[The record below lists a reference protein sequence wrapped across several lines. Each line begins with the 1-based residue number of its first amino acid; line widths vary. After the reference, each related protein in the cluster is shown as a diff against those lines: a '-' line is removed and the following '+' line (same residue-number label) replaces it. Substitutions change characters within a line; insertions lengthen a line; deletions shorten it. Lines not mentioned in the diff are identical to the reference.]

1 MKKINLLLLT
11 GLVLLPAIP
20 LSAQTFENVF
30 LRGGQAVPTFYD
42 DVNNDGKLEYLWTK
56 YTSISDKNEMQ
67 WLSIDGSLVMD
78 LKTIKDNGII
88 ASNIIVSRDLKLQK
102 LNAEPYFGFAFYG
115 VDYSSIKSKM
125 LIPRNGS
132 YVYREFGMENTTGAT
147 WADVNLDG
155 LEDLLYWDNS
165 DGTYRP
171 YFKLQK
177 KDGTFMT
184 QPVPVV
190 TDPEELKSA
199 QYAMVGNGAFTIRT
213 NGMTAFASPNS
224 GYYSKDPMTVVDL
237 NLDGYPD
244 FIDEKGYSL
253 ISLGNGKYYSAAFS
267 GRVKV
272 ADVNGDGL
280 TDLIVYSNGELKLK
294 LNTGAGFTEKS
305 LLNNNAVDGIHVL
318 DCNGDGLLDILVTVP
333 GKENSFIAFFKNQ
346 GDGTFKRTVKSFT
359 GEYKWTAPYF
369 INNNGLPS
377 LFTVGDFTFKKE
389 DSSVI
394 TIREGLVTIW
404 NWDSN
409 LKVTSSSINQNTSY
423 ALTLP
428 PRDIDGDGK
437 MEFSAF
443 IPENDWAAEKSGI
456 FRYAVD
462 KVNTAP
468 KKMKAPGLVL
478 DKSIGMLRA
487 EWEAGSDAENATGD
501 LSYEFEISSGGE
513 YLYRTYT
520 KSLFALAA
528 AGVWGKKSVSARV
541 RAIDACGMKGEWSD
555 YAQLNDISQLATFSI
570 DKKTVSTCDTVFVSG
585 LNGQNF
591 TLRGKPD
598 GTIVTSADGRQ
609 GIMFDTF
616 GKKQIEGTS
625 SAGLTFALDVDVLP
639 FRIVSIARNFGG
651 VFFDYFQEGRIL
663 GMNWGGLYVYNKE
676 AKPDYNNGTFEKL
689 PVFGLSDGVDSDRL
703 AVFDA
708 NMDGLPDVLCKPS
721 PTDDRFRT
729 QAVINLGDGDFEKST
744 DAYTYDGKKYYVWDS
759 YYYVDLNNDGL
770 LDYCSYDSDAS
781 KYKVYYNNGDGTFT
795 SQPLDFGD
803 YTLGGF
809 VSGSFADYDRD
820 GRIDALA
827 SLKNKNNKNCVAVAF
842 NNGNGKF
849 DVMEIKMPANSGLSS
864 DAKPYD
870 VDGDGYMDYV
880 SSYEIL
886 KNMGN
891 RTFEVQQIHSNNR
904 PVYID
909 FDLDGKLDY
918 QSSNRMEFTIS
929 NNGSPVTFENL
940 QPKCFIGTAKMNIV
954 DIDNDGVPDCED
966 GVFLTKQKCINTP
979 PTAPTT
985 VYANQKNGEVVI
997 SWSGATDKES
1007 TNAQL
1012 RYNIS
1017 IKKKGETGEGSYVW
1031 SPLNADDDNAKMAG
1045 TGIQTYYR
1053 QATTLPMPISRFEA
1067 GKTYEI
1073 RIQTLDPWMAHSP
1086 FSKVIEFTP
1095 TETTLVSLPEKAGV
1109 GQAVKASVE
1118 SNVGEITLTTDDG
1131 EVRNDGTIVWSTP
1144 GLKTVQA
1151 VSTANSQVKGTAR
1164 IMIYEQ
1170 PSLELNIPEK
1180 VLAGQTIVVN
1190 MPECF
1195 RNEDAKVSVSADN
1208 AEVSYDKKSNQAV
1221 VAISEDAAFCS
1232 LKLNYSDD
1240 VWNPAVKKNY
1250 GIEVVGAGWQPQL
1263 TQVTVADG
1271 HNVLEWNAGQAL
1283 PDASI
1288 FTGKVNVYRETNV
1301 ADSYEKI
1308 GEIALANGR
1317 FVDTDSR
1324 PDVKSNRYMI
1334 TLPTVYGV
1342 ESAPSRVHASV
1353 HLMVNK
1359 GMGNDIN
1366 LHWTPYEGADISQYM
1381 IFAGATP
1388 DNMQVVETLS
1398 GYSRSYVHHRS
1409 SDDVTYYAIGMK
1421 QKSGAMKSR
1430 GMRAEAKQENVTS
1443 NVISSKEAYAV
1454 KLVTHIEIQTE
1465 ETDAT
1470 ISETQTTLHL
1480 KAWVTPV
1487 LATIANV
1494 EWSIVEGAEFAAI
1507 DKNGV
1512 FTVNMGSK
1520 AGSVVVQAKA
1530 IDGSEVVALRT
1541 FDIPQSTGISAVTDG
1556 ASAVTILSGYG
1567 NILVKYAAGLMRIT
1581 TANGAVVHSSVV
1593 DGERKVYLPAGIY
1606 IVKIGKTVRKVVV
1619 R

>member
-1 MKKINLLLLT
+1 MKKNNLLLLT

-20 LSAQTFENVF
+20 LSAQTFEEVF
-30 LRGGQAVPTFYD
+30 GGGKVVPTFYD

-56 YTSISDKNEMQ
+56 NTGISDKNGYHIYEMK

-88 ASNIIVSRDLKLQK
+88 ASNIIGSRDLKLQK

-115 VDYSSIKSKM
+115 VDYSSTKSKM

-132 YVYREFGMENTTGAT
+132 YVYHEFDMKNTTGAT

-199 QYAMVGNGAFTIRT
+199 QYAMAGNGAFTIRT

-244 FIDEKGYSL
+244 FIDENGNSL

-294 LNTGAGFTEKS
+294 LNTGTDFKET
-305 LLNNNAVDGIHVL
+305 LLLSNNAVDGIHVL
-318 DCNGDGLLDILVTVP
+318 DCNGDGLLDVLVTVP
-333 GKENSFIAFFKNQ
+333 GKENSFIAFLKNQ
-346 GDGTFKRTVKSFT
+346 GNGTFRKSVKSFT
-359 GEYKWTAPYF
+359 GEHKWSAPYF

-377 LFTVGDFTFKKE
+377 LFTFGDFTYKK
-389 DSSVI
+389 DDTSVS
-394 TIREGLVTIW
+394 TVYGGLVTIW

-409 LKVTSSSINQNTSY
+409 FKVTSSSINQDTPYSL
-423 ALTLP
+423 AFP

-437 MEFSAF
+437 MEFSAYM
-443 IPENDWAAEKSGI
+443 PNSSWDLQKSGI

-468 KKMKAPGLVL
+468 KKMKVPGLVL

-501 LSYEFEISSGGE
+501 LSYEFEISSDGE

-570 DKKTVSTCDTVFVSG
+570 DKKTVSTCDTVFVSS
-585 LNGQNF
+585 LNGQDF

-616 GKKQIEGTS
+616 GKKQIEAVS
-625 SAGLTFALDVDVLP
+625 SDGLTFALDVDVLP
-639 FRIVSIARNFGG
+639 FRIENIDRNFGD
-651 VFFDYFQEGRIL
+651 VFFDYFQEGRML
-663 GMNWGGLYVYNKE
+663 GMESRGLYVYNKG
-676 AKPDYNNGTFEKL
+676 KFEKQ
-689 PVFGLSDGVDSDRL
+689 PVFGLSDGVKNDLL
-703 AVFDA
+703 AAFDA
-708 NMDGLPDVLCKPS
+708 NMDGLPDVLCLTHS
-721 PTDDRFRT
+721 DDRYRT

-744 DAYTYDGKKYYVWDS
+744 DVYTYDGKERSVS
-759 YYYVDLNNDGL
+759 APYYYVDLNNDGL

-795 SQPLDFGD
+795 SQSLDFGD

-809 VSGSFADYDRD
+809 ISGAFADYDRD

-827 SLKNKNNKNCVAVAF
+827 SLTNNKNNKNCYAVAF
-842 NNGNGKF
+842 NKGNGKF
-849 DVMEIKMPANSGLSS
+849 DVVEIKMPANSSLSS
-864 DAKPYD
+864 DSKSYD
-870 VDGDGYMDYV
+870 IDGDGYMDIM
-880 SSYEIL
+880 SYYPVRN
-886 KNMGN
+886 KGN
-891 RTFEVQQIHSNNR
+891 RTFEVQQIHSQNN
-904 PVYID
+904 PVYMD
-909 FDLDGKLDY
+909 LDLDGKLDY
-918 QSSNRMEFTIS
+918 QSSNRMEFRVS

-940 QPKCFIGTAKMNIV
+940 QPKGYIGGTDRFADV
-954 DIDNDGVPDCED
+954 DNDGVPDCTSAD
-966 GVFLTKQKCINTP
+966 LYLIKQKCINTP

-1012 RYNIS
+1012 LYNIS
-1017 IKKKGETGEGSYVW
+1017 IRKKGESGDGSYIW
-1031 SPLNADDDNAKMAG
+1031 SPLNANDDKAKMAG

-1073 RIQTLDPWMAHSP
+1073 CVQALDPWMAHSP

-1095 TETTLVSLPEKAGV
+1095 TETTLISMPEKAGV

-1131 EVRNDGTIVWSTP
+1131 EVRNDGTIVWNTP
-1144 GLKTVQA
+1144 GLKTVRA
-1151 VSTANSQVKGTAR
+1151 VSAANSQVQSTAR

-1170 PSLELNIPEK
+1170 PSLEVSMPEK
-1180 VLAGQTIVVN
+1180 VLAGQTVVVN

-1208 AEVSYDKKSNQAV
+1208 AEVSYDANTNQAV
-1221 VAISEDAAFCS
+1221 VAISDNATSCS

-1250 GIEVVGAGWQPQL
+1250 DVEVVGAGWQPQL
-1263 TQVTVADG
+1263 AQVTVADG
-1271 HNVLEWNAGQAL
+1271 HNVLEWNAGQVL

-1288 FTGKVNVYRETNV
+1288 FTGKVNIYRETNV

-1308 GEIALANGR
+1308 GEIALENGR

-1342 ESAPSRVHASV
+1342 ESAPSRIHASV

-1366 LHWTPYEGADISQYM
+1366 LHWTPYEGADISQYV

-1398 GYSRSYVHHRS
+1398 GYSRSYVHRRS

-1430 GMRAEAKQENVTS
+1430 SMRAEAKQEVVSS

-1454 KLVTHIEIQTE
+1454 KLVTNIEIQTE

-1470 ISETQTTLHL
+1470 ISEAQTTLHL

-1494 EWSIVEGAEFAAI
+1494 EWSIVEGAEFATI

-1512 FTVNMGSK
+1512 FTANMGSK

-1530 IDGSEVVALRT
+1530 IDGSGVVAKRT
-1541 FDIPQSTGISAVTDG
+1541 FDIPQSTGVSAVTEG
-1556 ASAVTILSGYG
+1556 TSAVTILSGYG
-1567 NILVKYAAGLMRIT
+1567 NIFVKNASGLMTIT
-1581 TANGAVVHSSVV
+1581 TASGAVVHRSVV

-1606 IVKIGKTVRKVVV
+1606 IVKTGKTVKKVVV

>member
-1 MKKINLLLLT
+1 MRRYSGGGGK
-11 GLVLLPAIP
+11 VVH
-20 LSAQTFENVF
+20 TFF
-30 LRGGQAVPTFYD
+30 D
-42 DVNNDGKLEYLWTK
+42 DVKNDGKLEYLWTK
-56 YTSISDKNEMQ
+56 NTNISDKNEMQ

-88 ASNIIVSRDLKLQK
+88 ASNIIGSRDLKLQK

-115 VDYSSIKSKM
+115 VDYSSTKSKM

-132 YVYREFGMENTTGAT
+132 YVYHEFDMKNTTGAT

-199 QYAMVGNGAFTIRT
+199 QYAMAGNGAFTIRT

-244 FIDEKGYSL
+244 FIDENGNSL

-294 LNTGAGFTEKS
+294 LNTGTDFKET
-305 LLNNNAVDGIHVL
+305 LLLSNNAVDGIHVL
-318 DCNGDGLLDILVTVP
+318 DCNGDGLLDVLVTVP
-333 GKENSFIAFFKNQ
+333 GKENSFIAFLKNQ
-346 GDGTFKRTVKSFT
+346 GNGTFRKSVKSFT
-359 GEYKWTAPYF
+359 GDHKWSAPYF

-377 LFTVGDFTFKKE
+377 LFTFGDFTYKK
-389 DSSVI
+389 DDTSVS
-394 TIREGLVTIW
+394 TVYGGLVTIW

-409 LKVTSSSINQNTSY
+409 FKVTSSSINQDTPYSL
-423 ALTLP
+423 AFP

-437 MEFSAF
+437 MEFPACMPNSSW
-443 IPENDWAAEKSGI
+443 DLQKSGI

-468 KKMKAPGLVL
+468 KKMKVPGLVL

-528 AGVWGKKSVSARV
+528 AGVWGKNSVSARV

-555 YAQLNDISQLATFSI
+555 YAQLDGISQLATFTI
-570 DKKTVSTCDTVFVSG
+570 DKKTVSTCDTVFVSS
-585 LNGQNF
+585 LNGQDF

-616 GKKQIEGTS
+616 GKKQIEGIS
-625 SAGLTFALDVDVLP
+625 SDGLTFALDVDVLP
-639 FRIVSIARNFGG
+639 FRIEIVDRNFGG
-651 VFFDYFQEGRIL
+651 VFFDYFQEGRML
-663 GMNWGGLYVYNKE
+663 SMNWGGLYVYNKE
-676 AKPDYNNGTFEKL
+676 AKSDYNNGTFEKL
-689 PVFGLSDGVDSDRL
+689 PVFGLSDGVKGDKL

-708 NMDGLPDVLCKPS
+708 NMDGLPDVLCAPS
-721 PTDDRFRT
+721 PNDDRFRT

-744 DAYTYDGKKYYVWDS
+744 DAYTYDGKERSGIYT

-781 KYKVYYNNGDGTFT
+781 RYKVYYNNGDGTFT
-795 SQPLDFGD
+795 SKPLDFGD

-809 VSGSFADYDRD
+809 ISESFADYDRD

-827 SLKNKNNKNCVAVAF
+827 SLTNNKNGKKCNAVVF

-849 DVMEIKMPANSGLSS
+849 DVVELATSISDWYANV
-864 DAKPYD
+864 YD

-880 SSYEIL
+880 INSYEIL

-891 RTFEVQQIHSNNR
+891 RTFEVQALGQLR

-940 QPKCFIGTAKMNIV
+940 QSKCFIGTTKKNIV
-954 DIDNDGVPDCED
+954 DIDNDGVPDSED
-966 GVFLTKQKCINTP
+966 GDYTCLTKQKCINTP

-1031 SPLNADDDNAKMAG
+1031 SPLNANDDNAKMAG

-1073 RIQTLDPWMAHSP
+1073 CVQTLDPWMAHSP
-1086 FSKVIEFTP
+1086 FSKVVEFTP
-1095 TETTLVSLPEKAGV
+1095 TETTLISMPEKAGV

-1131 EVRNDGTIVWSTP
+1131 ELKKDGTIVWNTP

-1151 VSTANSQVKGTAR
+1151 VSAANSQVKGTVR

-1170 PSLELNIPEK
+1170 PSLEVNMPDK

-1208 AEVSYDKKSNQAV
+1208 AEVSYDANTNQAV
-1221 VAISEDAAFCS
+1221 VAISENATSCS

-1240 VWNPAVKKNY
+1240 VWNPAVKKSY
-1250 GIEVVGAGWQPQL
+1250 DVEVVGAGWQPQL
-1263 TQVTVADG
+1263 AQVTVADG

-1288 FTGKVNVYRETNV
+1288 FIGMVNIYRETNV

-1308 GEIALANGR
+1308 GEIALSNGR

-1342 ESAPSRVHASV
+1342 ESAPSRIHASV

-1366 LHWTPYEGADISQYM
+1366 LHWTPYEGADIAQYV

-1388 DNMQVVETLS
+1388 ENMQVVETLS
-1398 GYSRSYVHHRS
+1398 GYSRSYVHRRT

-1430 GMRAEAKQENVTS
+1430 GMRAEAKQEVVSS
-1443 NVISSKEAYAV
+1443 NVISSNEAYAV

-1480 KAWVTPV
+1480 KAWVTPI

-1494 EWSIVEGAEFAAI
+1494 EWSIVEGEEFATI
-1507 DKNGV
+1507 NKDGV
-1512 FTVNMGSK
+1512 LTANMGAK
-1520 AGSVVVQAKA
+1520 AGAVVVQAKA

-1567 NILVKYAAGLMRIT
+1567 NILVKYATGLMRIT

>member
-1 MKKINLLLLT
+1 
-11 GLVLLPAIP
+11 
-20 LSAQTFENVF
+20 
-30 LRGGQAVPTFYD
+30 
-42 DVNNDGKLEYLWTK
+42 
-56 YTSISDKNEMQ
+56 MQ
-67 WLSIDGSLVMD
+67 WYSIDGSLVMD
-78 LKTIKDNGII
+78 LNANGIM
-88 ASNIIVSRDLKLQK
+88 ASNIATSRDLKLQM
-102 LNAEPYFGFAFYG
+102 LNAEPYSGFAFYG
-115 VDYSSIKSKM
+115 VDYSSIKGKV

-132 YVYREFGMENTTGAT
+132 YVYHEFDMKNTTGAT

-177 KDGTFMT
+177 KDGTFST

-199 QYAMVGNGAFTIRT
+199 QYAMAGNGAFTIRT

-294 LNTGAGFTEKS
+294 LNTGTDFKET
-305 LLNNNAVDGIHVL
+305 LLLSNNAVDGIHVL
-318 DCNGDGLLDILVTVP
+318 DCNGDGLLDVLVTVP
-333 GKENSFIAFFKNQ
+333 GKENSFIAFLKNQ
-346 GDGTFKRTVKSFT
+346 GNGTFKRTVKSFT
-359 GEYKWTAPYF
+359 GEYKWSAPYF

-377 LFTVGDFTFKKE
+377 LFTLGDFTYKKD
-389 DSSVI
+389 DSSVS
-394 TIREGLVTIW
+394 TVYEGLVTIW

-437 MEFSAF
+437 MEFSAYM
-443 IPENDWAAEKSGI
+443 PNNSWDLQKSGI

-462 KVNTAP
+462 KVNSAP

-528 AGVWGKKSVSARV
+528 AGGWGKNSVSARV

-555 YAQLNDISQLATFSI
+555 YAQLDGISQLATFSI
-570 DKKTVSTCDTVFVSG
+570 DKKTVSTCDTVFVSS

-591 TLRGKPD
+591 TLRGTPD

-616 GKKQIEGTS
+616 GKKQIEGVS
-625 SAGLTFALDVDVLP
+625 SDGLTFALDVDVLP
-639 FRIVSIARNFGG
+639 FRIVSIDRYFGG
-651 VFFDYFQEGRIL
+651 VFFDYFQEGRML
-663 GMNWGGLYVYNKE
+663 GMESRGLWVYNKE

-708 NMDGLPDVLCKPS
+708 NMDGLPDVLCAPR
-721 PTDDRFRT
+721 PNDDRYRT

-744 DAYTYDGKKYYVWDS
+744 DAYTYDGKERS
-759 YYYVDLNNDGL
+759 GIGTYYYVDLNNDGL

-809 VSGSFADYDRD
+809 ISEFFADYDRD

-827 SLKNKNNKNCVAVAF
+827 SLTNNKNGKKCAAVVF
-842 NNGNGKF
+842 NKGNGKF
-849 DVMEIKMPANSGLSS
+849 DVVELATSISDWYANV
-864 DAKPYD
+864 YD

-880 SSYEIL
+880 MSDKIL

-891 RTFEVQQIHSNNR
+891 RTFEEQALGQLR

-940 QPKCFIGTAKMNIV
+940 QSKCFIGTTKKNIV
-954 DIDNDGVPDCED
+954 DIDNDGVPDSEGGEYTC
-966 GVFLTKQKCINTP
+966 LTKQKCINTP

-1012 RYNIS
+1012 LYNIS
-1017 IKKKGETGEGSYVW
+1017 IRKKGESGDGSYIW
-1031 SPLNADDDNAKMAG
+1031 SPLNANDDNAKMAG
-1045 TGIQTYYR
+1045 TGILTYYR

-1073 RIQTLDPWMAHSP
+1073 CVQTLDPWMAHSP

-1109 GQAVKASVE
+1109 GQAVKTSVE

-1131 EVRNDGTIVWSTP
+1131 EVKNDGTIVWSTP

-1151 VSTANSQVKGTAR
+1151 VSAANSQVKGTAR

-1170 PSLELNIPEK
+1170 PSLEVNMPEK

-1195 RNEDAKVSVSADN
+1195 RNEDAKVLVSADN
-1208 AEVSYDKKSNQAV
+1208 AEVSYDANTNQAV
-1221 VAISEDAAFCS
+1221 VAISDNATSCS

-1250 GIEVVGAGWQPQL
+1250 DIEVVGAGWQPQL

-1512 FTVNMGSK
+1512 FTANMGSK

-1567 NILVKYAAGLMRIT
+1567 NILVKYATGLMRIT

>member
-30 LRGGQAVPTFYD
+30 LRGGQVVPTFYD
-42 DVNNDGKLEYLWTK
+42 DVNNDGKLEYLWN
-56 YTSISDKNEMQ
+56 YQDKMQ
-67 WLSIDGSLVMD
+67 WYSIDGSLVMD
-78 LKTIKDNGII
+78 LNAIKDNGMP
-88 ASNIIVSRDLKLQK
+88 SNIANSRDLKLQK
-102 LNAEPYFGFAFYG
+102 LNAEPYSGFAFYG
-115 VDYSSIKSKM
+115 VDYSSTKSKM

-132 YVYREFGMENTTGAT
+132 YVYHEFDMKNTTGAT

-177 KDGTFMT
+177 KDGTFTT

-199 QYAMVGNGAFTIRT
+199 QYAMAGNGAFTIRT

-244 FIDEKGYSL
+244 FIDENGNSL

-318 DCNGDGLLDILVTVP
+318 DCNGDGLLDILVTIP
-333 GKENSFIAFFKNQ
+333 GKENSFIAFLKNQ

-359 GEYKWTAPYF
+359 GEYKWSAPYF

-377 LFTVGDFTFKKE
+377 LFTVDDFIYNKE
-389 DSSVI
+389 NPSYGTLI
-394 TIREGLVTIW
+394 GGLVTIW
-404 NWDSN
+404 NWDSGF
-409 LKVTSSSINQNTSY
+409 KVTPYSVNQDTPY
-423 ALTLP
+423 ALKLP

-437 MEFSAF
+437 MVFPAF
-443 IPENDWAAEKSGI
+443 IPKSDGAAEKSGI

-468 KKMKAPGLVL
+468 KKMKSPGLVL

-570 DKKTVSTCDTVFVSG
+570 DKKTVSTCDTVFVSS
-585 LNGQNF
+585 LNGQDF

-616 GKKQIEGTS
+616 GKKQIEGIS
-625 SAGLTFALDVDVLP
+625 SDGLTFALEVDVLP
-639 FRIVSIARNFGG
+639 FRIENVAPSFMCGA
-651 VFFDYFQEGRIL
+651 FFDYFQEGRML
-663 GMNWGGLYVYNKE
+663 GMSSRGLFAYNKE
-676 AKPDYNNGTFEKL
+676 AKYDYSNGKFEKL
-689 PVFGLSDGVDSDRL
+689 PVFGLSDGVSNDVL
-703 AVFDA
+703 AAFDA
-708 NMDGLPDVLCKPS
+708 NMDGLPDVLCS
-721 PTDDRFRT
+721 PFNTYRT
-729 QAVINLGDGDFEKST
+729 QTVINQGDGDFEKST
-744 DAYTYDGKKYYVWDS
+744 DAYTYDGKECYVRYP

-795 SQPLDFGD
+795 SKPLDFGD

-809 VSGSFADYDRD
+809 ISGSFADYDRD

-827 SLKNKNNKNCVAVAF
+827 SLTNKKNNKNCYAVAF
-842 NNGNGKF
+842 NKGNGKF
-849 DVMEIKMPANSGLSS
+849 DVVELATSISDWNANV
-864 DAKPYD
+864 YD

-880 SSYEIL
+880 MSDKIL
-886 KNMGN
+886 KNNGN
-891 RTFEVQQIHSNNR
+891 RTFEVQQVHSQNI
-904 PVYID
+904 PVYMD
-909 FDLDGKLDY
+909 LDLDGKLDY
-918 QSSNRMEFTIS
+918 QSSNRMEFTTS

-940 QPKCFIGTAKMNIV
+940 QPQKYISEKSDFV
-954 DIDNDGVPDCED
+954 DFVDVDNDGVPDRVYGEIN
-966 GVFLTKQKCINTP
+966 LIKQKCINTP

-1012 RYNIS
+1012 LYNIS
-1017 IKKKGETGEGSYVW
+1017 IRKKGETGDGSYIW
-1031 SPLNADDDNAKMAG
+1031 SPLNANDDNAKMAR

-1073 RIQTLDPWMAHSP
+1073 CVQTLDPWMAHSP
-1086 FSKVIEFTP
+1086 FSKVVEFTP
-1095 TETTLVSLPEKAGV
+1095 TETTLISMPEKAGV

-1131 EVRNDGTIVWSTP
+1131 EVRNDGSIVWNTP

-1170 PSLELNIPEK
+1170 PSLEVNIPDK

-1250 GIEVVGAGWQPQL
+1250 DIELVGAGWQPQL

-1308 GEIALANGR
+1308 GEIALENGR

-1494 EWSIVEGAEFAAI
+1494 EWSIVEGAEFATI

-1512 FTVNMGSK
+1512 FTANMGSK

-1567 NILVKYAAGLMRIT
+1567 NIFVKNASGLMSIT
-1581 TANGAVVHSSVV
+1581 TASGAVVHRSVV
-1593 DGERKVYLPAGIY
+1593 EGERKVYLPAGIY

>member
-1 MKKINLLLLT
+1 MKKFNLLLLT

-20 LSAQTFENVF
+20 LSAQTFEDVF
-30 LRGGQAVPTFYD
+30 KKGAYMVPTFFD
-42 DVNNDGKLEYLWTK
+42 DVNNDGKLEYLWNYNK
-56 YTSISDKNEMQ
+56 DKIQ
-67 WLSIDGSLVMD
+67 WLSIDGSLVLD
-78 LKTIKDNGII
+78 LNAIKDNGIC
-88 ASNIIVSRDLKLQK
+88 ADNIRNNRYLKLQK
-102 LNAEPYFGFAFYG
+102 LNAEPYSGFAYYG
-115 VDYSSIKSKM
+115 VDYSSIKCKV

-132 YVYREFGMENTTGAT
+132 YVYHEFRMENTTGAT

-155 LEDLLYWDNS
+155 LEDLLYWNNS

-199 QYAMVGNGAFTIRT
+199 QYAMAGNGAFTIRT

-244 FIDEKGYSL
+244 FIDENGNSL

-294 LNTGAGFTEKS
+294 LNTGTDFKET
-305 LLNNNAVDGIHVL
+305 LLLSNNAVDGIHVL
-318 DCNGDGLLDILVTVP
+318 DCNGDGLLDVLVTVP
-333 GKENSFIAFFKNQ
+333 GKENSFIAFLKNQ
-346 GDGTFKRTVKSFT
+346 GNGTFKRTVKSFT
-359 GEYKWTAPYF
+359 GEYKWSAPYF

-377 LFTVGDFTFKKE
+377 LFTLGDFTFKKD

-404 NWDSN
+404 NWNSN
-409 LKVTSSSINQNTSY
+409 FKVTPTSINQDTSY

-437 MEFSAF
+437 MVFPAY

-468 KKMKAPGLVL
+468 KKMKVPGLVL

-570 DKKTVSTCDTVFVSG
+570 DKKTVSTCDTVFVSS

-616 GKKQIEGTS
+616 GKKQIEGIS
-625 SAGLTFALDVDVLP
+625 SDGLTFALEVDVLP
-639 FRIVSIARNFGG
+639 FRIENVAPSFMCGA
-651 VFFDYFQEGRIL
+651 FFDYFQEGRML
-663 GMNWGGLYVYNKE
+663 GMSSRGLFAYNKE
-676 AKPDYNNGTFEKL
+676 AKYDYSNGKFEKL
-689 PVFGLSDGVDSDRL
+689 PVFGLSDGVSNDVL
-703 AVFDA
+703 AAFDA
-708 NMDGLPDVLCKPS
+708 NMDGLPDVLCS
-721 PTDDRFRT
+721 PFNTYRT
-729 QAVINLGDGDFEKST
+729 QTVINLGDGDFEKST
-744 DAYTYDGKKYYVWDS
+744 DAYTYDGKEYYVRYP

-781 KYKVYYNNGDGTFT
+781 KHKVYYNNGDGTFT
-795 SQPLDFGD
+795 SKPLDFGD
-803 YTLGGF
+803 YTLDE
-809 VSGSFADYDRD
+809 VYYKAFADYDRD
-820 GRIDALA
+820 GRIDALVR
-827 SLKNKNNKNCVAVAF
+827 LKNNNNKKCYAVAF
-842 NNGNGKF
+842 NKGNGKF
-849 DVMEIKMPANSGLSS
+849 DVVEIKLPANSELSS
-864 DAKPYD
+864 DSKPYD
-870 VDGDGYMDYV
+870 IDGDGYMDIM
-880 SSYEIL
+880 SYYPVMN
-886 KNMGN
+886 KGN
-891 RTFEVQQIHSNNR
+891 RTFEVQQVHSQNI
-904 PVYID
+904 PVYMD
-909 FDLDGKLDY
+909 LDLDGKLDY
-918 QSSNRMEFTIS
+918 QSSNRMEFTTS

-940 QPKCFIGTAKMNIV
+940 QPQKYISGKSDFV
-954 DIDNDGVPDCED
+954 DFVDVDNDGVPDRVYGEIN
-966 GVFLTKQKCINTP
+966 LIKQKCINTP

-1012 RYNIS
+1012 LYNIS
-1017 IKKKGETGEGSYVW
+1017 IRKKGETGDGSYIW
-1031 SPLNADDDNAKMAG
+1031 SPLNANDDNAKMAR
-1045 TGIQTYYR
+1045 TGIRTYYR

-1073 RIQTLDPWMAHSP
+1073 CVQALDPWMAHSA

-1109 GQAVKASVE
+1109 GQAVKVFVE

-1131 EVRNDGTIVWSTP
+1131 EVRNDGTIVWNTP

-1151 VSTANSQVKGTAR
+1151 VSAASSQVQSTVY

-1170 PSLELNIPEK
+1170 PSLEVSMPGK

-1208 AEVSYDKKSNQAV
+1208 AEVAYDANTNQAV
-1221 VAISEDAAFCS
+1221 VAISENATSCS

-1240 VWNPAVKKNY
+1240 VWSSVVKKNY
-1250 GIEVVGAGWQPQL
+1250 EVEVVGVGWQPQL
-1263 TQVTVADG
+1263 AQVTVADG
-1271 HNVLEWNAGQAL
+1271 HNVLEWNAGQTL

-1308 GEIALANGR
+1308 GEIALGNGR

-1342 ESAPSRVHASV
+1342 ESAPSHVHASV

-1366 LHWTPYEGADISQYM
+1366 LHWTPYEGADISQYV

-1398 GYSRSYVHHRS
+1398 GYSRSYVHHRT

-1430 GMRAEAKQENVTS
+1430 GMRAEAKQEVVSS

-1454 KLVTHIEIQTE
+1454 KLVTNIEIQTE

-1494 EWSIVEGAEFAAI
+1494 EWSIVEGAEFATI

-1512 FTVNMGSK
+1512 FTANMGSK

-1530 IDGSEVVALRT
+1530 IDGSGVVAKRT
-1541 FDIPQSTGISAVTDG
+1541 FDIPQSTGVSAVTDG
-1556 ASAVTILSGYG
+1556 ASAVTIISGYG
-1567 NILVKYAAGLMRIT
+1567 HIFVKNASGLITVT
-1581 TANGAVVHSSVV
+1581 TASGAVVHRSVA
-1593 DGERKVYLPAGIY
+1593 DGERKVCLPAGIY
-1606 IVKIGKTVRKVVV
+1606 IVKTGKTTRKVVV

>member
-1 MKKINLLLLT
+1 MKKNNLLLLT

-20 LSAQTFENVF
+20 LSAQTFEEVF
-30 LRGGQAVPTFYD
+30 GGGKVVPTFYD

-56 YTSISDKNEMQ
+56 NTGISDKNGYHIYEMK

-88 ASNIIVSRDLKLQK
+88 ASNIIGSRDLKLQK

-115 VDYSSIKSKM
+115 VDYSSTKSKM

-132 YVYREFGMENTTGAT
+132 YVYHEFDMKNTTGAT

-199 QYAMVGNGAFTIRT
+199 QYAMAGNGAFTIRT

-244 FIDEKGYSL
+244 FIDENGNSL

-294 LNTGAGFTEKS
+294 LNTGTDFKET
-305 LLNNNAVDGIHVL
+305 LLLSNNAVDGIHVL
-318 DCNGDGLLDILVTVP
+318 DCNGDGLLDVLVTVP
-333 GKENSFIAFFKNQ
+333 GKENSFIAFLKNQ
-346 GDGTFKRTVKSFT
+346 GNGTFRKSVKSFT
-359 GEYKWTAPYF
+359 GEHKWSAPYF

-377 LFTVGDFTFKKE
+377 LFTFGDFTYKK
-389 DSSVI
+389 DDTSVS
-394 TIREGLVTIW
+394 TVYGGLVTIW

-409 LKVTSSSINQNTSY
+409 FKVTSSSINQDTPYSL
-423 ALTLP
+423 AFP

-437 MEFSAF
+437 MEFSAYM
-443 IPENDWAAEKSGI
+443 PNSSWDLQKSGI

-468 KKMKAPGLVL
+468 KKMKVPGLVL

-501 LSYEFEISSGGE
+501 LSYEFEISSDGE

-570 DKKTVSTCDTVFVSG
+570 DKKTVSTCDTVFVSS
-585 LNGQNF
+585 LNGQDF

-616 GKKQIEGTS
+616 GKKQIEAVS
-625 SAGLTFALDVDVLP
+625 SDGLTFALDVDVLP
-639 FRIVSIARNFGG
+639 FRIENIDRNFGD
-651 VFFDYFQEGRIL
+651 VFFDYFQEGRML
-663 GMNWGGLYVYNKE
+663 GMESRGLYVYNKG
-676 AKPDYNNGTFEKL
+676 KFEKQ
-689 PVFGLSDGVDSDRL
+689 PVFGLSDGVKNDLL
-703 AVFDA
+703 AAFDA
-708 NMDGLPDVLCKPS
+708 NMDGLPDVLCLTHS
-721 PTDDRFRT
+721 DDRYRT

-744 DAYTYDGKKYYVWDS
+744 DVYTYDGKERSVS
-759 YYYVDLNNDGL
+759 APYYYVDLNNDGL

-795 SQPLDFGD
+795 SQSLDFGD

-809 VSGSFADYDRD
+809 ISGAFADYDRD

-827 SLKNKNNKNCVAVAF
+827 SLTNNKNNKNCYAVAF
-842 NNGNGKF
+842 NKGNGKF
-849 DVMEIKMPANSGLSS
+849 DVVEIKMPANSSLSS
-864 DAKPYD
+864 DSKSYD
-870 VDGDGYMDYV
+870 IDGDGYMDIM
-880 SSYEIL
+880 SYYPVRN
-886 KNMGN
+886 KGN
-891 RTFEVQQIHSNNR
+891 RTFEVQQIHSQNN
-904 PVYID
+904 PVYMD
-909 FDLDGKLDY
+909 LDLDGKLDY
-918 QSSNRMEFTIS
+918 QSSNRMEFRVS

-940 QPKCFIGTAKMNIV
+940 QPKGYIGGTDRFADV
-954 DIDNDGVPDCED
+954 DNDGVPDCTSAD
-966 GVFLTKQKCINTP
+966 LYLIKQKCINTP

-1012 RYNIS
+1012 LYNIS
-1017 IKKKGETGEGSYVW
+1017 IRKKGESGDGSYIW
-1031 SPLNADDDNAKMAG
+1031 SPLNANDDKAKMAG

-1073 RIQTLDPWMAHSP
+1073 CVQALDPWMAHSP

-1095 TETTLVSLPEKAGV
+1095 TETTLISMPEKAGV

-1131 EVRNDGTIVWSTP
+1131 EVRNDGTIVWNTP
-1144 GLKTVQA
+1144 GLKTVRA
-1151 VSTANSQVKGTAR
+1151 VSAANSQVQSTAR

-1170 PSLELNIPEK
+1170 PSLEVSMPEK
-1180 VLAGQTIVVN
+1180 VLAGQTVVVN

-1208 AEVSYDKKSNQAV
+1208 AEVSYDANTNQAV
-1221 VAISEDAAFCS
+1221 VAISENATSCS

-1250 GIEVVGAGWQPQL
+1250 DVEVVGAGWQPQL
-1263 TQVTVADG
+1263 AQVTVADG
-1271 HNVLEWNAGQAL
+1271 HNVLEWNAGQTL

-1308 GEIALANGR
+1308 GEVALESGR

-1342 ESAPSRVHASV
+1342 ESDPSRVHASV

-1366 LHWTPYEGADISQYM
+1366 LHWTPYEGADISQYV

-1398 GYSRSYVHHRS
+1398 GYSRSYVHHRT

-1430 GMRAEAKQENVTS
+1430 GMRAEAKQEVVSS

-1454 KLVTHIEIQTE
+1454 KLVTNIEIQTE

-1494 EWSIVEGAEFAAI
+1494 EWSIVEGAEFATI

-1512 FTVNMGSK
+1512 FTANMGSK

-1530 IDGSEVVALRT
+1530 IDGSGVVAKRT
-1541 FDIPQSTGISAVTDG
+1541 FDIPQSTGVSAVTDG

-1567 NILVKYAAGLMRIT
+1567 HIFVKNASGLITVT
-1581 TANGAVVHSSVV
+1581 TASGAVVHRSVA
-1593 DGERKVYLPAGIY
+1593 DGERKVCLPAGIY
-1606 IVKIGKTVRKVVV
+1606 IVKTGKTARKVVV

>member
-1 MKKINLLLLT
+1 
-11 GLVLLPAIP
+11 
-20 LSAQTFENVF
+20 
-30 LRGGQAVPTFYD
+30 
-42 DVNNDGKLEYLWTK
+42 
-56 YTSISDKNEMQ
+56 MQ
-67 WLSIDGSLVMD
+67 WYSIDGSLVMD
-78 LKTIKDNGII
+78 LNAIKDNGII
-88 ASNIIVSRDLKLQK
+88 AILDSRDVKLQK
-102 LNAEPYFGFAFYG
+102 LNAEPYSGFAFYG
-115 VDYSSIKSKM
+115 VYRDSRKKSKM

-132 YVYREFGMENTTGAT
+132 YVYHEFDMKNTTGAT

-177 KDGTFMT
+177 KDGTFTT

-199 QYAMVGNGAFTIRT
+199 QYAMAGNGAFTIRT

-280 TDLIVYSNGELKLK
+280 TDLIVYSNGELILK

-359 GEYKWTAPYF
+359 GEYKWSAPYF

-377 LFTVGDFTFKKE
+377 LFTLGDFTFKKE

-394 TIREGLVTIW
+394 TRREGLVTIW

-409 LKVTSSSINQNTSY
+409 FKVTSSSINQNTSY

-437 MEFSAF
+437 MVFPAF
-443 IPENDWAAEKSGI
+443 IPRRNDGAAEKSGI

-513 YLYRTYT
+513 FLYRTYT

-528 AGVWGKKSVSARV
+528 VGVWGKKSVSARV

-570 DKKTVSTCDTVFVSG
+570 DKKTVSTCDTVFVSS
-585 LNGQNF
+585 LNGQDF
-591 TLRGKPD
+591 TLRGTPD
-598 GTIVTSADGRQ
+598 GTIVTSADGRR

-886 KNMGN
+886 KNMSN

-918 QSSNRMEFTIS
+918 QSSNSMEFTIS

-1067 GKTYEI
+1067 GQTYEI

-1131 EVRNDGTIVWSTP
+1131 ELKNDGTIVWNTP

-1151 VSTANSQVKGTAR
+1151 VSAANSQVKGTVR

-1170 PSLELNIPEK
+1170 PSLELNIPDK

-1250 GIEVVGAGWQPQL
+1250 DIEVVGAGWQPQL

-1398 GYSRSYVHHRS
+1398 GYSRSYVHHRT

-1421 QKSGAMKSR
+1421 QKSEAMKSR
-1430 GMRAEAKQENVTS
+1430 ANRAEAKQENVTS

-1454 KLVTHIEIQTE
+1454 KLVTNIEIQTE

-1512 FTVNMGSK
+1512 FTANMGSK

-1556 ASAVTILSGYG
+1556 ASDVTILSGYG
-1567 NILVKYAAGLMRIT
+1567 NIFVKNASGLMTIT
-1581 TANGAVVHSSVV
+1581 TASGAVVHRSVV
-1593 DGERKVYLPAGIY
+1593 EGERKVYLPAGIY

>member
-11 GLVLLPAIP
+11 GLMLLPAIP
-20 LSAQTFENVF
+20 LSAQTFEDVF
-30 LRGGQAVPTFYD
+30 KKGAYRVPTFFD
-42 DVNNDGKLEYLWTK
+42 DVNNDGKLEYLWN
-56 YTSISDKNEMQ
+56 YQDKMQ
-67 WLSIDGSLVMD
+67 WLSIDGSLVLD
-78 LKTIKDNGII
+78 LNAIKDNGI
-88 ASNIIVSRDLKLQK
+88 RGLKLQK
-102 LNAEPYFGFAFYG
+102 LNAEPYSGFAYYG
-115 VDYSSIKSKM
+115 VDYSSIKCKV
-125 LIPRNGS
+125 LIPRDGS
-132 YVYREFGMENTTGAT
+132 YVYHEFGMKNTTGAT

-165 DGTYRP
+165 DCTYRP
-171 YFKLQK
+171 YFKIQK
-177 KDGTFMT
+177 RDGTFTT

-199 QYAMVGNGAFTIRT
+199 QYAMAGNGAFTIRT

-244 FIDEKGYSL
+244 FIDENGNSL

-294 LNTGAGFTEKS
+294 LNTGTDFKET
-305 LLNNNAVDGIHVL
+305 LLLSNNAVDGIHVL
-318 DCNGDGLLDILVTVP
+318 DCNGDGLLDVLVTVP
-333 GKENSFIAFFKNQ
+333 GKENSFIAFLKNQ
-346 GDGTFKRTVKSFT
+346 GNGTFKRTVKSFT
-359 GEYKWTAPYF
+359 GEYKWSAPYF

-377 LFTVGDFTFKKE
+377 LFTLGDFTFKKD

-409 LKVTSSSINQNTSY
+409 FKVTSSSINQDTPYSL
-423 ALTLP
+423 AFP

-437 MEFSAF
+437 MEFSAYM
-443 IPENDWAAEKSGI
+443 PNSSWDLQKSGI

-468 KKMKAPGLVL
+468 KKMKVPGLVL

-555 YAQLNDISQLATFSI
+555 YAQLNDISQLATFTI
-570 DKKTVSTCDTVFVSG
+570 DKKTVSTCDTVFVSS
-585 LNGQNF
+585 LNGQDF

-616 GKKQIEGTS
+616 GKKQIEAVS
-625 SAGLTFALDVDVLP
+625 SDGLTFALDVDVLP
-639 FRIVSIARNFGG
+639 FRIENIDRNFGD
-651 VFFDYFQEGRIL
+651 VFFDYFQEGRML
-663 GMNWGGLYVYNKE
+663 GMESRGLYVYN
-676 AKPDYNNGTFEKL
+676 NGKFDKL
-689 PVFGLSDGVDSDRL
+689 PVFGLSDGVKNDLL
-703 AVFDA
+703 AAFDA
-708 NMDGLPDVLCKPS
+708 NMDGLPDVLCLTHS
-721 PTDDRFRT
+721 DDRYRT

-744 DAYTYDGKKYYVWDS
+744 DVYTYDGKERSVS
-759 YYYVDLNNDGL
+759 APYYYVDLNNDGL

-795 SQPLDFGD
+795 SKPLDFGD
-803 YTLGGF
+803 YTLDG
-809 VSGSFADYDRD
+809 VYYKAFADYDRD
-820 GRIDALA
+820 GRIDALVR
-827 SLKNKNNKNCVAVAF
+827 LKNKNNKKCYAVAF
-842 NNGNGKF
+842 NKGNGKF
-849 DVMEIKMPANSGLSS
+849 DVVEIKLPANSELSS
-864 DAKPYD
+864 DSKPYD
-870 VDGDGYMDYV
+870 IDGDGYMDIM
-880 SSYEIL
+880 SYYPVMN
-886 KNMGN
+886 KGN
-891 RTFEVQQIHSNNR
+891 RTFEMQQIHSQNN
-904 PVYID
+904 PVYMD
-909 FDLDGKLDY
+909 LDLDGKLDY
-918 QSSNRMEFTIS
+918 QSSNRMEFTVS

-940 QPKCFIGTAKMNIV
+940 QPKGYIGGTDRFADV
-954 DIDNDGVPDCED
+954 DNDGVPDCTYAD
-966 GVFLTKQKCINTP
+966 LYLIKQKCINTP

-1012 RYNIS
+1012 LYNIS
-1017 IKKKGETGEGSYVW
+1017 IRKKGESGDGSYIW
-1031 SPLNADDDNAKMAG
+1031 SPLNANDDNAKMAR

-1073 RIQTLDPWMAHSP
+1073 CVQTLDPWMAHSA

-1109 GQAVKASVE
+1109 GQAVKVSVE

-1131 EVRNDGTIVWSTP
+1131 EVRNDGTIVWNTP

-1151 VSTANSQVKGTAR
+1151 VSAANSQVQGTVR

-1170 PSLELNIPEK
+1170 PSLEVNIPDK

-1190 MPECF
+1190 TPECF

-1208 AEVSYDKKSNQAV
+1208 AEVAYDANTNQAV
-1221 VAISEDAAFCS
+1221 VAISENATSCS

-1240 VWNPAVKKNY
+1240 VWSSVVKKNY
-1250 GIEVVGAGWQPQL
+1250 DVEVVGVGWQPQL
-1263 TQVTVADG
+1263 AQVTVADG
-1271 HNVLEWNAGQAL
+1271 HNVLEWNAGQTL

-1308 GEIALANGR
+1308 GEIALENGR

-1366 LHWTPYEGADISQYM
+1366 LHWTPYEGADISQYV

-1398 GYSRSYVHHRS
+1398 GYSRSYVHHRT

-1421 QKSGAMKSR
+1421 QKSGAMKNR
-1430 GMRAEAKQENVTS
+1430 GMRAEAKQEVVSS

-1454 KLVTHIEIQTE
+1454 KLVTNIEIQTE

-1494 EWSIVEGAEFAAI
+1494 EWSIVEGTEFATI

-1512 FTVNMGSK
+1512 FTANMGSK

-1530 IDGSEVVALRT
+1530 IDGSVVVAKRT
-1541 FDIPQSTGISAVTDG
+1541 FDIPQSTGVSAVTDG

-1567 NILVKYAAGLMRIT
+1567 HIFVKTASGLITVT
-1581 TANGAVVHSSVV
+1581 TASGAVVHRSVA
-1593 DGERKVYLPAGIY
+1593 DGERKVCLPAGIY
-1606 IVKIGKTVRKVVV
+1606 IVKTGKTARNVVV

>member
-20 LSAQTFENVF
+20 LSSQTFENVF

-42 DVNNDGKLEYLWTK
+42 DVNNDGKLEYLF
-56 YTSISDKNEMQ
+56 YGSDKMQ
-67 WLSIDGSLVMD
+67 WYSIDGSLVMD
-78 LKTIKDNGII
+78 LNAIEDNGFA
-88 ASNIIVSRDLKLQK
+88 ASNISGRDVKLQK
-102 LNAEPYFGFAFYG
+102 LNAEPYSGFAFYG
-115 VDYSSIKSKM
+115 VDYSSIKGKV

-132 YVYREFGMENTTGAT
+132 YVYHEFDMKNTTGAT

-177 KDGTFMT
+177 KDGTFTT

-199 QYAMVGNGAFTIRT
+199 QYAMAGNGAFSIRT

-280 TDLIVYSNGELKLK
+280 TDLIVYTNGELKLK
-294 LNTGAGFTEKS
+294 LNTGTDFKEKS

-318 DCNGDGLLDILVTVP
+318 DCNADGLLDILVTVP

-346 GDGTFKRTVKSFT
+346 GDGTFKRTVKSFA
-359 GEYKWTAPYF
+359 GEYKWSAPYF

-377 LFTVGDFTFKKE
+377 LFTVDDFIYNKE
-389 DSSVI
+389 NPSYGTLI
-394 TIREGLVTIW
+394 GGLVTIW
-404 NWDSN
+404 NWDTGF
-409 LKVTSSSINQNTSY
+409 KVTPYSVNQDTPY
-423 ALTLP
+423 ALKLP

-437 MEFSAF
+437 MVFPAF
-443 IPENDWAAEKSGI
+443 IPNSYGAAEKSGI

-513 YLYRTYT
+513 FLYRTYT

-528 AGVWGKKSVSARV
+528 AGGWGKNSVSARV

-555 YAQLNDISQLATFSI
+555 YAQLDGISQLATFSI
-570 DKKTVSTCDTVFVSG
+570 DKKTVSTCDTVFVSS

-591 TLRGKPD
+591 TLRGTPD

-616 GKKQIEGTS
+616 GKKQIEGVS
-625 SAGLTFALDVDVLP
+625 SDGLTFALDVDVLP
-639 FRIVSIARNFGG
+639 FRIVSIDRYFGG
-651 VFFDYFQEGRIL
+651 VFFDYFQEGRML
-663 GMNWGGLYVYNKE
+663 GMESRGLWVYNKE

-708 NMDGLPDVLCKPS
+708 NMDGLPDVLCGPS
-721 PTDDRFRT
+721 PNDDRFRT

-744 DAYTYDGKKYYVWDS
+744 DAYTYDGKEYYVRYP

-803 YTLGGF
+803 YTLSGF

-849 DVMEIKMPANSGLSS
+849 DVVEIKMPANSGLSS

-891 RTFEVQQIHSNNR
+891 RTFEVQQIYSNNR

-918 QSSNRMEFTIS
+918 QSSNRMEFTVS

-940 QPKCFIGTAKMNIV
+940 QSKCFIGTTKENIV
-954 DIDNDGVPDCED
+954 DIDNDGVPDSEGGEYTC
-966 GVFLTKQKCINTP
+966 LTKQKCINTP

-1073 RIQTLDPWMAHSP
+1073 CVQTLDPWMAHSP
-1086 FSKVIEFTP
+1086 FSKVVEFTP
-1095 TETTLVSLPEKAGV
+1095 TETTLISMPEKAGV

-1118 SNVGEITLTTDDG
+1118 SNVGEITLTTGDG

-1151 VSTANSQVKGTAR
+1151 VSTANSQVKSTVR

-1170 PSLELNIPEK
+1170 PSLELNIPDK

-1208 AEVSYDKKSNQAV
+1208 AEVSYDANTNQAV
-1221 VAISEDAAFCS
+1221 VAISEDAASCS

-1240 VWNPAVKKNY
+1240 VWNPAVKKSY
-1250 GIEVVGAGWQPQL
+1250 DVEVVGAGWQPQL
-1263 TQVTVADG
+1263 AQVTVADG

-1308 GEIALANGR
+1308 GEIALENGR

-1342 ESAPSRVHASV
+1342 ESAPSRIHASV

-1398 GYSRSYVHHRS
+1398 GYSRSYVHHRT

-1421 QKSGAMKSR
+1421 QKSEAMKSR
-1430 GMRAEAKQENVTS
+1430 ANRAEAKQENVTS

-1512 FTVNMGSK
+1512 FTANMGSK
-1520 AGSVVVQAKA
+1520 AGSAVVQAKA

-1567 NILVKYAAGLMRIT
+1567 NILVKNATGLMRIT

>member
-1 MKKINLLLLT
+1 MKKFNLLLLT

-20 LSAQTFENVF
+20 LSAQTFEDVF
-30 LRGGQAVPTFYD
+30 KKGAYRVPTFFD
-42 DVNNDGKLEYLWTK
+42 DVNNDGKLEYLWN
-56 YTSISDKNEMQ
+56 YQDKMQ
-67 WLSIDGSLVMD
+67 WLSIDGSLVLD
-78 LKTIKDNGII
+78 LNAIKDNGI
-88 ASNIIVSRDLKLQK
+88 RGLKLQK
-102 LNAEPYFGFAFYG
+102 LNAEPYSGFAYYG
-115 VDYSSIKSKM
+115 VDYSSIKCKM

-132 YVYREFGMENTTGAT
+132 YVYHEFRMENTTGAT

-155 LEDLLYWDNS
+155 LEDLLYWNNS

-199 QYAMVGNGAFTIRT
+199 QYAMAGNGAFTIRT

-294 LNTGAGFTEKS
+294 LNTGTDFKET
-305 LLNNNAVDGIHVL
+305 LLLSNNAVDGIHVL
-318 DCNGDGLLDILVTVP
+318 DCNGDGLLDVLVTVP
-333 GKENSFIAFFKNQ
+333 GKENSFIAFLKNQ
-346 GDGTFKRTVKSFT
+346 GNGTFKRTVKSFT
-359 GEYKWTAPYF
+359 GEYKWSAPYF

-377 LFTVGDFTFKKE
+377 LFTLGDFTFKKD

-404 NWDSN
+404 NWNSN
-409 LKVTSSSINQNTSY
+409 FKVTPTSINQDTSY

-437 MEFSAF
+437 MVFPAY

-468 KKMKAPGLVL
+468 KKMKVPGLVL

-528 AGVWGKKSVSARV
+528 AGVWGKNSVSARV

-555 YAQLNDISQLATFSI
+555 YAQLTDISQLATFTI
-570 DKKTVSTCDTVFVSG
+570 DKKTVSTCDTVFVSS

-616 GKKQIEGTS
+616 GKKQIEGIS
-625 SAGLTFALDVDVLP
+625 SDGLTFALEVDVLP
-639 FRIVSIARNFGG
+639 FRIENVAPSFMCGA
-651 VFFDYFQEGRIL
+651 FFDYFQEGRML
-663 GMNWGGLYVYNKE
+663 GMSSRGLFAYNKE
-676 AKPDYNNGTFEKL
+676 AKYDYSNGKFEKL
-689 PVFGLSDGVDSDRL
+689 PVFGLSDGVSNDVL
-703 AVFDA
+703 AAFDA
-708 NMDGLPDVLCKPS
+708 NMDGLPDVLCS
-721 PTDDRFRT
+721 PFNTYRT
-729 QAVINLGDGDFEKST
+729 QTVINLGDGDFEKST
-744 DAYTYDGKKYYVWDS
+744 DAYTYDGKEYYVRYP

-781 KYKVYYNNGDGTFT
+781 KHKVYYNNGDGTFT
-795 SQPLDFGD
+795 SKPLDFGD
-803 YTLGGF
+803 YTLDE
-809 VSGSFADYDRD
+809 VYYKAFADYDRD
-820 GRIDALA
+820 GRIDALVR
-827 SLKNKNNKNCVAVAF
+827 LKNNNNKKCYAVAF
-842 NNGNGKF
+842 NKGNGKF
-849 DVMEIKMPANSGLSS
+849 DVVEIKLPANSELSS
-864 DAKPYD
+864 DSKPYD
-870 VDGDGYMDYV
+870 IDGDGYMDIM
-880 SSYEIL
+880 SYYPVMN
-886 KNMGN
+886 KGN
-891 RTFEVQQIHSNNR
+891 RTFEVQQIYSNNR

-918 QSSNRMEFTIS
+918 QSRNGMEFTVS

-940 QPKCFIGTAKMNIV
+940 QPKGYIGETSDYAYNFADV
-954 DIDNDGVPDCED
+954 DNDGVPDRTYAD
-966 GVFLTKQKCINTP
+966 LYLIKQKCINTS

-1012 RYNIS
+1012 LYNIS
-1017 IKKKGETGEGSYVW
+1017 IRKKGETGDGSYIW
-1031 SPLNADDDNAKMAG
+1031 SPLNANDDNAKMAR

-1073 RIQTLDPWMAHSP
+1073 CVQTLDPWMAHSA

-1095 TETTLVSLPEKAGV
+1095 TETTLVSLPEEAGV

-1118 SNVGEITLTTDDG
+1118 SNVGEISLTTDDG
-1131 EVRNDGTIVWSTP
+1131 EVRNDGTIVWNTP

-1151 VSTANSQVKGTAR
+1151 VSAANSQVQSTVY

-1170 PSLELNIPEK
+1170 PSLEVSMPGK

-1208 AEVSYDKKSNQAV
+1208 AEVSYDANTNQAV
-1221 VAISEDAAFCS
+1221 VAISENATSCS

-1240 VWNPAVKKNY
+1240 VWSSVVKKNY
-1250 GIEVVGAGWQPQL
+1250 DVEVVGVGWQPQL
-1263 TQVTVADG
+1263 AQVTVADG
-1271 HNVLEWNAGQAL
+1271 HNVLEWNAGQTL

-1288 FTGKVNVYRETNV
+1288 FTGKVNIYRETNV

-1308 GEIALANGR
+1308 GEIALENGR

-1366 LHWTPYEGADISQYM
+1366 LHWTPYEGADISQYV

-1398 GYSRSYVHHRS
+1398 GYSRSYVHHRT

-1430 GMRAEAKQENVTS
+1430 GMRAEAKQEVVSS

-1454 KLVTHIEIQTE
+1454 KLVTNIEIQTE

-1470 ISETQTTLHL
+1470 ISETHTTLHL

-1494 EWSIVEGAEFAAI
+1494 EWSIVEGAEFATI

-1512 FTVNMGSK
+1512 FTANMGSK

-1530 IDGSEVVALRT
+1530 IDGSGVVAKRT
-1541 FDIPQSTGISAVTDG
+1541 FDIPQSTGVSAVTDG

-1567 NILVKYAAGLMRIT
+1567 HIFVKNASGLITVT
-1581 TANGAVVHSSVV
+1581 TASGAVVHRSVA
-1593 DGERKVYLPAGIY
+1593 DGERKVCLPAGIY
-1606 IVKIGKTVRKVVV
+1606 IVKTGKTARKVVV

>member
-1 MKKINLLLLT
+1 
-11 GLVLLPAIP
+11 
-20 LSAQTFENVF
+20 
-30 LRGGQAVPTFYD
+30 
-42 DVNNDGKLEYLWTK
+42 
-56 YTSISDKNEMQ
+56 MQ

-88 ASNIIVSRDLKLQK
+88 ASNIIGSRDLKLQK

-115 VDYSSIKSKM
+115 VDYSSTKSKM

-132 YVYREFGMENTTGAT
+132 YVYHEFDMKNTTGAT

-199 QYAMVGNGAFTIRT
+199 QYAMAGNGAFTIRT

-244 FIDEKGYSL
+244 FIDDNGNSL

-294 LNTGAGFTEKS
+294 LNTGTDFKET
-305 LLNNNAVDGIHVL
+305 LLLSNNAVDGIHVL
-318 DCNGDGLLDILVTVP
+318 DCNGDGLLDVLVTVP
-333 GKENSFIAFFKNQ
+333 GKENSFIAFLKNQ
-346 GDGTFKRTVKSFT
+346 GNGTFKRTVKSFA
-359 GEYKWTAPYF
+359 GEYKWSAPYF

-377 LFTVGDFTFKKE
+377 LFTFGDFTYKK
-389 DSSVI
+389 DDTGINSNN
-394 TIREGLVTIW
+394 TIYGGLVMIW

-409 LKVTSSSINQNTSY
+409 FKVTSSSINQDTPYSL
-423 ALTLP
+423 AFP

-437 MEFSAF
+437 MEFPACMPNSSW
-443 IPENDWAAEKSGI
+443 DLQKSGI
-456 FRYAVD
+456 FRFAVD

-570 DKKTVSTCDTVFVSG
+570 DKKTVSTCDTVFVSS
-585 LNGQNF
+585 LNGQDF

-616 GKKQIEGTS
+616 GKKQIEAVS
-625 SAGLTFALDVDVLP
+625 SDGLTFALDVDVLP
-639 FRIVSIARNFGG
+639 FRIENIGPSFMSG
-651 VFFDYFQEGRIL
+651 VFFDYFQEGRML
-663 GMNWGGLYVYNKE
+663 DMTSDGLYVYNKE
-676 AKPDYNNGTFEKL
+676 AKYDYNKGKFEKL
-689 PVFGLSDGVDSDRL
+689 PVFGLSDGVKGDKL
-703 AVFDA
+703 AAFDA
-708 NMDGLPDVLCKPS
+708 NMDGLPDVLCGPS
-721 PTDDRFRT
+721 PNDDRFRT

-744 DAYTYDGKKYYVWDS
+744 DAYTYDGKEYYVRYP

-770 LDYCSYDSDAS
+770 LDYCSYDSDES

-795 SQPLDFGD
+795 SKPLDFDD
-803 YTLGGF
+803 YTLDE
-809 VSGSFADYDRD
+809 VYYKAFADYDRD
-820 GRIDALA
+820 GRIDALVR
-827 SLKNKNNKNCVAVAF
+827 LKNKNNKNCYAVAF
-842 NNGNGKF
+842 NKGNGKF
-849 DVMEIKMPANSGLSS
+849 DVVEIKMPANSSLSS
-864 DAKPYD
+864 DSKSYD
-870 VDGDGYMDYV
+870 IDGDGYMDIM
-880 SSYEIL
+880 SYYPVMN
-886 KNMGN
+886 KGN
-891 RTFEVQQIHSNNR
+891 RTFEVQQIHSQNN
-904 PVYID
+904 PVYMD
-909 FDLDGKLDY
+909 LDLDGKLDY

-940 QPKCFIGTAKMNIV
+940 QSKGYIGETSDYSDKFADV
-954 DIDNDGVPDCED
+954 DNDGVPDRTYAD
-966 GVFLTKQKCINTP
+966 LYLIKQKCINTP

-1012 RYNIS
+1012 LYNIS
-1017 IKKKGETGEGSYVW
+1017 IRKKGESGDGSYIW
-1031 SPLNADDDNAKMAG
+1031 SPLNANDDNAKMAR

-1073 RIQTLDPWMAHSP
+1073 CVQTLDPWMAHSP

-1151 VSTANSQVKGTAR
+1151 VSTANSQVKGTVR

-1170 PSLELNIPEK
+1170 PSLEVNMPEK

-1208 AEVSYDKKSNQAV
+1208 AEVSYDANTNQAV
-1221 VAISEDAAFCS
+1221 VAISDNATSCS

-1250 GIEVVGAGWQPQL
+1250 DIEVVGAGWQPQL
-1263 TQVTVADG
+1263 AQVTVADG
-1271 HNVLEWNAGQAL
+1271 HNVLEWNAGQTL

-1308 GEIALANGR
+1308 GEIALAHGR

-1454 KLVTHIEIQTE
+1454 KLVTNIEIQTE
-1465 ETDAT
+1465 EADAA
-1470 ISETQTTLHL
+1470 ISDTQTTLHL
-1480 KAWVTPV
+1480 KAWVTPI
-1487 LATIANV
+1487 LATITNV
-1494 EWSIVEGAEFAAI
+1494 EWSIVEGAEFATI

-1512 FTVNMGSK
+1512 FTANMGSK

-1530 IDGSEVVALRT
+1530 IDGSGVVAKRT
-1541 FDIPQSTGISAVTDG
+1541 FDIPQSTGVSAVTDG
-1556 ASAVTILSGYG
+1556 ASTVTILSGYG
-1567 NILVKYAAGLMRIT
+1567 HIFVKNASGLITVT
-1581 TANGAVVHSSVV
+1581 TASGAVVHRSVA
-1593 DGERKVYLPAGIY
+1593 DGERKVCLPAGIY
-1606 IVKIGKTVRKVVV
+1606 IVKTGKTARKVVV

>member
-30 LRGGQAVPTFYD
+30 LRGGQVVPTFYD
-42 DVNNDGKLEYLWTK
+42 DVNNDGKLEYLWI
-56 YTSISDKNEMQ
+56 YQDKMQ
-67 WLSIDGSLVMD
+67 WYSIDGSLVMD
-78 LKTIKDNGII
+78 LNANGIM
-88 ASNIIVSRDLKLQK
+88 ASNIATSRDLKLQK
-102 LNAEPYFGFAFYG
+102 LNAEPYSGFAFYG
-115 VDYSSIKSKM
+115 VDYSSIKGM
-125 LIPRNGS
+125 VLIPRNGS
-132 YVYREFGMENTTGAT
+132 YVYHEFGMENTTGAT

-199 QYAMVGNGAFTIRT
+199 QYAMAGNGAFTIRT

-280 TDLIVYSNGELKLK
+280 TDLIVYTNGELKLK
-294 LNTGAGFTEKS
+294 LNTGTDFKEKS

-318 DCNGDGLLDILVTVP
+318 DCNADGLLDILVTVP

-346 GDGTFKRTVKSFT
+346 GDGTFKRTVKSFA
-359 GEYKWTAPYF
+359 GEYKWSAPYF

-377 LFTVGDFTFKKE
+377 LFTVDDFIYNKE
-389 DSSVI
+389 NPSYGTLI
-394 TIREGLVTIW
+394 GGLVTIW
-404 NWDSN
+404 NWDTGF
-409 LKVTSSSINQNTSY
+409 KVTPYSVNQDTPY
-423 ALTLP
+423 ALKLP

-437 MEFSAF
+437 MVFPAF
-443 IPENDWAAEKSGI
+443 IPNSYGAAEKSGI

-513 YLYRTYT
+513 FLYRTYT

-528 AGVWGKKSVSARV
+528 AGGWGKNSVSARV

-555 YAQLNDISQLATFSI
+555 YAQLDGISQLATFTI
-570 DKKTVSTCDTVFVSG
+570 DKKTVSTCDTVFVSS
-585 LNGQNF
+585 LNGQDF

-598 GTIVTSADGRQ
+598 GSIVTSADGRQ

-616 GKKQIEGTS
+616 GKKQIEGVS
-625 SAGLTFALDVDVLP
+625 SDGLTFALDVDVLP
-639 FRIVSIARNFGG
+639 FRIENIGPSFMSG
-651 VFFDYFQEGRIL
+651 VFFDYFQEGRML
-663 GMNWGGLYVYNKE
+663 DMTSDGLYVYNKE
-676 AKPDYNNGTFEKL
+676 AKYDYNKGKFEKL

-721 PTDDRFRT
+721 PTDERYLT

-803 YTLGGF
+803 YTLSGF

-849 DVMEIKMPANSGLSS
+849 DVVEIKMPANSGLSS

-940 QPKCFIGTAKMNIV
+940 QPKCFIGTTKKNIV

-1031 SPLNADDDNAKMAG
+1031 SPLNANDDNAKMAG

-1073 RIQTLDPWMAHSP
+1073 CVQTLDPWMAHSP
-1086 FSKVIEFTP
+1086 FSKVVEFTP
-1095 TETTLVSLPEKAGV
+1095 TETTLISMPEKAGV

-1151 VSTANSQVKGTAR
+1151 VSTANSQVKGTVR

-1170 PSLELNIPEK
+1170 PSLEVNIPDK
-1180 VLAGQTIVVN
+1180 VLAGQAVVVN

-1195 RNEDAKVSVSADN
+1195 RNENAKVSVSADN
-1208 AEVSYDKKSNQAV
+1208 AEVSYDANTNQAV
-1221 VAISEDAAFCS
+1221 VAISENATSCS

-1240 VWNPAVKKNY
+1240 VWNPAVKKSY
-1250 GIEVVGAGWQPQL
+1250 DVEVVGAGWQPQL
-1263 TQVTVADG
+1263 AQVTVADG

-1308 GEIALANGR
+1308 GEIAMANGR

-1398 GYSRSYVHHRS
+1398 GYSRSYVHHRT

-1421 QKSGAMKSR
+1421 QKSEAMKSR
-1430 GMRAEAKQENVTS
+1430 ANRAEAKQENVTS

-1512 FTVNMGSK
+1512 FTANMGSK

-1567 NILVKYAAGLMRIT
+1567 NIFVKNASGLMTIT
-1581 TANGAVVHSSVV
+1581 TANGAVVHRSVV
-1593 DGERKVYLPAGIY
+1593 EGERKVYLPAGIY

>member
-1 MKKINLLLLT
+1 MKW
-11 GLVLLPAIP
+11 
-20 LSAQTFENVF
+20 
-30 LRGGQAVPTFYD
+30 Y
-42 DVNNDGKLEYLWTK
+42 
-56 YTSISDKNEMQ
+56 
-67 WLSIDGSLVMD
+67 SIDGSLVMD
-78 LKTIKDNGII
+78 LKAVKDNGII
-88 ASNIIVSRDLKLQK
+88 ASNIINSRDLKLQK

-115 VDYSSIKSKM
+115 VDYSSTKSKM

-132 YVYREFGMENTTGAT
+132 YVYHEFDMKNTTGAT

-199 QYAMVGNGAFTIRT
+199 QYAMAGNGAFTIRT

-244 FIDEKGYSL
+244 FIDENGNSL

-280 TDLIVYSNGELKLK
+280 TDLIVYNNGELKLK

-318 DCNGDGLLDILVTVP
+318 DCNRDGLLDILVTIP
-333 GKENSFIAFFKNQ
+333 GKENSFIAFLKNQ

-359 GEYKWTAPYF
+359 GEYKWSAPYF

-377 LFTVGDFTFKKE
+377 LFTLGDFTFKKD

-409 LKVTSSSINQNTSY
+409 FKVTSSSINQDTSY

-437 MEFSAF
+437 MEFSAY

-456 FRYAVD
+456 FRYTVD

-570 DKKTVSTCDTVFVSG
+570 DKKTVSTCDTVFVSS
-585 LNGQNF
+585 LNGQDF

-616 GKKQIEGTS
+616 GKKQIEAVS
-625 SAGLTFALDVDVLP
+625 SDGLTFALDVDVLP
-639 FRIVSIARNFGG
+639 FRIENIDRNFGD
-651 VFFDYFQEGRIL
+651 VFFDYFQEGRML
-663 GMNWGGLYVYNKE
+663 GMESRGLYVYN
-676 AKPDYNNGTFEKL
+676 NGKFDKL
-689 PVFGLSDGVDSDRL
+689 PVFGLSDGVKNDLL
-703 AVFDA
+703 AAFDA
-708 NMDGLPDVLCKPS
+708 NMDGLPDVLCLTHS
-721 PTDDRFRT
+721 DDRYRT

-744 DAYTYDGKKYYVWDS
+744 DVYTYDGKERSVS
-759 YYYVDLNNDGL
+759 APYYYVDLNNDGL

-795 SQPLDFGD
+795 SKPLDFGD
-803 YTLGGF
+803 YTLDG
-809 VSGSFADYDRD
+809 VYDKAFADYDRD
-820 GRIDALA
+820 GRIDALVL
-827 SLKNKNNKNCVAVAF
+827 LKNKNNKKCYAVAF
-842 NNGNGKF
+842 NKGNGKF
-849 DVMEIKMPANSGLSS
+849 DVVEIKLPANSNLSS
-864 DAKPYD
+864 DSKPYD
-870 VDGDGYMDYV
+870 IDGDGYMDIM
-880 SSYEIL
+880 SYYPVMN
-886 KNMGN
+886 KGN
-891 RTFEVQQIHSNNR
+891 RTFEMQQIHSQNN
-904 PVYID
+904 PVYMD
-909 FDLDGKLDY
+909 LDLDGKLDY
-918 QSSNRMEFTIS
+918 QSSNRMEFTVS

-940 QPKCFIGTAKMNIV
+940 QSKGYIGETIDYSDKFADV
-954 DIDNDGVPDCED
+954 DNDGVPDRTYAD
-966 GVFLTKQKCINTP
+966 LYLIKQKCINTP

-1012 RYNIS
+1012 LYNIS
-1017 IKKKGETGEGSYVW
+1017 IRKKGETGDGSYIW
-1031 SPLNADDDNAKMAG
+1031 SPLNANDDNAKMAR

-1073 RIQTLDPWMAHSP
+1073 CVQTLDPWMAHSP
-1086 FSKVIEFTP
+1086 FSKVVEFTP
-1095 TETTLVSLPEKAGV
+1095 TETTLISMPEKAGV

-1131 EVRNDGTIVWSTP
+1131 EVRNDGSIVWNTP

-1170 PSLELNIPEK
+1170 PSLEVNIPDK

-1250 GIEVVGAGWQPQL
+1250 DIELVGAGWQPQL

-1421 QKSGAMKSR
+1421 PKSGAMKSR

-1443 NVISSKEAYAV
+1443 NVISSKEAYVV

-1494 EWSIVEGAEFAAI
+1494 EWSIVEGEEFATI
-1507 DKNGV
+1507 NKDGV
-1512 FTVNMGSK
+1512 LTANMGVK
-1520 AGSVVVQAKA
+1520 AGAVVVQAKA

-1567 NILVKYAAGLMRIT
+1567 NILVKYATGLMRIT

>member
-30 LRGGQAVPTFYD
+30 LRGGQVVPTFYD
-42 DVNNDGKLEYLWTK
+42 DVNNDGKLEYLWI
-56 YTSISDKNEMQ
+56 YQDKMQ
-67 WLSIDGSLVMD
+67 WYSIDGSLVMD
-78 LKTIKDNGII
+78 LNANGIM
-88 ASNIIVSRDLKLQK
+88 ASNIANSRDLKLQK
-102 LNAEPYFGFAFYG
+102 LNAEPYSGFAFYG
-115 VDYSSIKSKM
+115 VDYSSTKSKM

-132 YVYREFGMENTTGAT
+132 YVYHEFDMKNTTGAT

-155 LEDLLYWDNS
+155 MEDLLYWDNS

-177 KDGTFMT
+177 RDGTFTT

-199 QYAMVGNGAFTIRT
+199 QYAMAGNGAFTIRT

-244 FIDEKGYSL
+244 FIDENGNSL

-305 LLNNNAVDGIHVL
+305 LLSNNAVDGIHVL
-318 DCNGDGLLDILVTVP
+318 DCNGDGLLDILVTIP
-333 GKENSFIAFFKNQ
+333 GKENSFIAFLKNQ

-359 GEYKWTAPYF
+359 GEYKWSAPYF

-377 LFTVGDFTFKKE
+377 LFTLGDFTFKKE
-389 DSSVI
+389 NSSVI
-394 TIREGLVTIW
+394 TRHEGLVTIW

-409 LKVTSSSINQNTSY
+409 FKVTSSSINQNTSY

-501 LSYEFEISSGGE
+501 LSYEIEISSGGE

-570 DKKTVSTCDTVFVSG
+570 GKKTVSTCDTVFVSS
-585 LNGQNF
+585 LNGQDF
-591 TLRGKPD
+591 TLRGTPD

-616 GKKQIEGTS
+616 GKKQIEGIS
-625 SAGLTFALDVDVLP
+625 SDGLTFALDVDVLP
-639 FRIVSIARNFGG
+639 FRIVSIARYFGG

-663 GMNWGGLYVYNKE
+663 GMESRGLWVYNKE

-708 NMDGLPDVLCKPS
+708 NMDGLPDVLCGPS

-744 DAYTYDGKKYYVWDS
+744 DAYTYDGKEYYVRYP

-795 SQPLDFGD
+795 SKPLDFGD

-827 SLKNKNNKNCVAVAF
+827 SLKNKNNKDCYAVAF
-842 NNGNGKF
+842 NKGNGKF
-849 DVMEIKMPANSGLSS
+849 DVVELATSISDWYANV
-864 DAKPYD
+864 YD

-880 SSYEIL
+880 INSYEIL

-891 RTFEVQQIHSNNR
+891 RTFEVQALGQLR

-940 QPKCFIGTAKMNIV
+940 QSKCFIGTTKKNIV
-954 DIDNDGVPDCED
+954 DIDNDGVPDSED
-966 GVFLTKQKCINTP
+966 GDYTCLTKQKCINTP

-1012 RYNIS
+1012 LYNIS
-1017 IKKKGETGEGSYVW
+1017 IRKKGESGDGSYIW
-1031 SPLNADDDNAKMAG
+1031 SPLNANDDNAKMAG

-1073 RIQTLDPWMAHSP
+1073 CVQTLDPWMAHSP

-1131 EVRNDGTIVWSTP
+1131 ELKNDGTIVWNTP

-1151 VSTANSQVKGTAR
+1151 VSAANSQVKGTAR

-1170 PSLELNIPEK
+1170 PSLELNIPDK

-1195 RNEDAKVSVSADN
+1195 RNEDAKMSVSADN
-1208 AEVSYDKKSNQAV
+1208 AEVSYDANTNQAV
-1221 VAISEDAAFCS
+1221 VAISENATSCS

-1240 VWNPAVKKNY
+1240 VWNPAVKKSY
-1250 GIEVVGAGWQPQL
+1250 DVEVVGAGWQPQL
-1263 TQVTVADG
+1263 AQVTVADG

-1308 GEIALANGR
+1308 GEIALENGR

-1480 KAWVTPV
+1480 KAWVTPI

-1494 EWSIVEGAEFAAI
+1494 EWSIVEGEEFATI
-1507 DKNGV
+1507 NKDGV
-1512 FTVNMGSK
+1512 LTANMGAK
-1520 AGSVVVQAKA
+1520 AGAVVVQAKA

-1567 NILVKYAAGLMRIT
+1567 NILVKYATGLMRIT

>member
-1 MKKINLLLLT
+1 M
-11 GLVLLPAIP
+11 
-20 LSAQTFENVF
+20 
-30 LRGGQAVPTFYD
+30 PTFFD
-42 DVNNDGKLEYLWTK
+42 DVNNDGKLEYLWN
-56 YTSISDKNEMQ
+56 YQDKMQ
-67 WLSIDGSLVMD
+67 WLSIDGSLVLD
-78 LKTIKDNGII
+78 LNAIKDNGI
-88 ASNIIVSRDLKLQK
+88 RGLKLQK
-102 LNAEPYFGFAFYG
+102 LNAEPYSGFAYYG
-115 VDYSSIKSKM
+115 VDYSSIKCKM

-132 YVYREFGMENTTGAT
+132 YVYHEFRMENTTGAT

-171 YFKLQK
+171 YFKIQK
-177 KDGTFMT
+177 RDGTFTT

-199 QYAMVGNGAFTIRT
+199 QYAMAGNGAFTIRT

-294 LNTGAGFTEKS
+294 LNTGTDFKET
-305 LLNNNAVDGIHVL
+305 LLLSNNAVDGIHVL
-318 DCNGDGLLDILVTVP
+318 DCNGDGLLDVLVTVP
-333 GKENSFIAFFKNQ
+333 GKENSFIAFLKNQ
-346 GDGTFKRTVKSFT
+346 GNGTFKRTVKSFT
-359 GEYKWTAPYF
+359 GEYKWSAPYF

-377 LFTVGDFTFKKE
+377 LFTVDNFIYNKE
-389 DSSVI
+389 NPSYGTLI
-394 TIREGLVTIW
+394 GGLVTIW
-404 NWDSN
+404 NWDSGF
-409 LKVTSSSINQNTSY
+409 KVTPYSVNQDTPY
-423 ALTLP
+423 ALELP

-437 MEFSAF
+437 MVFPAF
-443 IPENDWAAEKSGI
+443 IPRSDGAAEKSGI

-468 KKMKAPGLVL
+468 KKMKVPGLVL

-528 AGVWGKKSVSARV
+528 AGVWGKNSVSARV

-555 YAQLNDISQLATFSI
+555 YAQLNDISQLATFTI
-570 DKKTVSTCDTVFVSG
+570 DKKTVSTCDTVFVSS
-585 LNGQNF
+585 LNGQDF

-616 GKKQIEGTS
+616 GKKQIEAVS
-625 SAGLTFALDVDVLP
+625 PDGLTFALDVDVLP
-639 FRIVSIARNFGG
+639 FRIENIARNFGG
-651 VFFDYFQEGRIL
+651 VFFDYFQEGRML
-663 GMNWGGLYVYNKE
+663 SMNWNGLCV
-676 AKPDYNNGTFEKL
+676 YNNGKFDKL

-708 NMDGLPDVLCKPS
+708 NMDGLPDVLCS
-721 PTDDRFRT
+721 PFNTDRT
-729 QAVINLGDGDFEKST
+729 QTVINQGDGDFEKST
-744 DAYTYDGKKYYVWDS
+744 DAYTYDGKEYYVR
-759 YYYVDLNNDGL
+759 YPHYYVDLNNDGL

-781 KYKVYYNNGDGTFT
+781 KHKVYYNNGDGTFT
-795 SQPLDFGD
+795 SKPLDFGD
-803 YTLGGF
+803 YTLDE
-809 VSGSFADYDRD
+809 VYYKAFADYDRD
-820 GRIDALA
+820 GRIDALVR
-827 SLKNKNNKNCVAVAF
+827 LKNNNNKKCYAVAF
-842 NNGNGKF
+842 NKGNGKF
-849 DVMEIKMPANSGLSS
+849 DVVEIKLPANSELSS
-864 DAKPYD
+864 DSKPYD
-870 VDGDGYMDYV
+870 IDGDGYMDIM
-880 SSYEIL
+880 SYYPVMN
-886 KNMGN
+886 KGN
-891 RTFEVQQIHSNNR
+891 RTFEVQQIYSNNR

-918 QSSNRMEFTIS
+918 QSRNGMEFTVS

-940 QPKCFIGTAKMNIV
+940 QPKGYIGETSDYAYNFADV
-954 DIDNDGVPDCED
+954 DNDGVPDRTYAD
-966 GVFLTKQKCINTP
+966 LYLIKQKCINTS

-1012 RYNIS
+1012 LYNIS
-1017 IKKKGETGEGSYVW
+1017 IRKKGETGDGSYIW
-1031 SPLNADDDNAKMAG
+1031 SPLNANDDNAKMAR
-1045 TGIQTYYR
+1045 TGIRTYYR

-1073 RIQTLDPWMAHSP
+1073 CIQTLDPWMAHSS

-1109 GQAVKASVE
+1109 GQAVKVSVE

-1131 EVRNDGTIVWSTP
+1131 EVRNDGTIVWNTP

-1151 VSTANSQVKGTAR
+1151 VSAANSQVQGTVR

-1170 PSLELNIPEK
+1170 PSLEVNIPDK

-1208 AEVSYDKKSNQAV
+1208 AEVAYDANNNQAV
-1221 VAISEDAAFCS
+1221 VAISENATSCS

-1240 VWNPAVKKNY
+1240 VWSSVVKKNY
-1250 GIEVVGAGWQPQL
+1250 DVEVVGVGWQPQL
-1263 TQVTVADG
+1263 AQVVVANG
-1271 HNVLEWNAGQAL
+1271 HNVLEWNAGQTL

-1288 FTGKVNVYRETNV
+1288 FTGKVNIYRETNV

-1308 GEIALANGR
+1308 GEIALENGR

-1366 LHWTPYEGADISQYM
+1366 LHWTPYEGADISQYV

-1398 GYSRSYVHHRS
+1398 GYSRSYVHHRT

-1430 GMRAEAKQENVTS
+1430 GMRAEAKQEVVSS

-1454 KLVTHIEIQTE
+1454 KLVTNIEIQTE

-1494 EWSIVEGAEFAAI
+1494 EWSIVEGAEFATI

-1512 FTVNMGSK
+1512 FTANMGSK

-1530 IDGSEVVALRT
+1530 IDGSGVVAKRT
-1541 FDIPQSTGISAVTDG
+1541 FDIPQSTGVSAVTDG

-1567 NILVKYAAGLMRIT
+1567 HIFVKNASGLITVT
-1581 TANGAVVHSSVV
+1581 TASGAVVHRSVA
-1593 DGERKVYLPAGIY
+1593 DGERKVCLPAGIY
-1606 IVKIGKTVRKVVV
+1606 IVKTGKTARKVVV

>member
-1 MKKINLLLLT
+1 MRT
-11 GLVLLPAIP
+11 Y
-20 LSAQTFENVF
+20 FF
-30 LRGGQAVPTFYD
+30 GGQVVPTFYD
-42 DVNNDGKLEYLWTK
+42 DVNNDGKLEYLWN
-56 YTSISDKNEMQ
+56 YQDKMQ
-67 WLSIDGSLVMD
+67 WYSIDGSLVMD
-78 LKTIKDNGII
+78 LNAIKDNGMP
-88 ASNIIVSRDLKLQK
+88 SNIANSRDLKLQK

-115 VDYSSIKSKM
+115 VDYSSTKSKM

-132 YVYREFGMENTTGAT
+132 YVYHEFDMKNTTGAT

-199 QYAMVGNGAFTIRT
+199 QYAMAGNGAFTIRT

-244 FIDEKGYSL
+244 FIDENGYSL

-318 DCNGDGLLDILVTVP
+318 DCNGDGLLDVLVTVP
-333 GKENSFIAFFKNQ
+333 GKENSFIAFLKNQ

-359 GEYKWTAPYF
+359 GEYKWSAPYF

-377 LFTVGDFTFKKE
+377 LFTVDDFIYNKE
-389 DSSVI
+389 NPSYGTLI
-394 TIREGLVTIW
+394 GGLVTIW
-404 NWDSN
+404 NWDSGF
-409 LKVTSSSINQNTSY
+409 KVTPYSVNQDTPY
-423 ALTLP
+423 ALKLP

-437 MEFSAF
+437 MVFPAF
-443 IPENDWAAEKSGI
+443 IPKSDGAAEKSGI

-501 LSYEFEISSGGE
+501 LSYEIEISSGGE

-555 YAQLNDISQLATFSI
+555 YAQLDGISQLATFSI
-570 DKKTVSTCDTVFVSG
+570 DKKTVSTCDTVFVSS

-591 TLRGKPD
+591 TLRGTPD

-616 GKKQIEGTS
+616 GKKQIEGVS
-625 SAGLTFALDVDVLP
+625 SDGLTFALDVDVLP
-639 FRIVSIARNFGG
+639 FRIVSIDRYFGG
-651 VFFDYFQEGRIL
+651 VFFDYFQEGRML
-663 GMNWGGLYVYNKE
+663 GMESRGLWVYNKE

-708 NMDGLPDVLCKPS
+708 NMDGLPDVLCGPS
-721 PTDDRFRT
+721 PNDDRFRT

-744 DAYTYDGKKYYVWDS
+744 DAYTYDGKEYYVRYP

-809 VSGSFADYDRD
+809 VSGAFADYDRD

-849 DVMEIKMPANSGLSS
+849 DVVEIKMPANSGLSS

-940 QPKCFIGTAKMNIV
+940 QSKCFIGTTKKNIV
-954 DIDNDGVPDCED
+954 DIDNDGVPDSEGGDYTC
-966 GVFLTKQKCINTP
+966 LTKQKCINTP

-1012 RYNIS
+1012 LYNIS
-1017 IKKKGETGEGSYVW
+1017 IRKKGESGDGSYIW
-1031 SPLNADDDNAKMAG
+1031 SPLNANDDNAKMAG

-1073 RIQTLDPWMAHSP
+1073 CVQTLDPWMAHSP
-1086 FSKVIEFTP
+1086 FSKVVEFTP
-1095 TETTLVSLPEKAGV
+1095 TETTLISMPEKAGV

-1131 EVRNDGTIVWSTP
+1131 ELKNDGTIVWNTP

-1151 VSTANSQVKGTAR
+1151 VSAANSQVKGTAR

-1170 PSLELNIPEK
+1170 PSLELNIPDK

-1195 RNEDAKVSVSADN
+1195 RNEDAKVLVSADN
-1208 AEVSYDKKSNQAV
+1208 AEVSYDANTNQAV
-1221 VAISEDAAFCS
+1221 VAISENATSCS

-1240 VWNPAVKKNY
+1240 VWNPAVKKSY
-1250 GIEVVGAGWQPQL
+1250 DAEVVGAGWQPQL

-1480 KAWVTPV
+1480 KAWVTPI

-1494 EWSIVEGAEFAAI
+1494 EWSIVEGEEFATI
-1507 DKNGV
+1507 NKDGV
-1512 FTVNMGSK
+1512 LTANMGAK
-1520 AGSVVVQAKA
+1520 AGAVVVQAKA

-1567 NILVKYAAGLMRIT
+1567 NILVKNATGLMRIT

>member
-1 MKKINLLLLT
+1 
-11 GLVLLPAIP
+11 
-20 LSAQTFENVF
+20 
-30 LRGGQAVPTFYD
+30 
-42 DVNNDGKLEYLWTK
+42 
-56 YTSISDKNEMQ
+56 MQ

-88 ASNIIVSRDLKLQK
+88 ASNIIGSRDLKLQK

-115 VDYSSIKSKM
+115 VDYSSTKSKM

-132 YVYREFGMENTTGAT
+132 YVYHEFDMKNTTGAT

-199 QYAMVGNGAFTIRT
+199 QYAMAGNGAFTIRT

-244 FIDEKGYSL
+244 FIDENGNSL

-294 LNTGAGFTEKS
+294 LNTGTDFKET
-305 LLNNNAVDGIHVL
+305 LLLSNNAVDGIHVL
-318 DCNGDGLLDILVTVP
+318 DCNGDGLLDVLVTVP
-333 GKENSFIAFFKNQ
+333 GKENSFIAFLKNQ
-346 GDGTFKRTVKSFT
+346 GNGTFRKSVKSFT
-359 GEYKWTAPYF
+359 GEHKWSAPYF

-377 LFTVGDFTFKKE
+377 LFTFGDFTYKK
-389 DSSVI
+389 DDTSVS
-394 TIREGLVTIW
+394 TVYGGLVTIW

-409 LKVTSSSINQNTSY
+409 FKVTSSSINQDTPYSL
-423 ALTLP
+423 AFP

-437 MEFSAF
+437 MEFSAYM
-443 IPENDWAAEKSGI
+443 PNSSWDLQKSGI

-468 KKMKAPGLVL
+468 KKMKVPGLVL

-570 DKKTVSTCDTVFVSG
+570 DKKTVSTCDTVFVSS
-585 LNGQNF
+585 LNGQDF

-616 GKKQIEGTS
+616 GKKQIEAVS
-625 SAGLTFALDVDVLP
+625 SDGLTFALDVDVLP
-639 FRIVSIARNFGG
+639 FRIENIDRNFGD
-651 VFFDYFQEGRIL
+651 VFFDYFQEGRML
-663 GMNWGGLYVYNKE
+663 GMESRGLYVYNKG
-676 AKPDYNNGTFEKL
+676 KFEKQ
-689 PVFGLSDGVDSDRL
+689 PVFGLSDGVKNDLL
-703 AVFDA
+703 AAFDA
-708 NMDGLPDVLCKPS
+708 NMDGLPDVLCLTHS
-721 PTDDRFRT
+721 DDRYRT

-744 DAYTYDGKKYYVWDS
+744 DVYTYDGKERSVS
-759 YYYVDLNNDGL
+759 APYYYVDLNNDGL

-795 SQPLDFGD
+795 SQSLDFGD

-809 VSGSFADYDRD
+809 ISGAFADYDRD

-827 SLKNKNNKNCVAVAF
+827 SLTNNKNNKNCYAVAF
-842 NNGNGKF
+842 NKGNGKF
-849 DVMEIKMPANSGLSS
+849 DVVEIKMPANSSLSS
-864 DAKPYD
+864 DSKSYD
-870 VDGDGYMDYV
+870 IDGDGYMDIM
-880 SSYEIL
+880 SYYPVRN
-886 KNMGN
+886 KGN
-891 RTFEVQQIHSNNR
+891 RTFEVQQIHSQNN
-904 PVYID
+904 PVYMD
-909 FDLDGKLDY
+909 LDLDGKLDY
-918 QSSNRMEFTIS
+918 QSSNRMEFTVS

-940 QPKCFIGTAKMNIV
+940 QPKGYIGGTDRFADV
-954 DIDNDGVPDCED
+954 DNDGVPDCTSAD
-966 GVFLTKQKCINTP
+966 LYLIKQKCINTP

-1012 RYNIS
+1012 LYNIS
-1017 IKKKGETGEGSYVW
+1017 IRKKGESGDGSYIW
-1031 SPLNADDDNAKMAG
+1031 SPLNANDDNAKMAR

-1073 RIQTLDPWMAHSP
+1073 CVQALDPWMAHSP

-1118 SNVGEITLTTDDG
+1118 SNVGEITLKTDDG
-1131 EVRNDGTIVWSTP
+1131 EVRNDGTIVWNTP

-1151 VSTANSQVKGTAR
+1151 VSAANSQVQSMVR
-1164 IMIYEQ
+1164 IMIYDR
-1170 PSLELNIPEK
+1170 PSLEVNMPEK
-1180 VLAGQTIVVN
+1180 VLAGQTVVVN

-1208 AEVSYDKKSNQAV
+1208 AEVSYDANTNQAV
-1221 VAISEDAAFCS
+1221 VAISENATSCS

-1240 VWNPAVKKNY
+1240 VWTLAVKKSY
-1250 GIEVVGAGWQPQL
+1250 DVEVVGAGWQPQL
-1263 TQVTVADG
+1263 AQVTVADG
-1271 HNVLEWNAGQAL
+1271 HNVLEWNAGLVL

-1288 FTGKVNVYRETNV
+1288 FTGKVNIYRETNV

-1308 GEIALANGR
+1308 GEIALESGR

-1342 ESAPSRVHASV
+1342 ESAPSRIHASV

-1366 LHWTPYEGADISQYM
+1366 LHWTPYEGADISQYV

-1421 QKSGAMKSR
+1421 QKSVAMKGR
-1430 GMRAEAKQENVTS
+1430 GMRAEAKQEVVSS

-1454 KLVTHIEIQTE
+1454 KLVTNIEIQTE

-1470 ISETQTTLHL
+1470 ISEAQTTLHL

-1494 EWSIVEGAEFAAI
+1494 EWSIVEGAEFVTI

-1512 FTVNMGSK
+1512 FTANMGSK

-1530 IDGSEVVALRT
+1530 IDGSGVVAKRT
-1541 FDIPQSTGISAVTDG
+1541 FDIPQSTGVSAVTEG
-1556 ASAVTILSGYG
+1556 TSAVTILSGYG
-1567 NILVKYAAGLMRIT
+1567 NIFVKNASGLMTIT
-1581 TANGAVVHSSVV
+1581 TASGAVVHRSVV

-1606 IVKIGKTVRKVVV
+1606 IVKTGKTARKVVV

>member
-1 MKKINLLLLT
+1 M
-11 GLVLLPAIP
+11 
-20 LSAQTFENVF
+20 
-30 LRGGQAVPTFYD
+30 PTFFD
-42 DVNNDGKLEYLWTK
+42 DVNNDGKLEYLWI
-56 YTSISDKNEMQ
+56 YQDKMQ
-67 WLSIDGSLVMD
+67 WLSIDGSLVLD
-78 LKTIKDNGII
+78 LNAIKDNGI
-88 ASNIIVSRDLKLQK
+88 RGLKLQK
-102 LNAEPYFGFAFYG
+102 LNAEPYSGFAYYG
-115 VDYSSIKSKM
+115 VDYSSIKCKG
-125 LIPRNGS
+125 LIPRDGS
-132 YVYREFGMENTTGAT
+132 YVYHEFGMKNTTGAT

-171 YFKLQK
+171 YFKIQK
-177 KDGTFMT
+177 RDGTFTT

-199 QYAMVGNGAFTIRT
+199 QYAMAGNGAFTIRT

-237 NLDGYPD
+237 NLDRYPD
-244 FIDEKGYSL
+244 FIDDNGNSL

-294 LNTGAGFTEKS
+294 LNMGTDFKET
-305 LLNNNAVDGIHVL
+305 LLLSNNAVDGIHVL
-318 DCNGDGLLDILVTVP
+318 DCNGDGLLDVLVTVP
-333 GKENSFIAFFKNQ
+333 GKENSFIAFLKNQ
-346 GDGTFKRTVKSFT
+346 GNGTFKRTVKSFT
-359 GEYKWTAPYF
+359 GEYKWSAPYF

-377 LFTVGDFTFKKE
+377 LFTVDNFIYNKE
-389 DSSVI
+389 NPSYGTLI
-394 TIREGLVTIW
+394 GGLVTIW

-409 LKVTSSSINQNTSY
+409 FKVTPTSINQDTSY

-437 MEFSAF
+437 MVFPAF
-443 IPENDWAAEKSGI
+443 IPRSDGAAEKSGI

-468 KKMKAPGLVL
+468 KKMKVPGLVL

-528 AGVWGKKSVSARV
+528 AGVWGKNSVSARV

-555 YAQLNDISQLATFSI
+555 YAQLNDISQLATFTI
-570 DKKTVSTCDTVFVSG
+570 DKKTVSTCDTVFVSS

-616 GKKQIEGTS
+616 GKKQIEGIS
-625 SAGLTFALDVDVLP
+625 SDGLTYALDVDVLP
-639 FRIVSIARNFGG
+639 FRIENIARNFGG
-651 VFFDYFQEGRIL
+651 VFFDYFQEGRML
-663 GMNWGGLYVYNKE
+663 SMNWNGLCV
-676 AKPDYNNGTFEKL
+676 YNNGKFDKL

-708 NMDGLPDVLCKPS
+708 NMDGLPDVLCS
-721 PTDDRFRT
+721 PFNTDRT
-729 QAVINLGDGDFEKST
+729 QTVINQGDGDFEKST
-744 DAYTYDGKKYYVWDS
+744 DAYTYDGKEYYVR
-759 YYYVDLNNDGL
+759 YPHYYVDLNNDGL

-781 KYKVYYNNGDGTFT
+781 KHKVYYNNGDGTFT
-795 SQPLDFGD
+795 SKPLDFGD
-803 YTLGGF
+803 YTLDE
-809 VSGSFADYDRD
+809 VYYKAFADYDRD
-820 GRIDALA
+820 GRIDALVR
-827 SLKNKNNKNCVAVAF
+827 LKNNNNKKCYAVAF
-842 NNGNGKF
+842 NKGNGKF
-849 DVMEIKMPANSGLSS
+849 DVVEIKLPANSELSS
-864 DAKPYD
+864 DSKPYD
-870 VDGDGYMDYV
+870 IDGDGYMDIM
-880 SSYEIL
+880 SYYPVMN
-886 KNMGN
+886 KGN
-891 RTFEVQQIHSNNR
+891 RTFEVQQIYSNNR

-918 QSSNRMEFTIS
+918 QSRNGMEFTVS

-940 QPKCFIGTAKMNIV
+940 QPKGYIGETSDYAYNFADV
-954 DIDNDGVPDCED
+954 DNDGVPDRTYAD
-966 GVFLTKQKCINTP
+966 LYLIKQKCINTS

-1012 RYNIS
+1012 LYNIS
-1017 IKKKGETGEGSYVW
+1017 IRKKGETGDGSYIW
-1031 SPLNADDDNAKMAG
+1031 SPLNANDDNAKMAR

-1073 RIQTLDPWMAHSP
+1073 CVQTLDPWMAHSP

-1118 SNVGEITLTTDDG
+1118 SNVGEISLTTDDG
-1131 EVRNDGTIVWSTP
+1131 EVRNDGTIVWNTP

-1151 VSTANSQVKGTAR
+1151 VSAANSQVQSTVY

-1170 PSLELNIPEK
+1170 PSLEVSMPGK

-1208 AEVSYDKKSNQAV
+1208 AEVVYDANTNQAV
-1221 VAISEDAAFCS
+1221 VVISENATSCS
-1232 LKLNYSDD
+1232 LKLSYSDE
-1240 VWNPAVKKNY
+1240 VWNSAVKKNY
-1250 GIEVVGAGWQPQL
+1250 DVEVVGASWQPQL
-1263 TQVTVADG
+1263 ALVTVADG

-1288 FTGKVNVYRETNV
+1288 FTGKVNIYRETNV

-1308 GEIALANGR
+1308 GEIALENGR
-1317 FVDTDSR
+1317 LVDTDSR

-1366 LHWTPYEGADISQYM
+1366 LHWTPYEGADISQYV

-1398 GYSRSYVHHRS
+1398 GYSRSYVHHRT

-1430 GMRAEAKQENVTS
+1430 GMRAEAKQEVVSS

-1454 KLVTHIEIQTE
+1454 KLVTNIEIQTE

-1487 LATIANV
+1487 WATIANV
-1494 EWSIVEGAEFAAI
+1494 EWSIVEGAEFATI

-1512 FTVNMGSK
+1512 FTANMGSK

-1530 IDGSEVVALRT
+1530 IDGSGVVAKRT
-1541 FDIPQSTGISAVTDG
+1541 FDIPQSTGVSAVTDG
-1556 ASAVTILSGYG
+1556 ASAVTVLSGYG
-1567 NILVKYAAGLMRIT
+1567 HIFVKHASGLITVTAAS
-1581 TANGAVVHSSVV
+1581 GAVVHRSVA
-1593 DGERKVYLPAGIY
+1593 DGERKVCLPAGIY
-1606 IVKIGKTVRKVVV
+1606 IVKTGKTARKVVV

>member
-1 MKKINLLLLT
+1 MK
-11 GLVLLPAIP
+11 
-20 LSAQTFENVF
+20 
-30 LRGGQAVPTFYD
+30 
-42 DVNNDGKLEYLWTK
+42 
-56 YTSISDKNEMQ
+56 

-88 ASNIIVSRDLKLQK
+88 ASNIIGSRDLKLQK

-115 VDYSSIKSKM
+115 VDYSSTKSKM

-132 YVYREFGMENTTGAT
+132 YVYHEFDMKNTTGAT

-177 KDGTFMT
+177 RDGTFTT

-199 QYAMVGNGAFTIRT
+199 QYAMAGNGAFTIRT

-244 FIDEKGYSL
+244 FIDENGNSL

-294 LNTGAGFTEKS
+294 LNTGTDFKET
-305 LLNNNAVDGIHVL
+305 LLLSNNAVDGIHVL
-318 DCNGDGLLDILVTVP
+318 DCNGDGLLDVLVTVP
-333 GKENSFIAFFKNQ
+333 GKENSFIAFLKNQ
-346 GDGTFKRTVKSFT
+346 GNGTFRKSVKSFT
-359 GEYKWTAPYF
+359 GEHKWSAPYF

-377 LFTVGDFTFKKE
+377 LFTFGDFTYKK
-389 DSSVI
+389 DDTSVS
-394 TIREGLVTIW
+394 TVYGGLVTIW

-409 LKVTSSSINQNTSY
+409 FKVTSSSINQDTPYSL
-423 ALTLP
+423 AFP

-437 MEFSAF
+437 MEFSAYM
-443 IPENDWAAEKSGI
+443 PNSSWDLQKSGI

-468 KKMKAPGLVL
+468 KKMKVPGLVL

-501 LSYEFEISSGGE
+501 LSYEFEISSDGE

-570 DKKTVSTCDTVFVSG
+570 DKKTVSTCDTVFVSS
-585 LNGQNF
+585 LNGQDF

-616 GKKQIEGTS
+616 GKKQIEAVS
-625 SAGLTFALDVDVLP
+625 SDGLTFALDVDVLP
-639 FRIVSIARNFGG
+639 FRIENIDRNFGD
-651 VFFDYFQEGRIL
+651 VFFDYFQEGRML
-663 GMNWGGLYVYNKE
+663 GMESRGLYVYNKG
-676 AKPDYNNGTFEKL
+676 KFEKQ
-689 PVFGLSDGVDSDRL
+689 PVFGLSDGVKNDLL
-703 AVFDA
+703 AAFDA
-708 NMDGLPDVLCKPS
+708 NMDGLPDVLCLTHS
-721 PTDDRFRT
+721 DDRYRT

-744 DAYTYDGKKYYVWDS
+744 DVYTYDGKERSVS
-759 YYYVDLNNDGL
+759 APYYYVDLNNDGL

-795 SQPLDFGD
+795 SQSLDFGD

-809 VSGSFADYDRD
+809 ISGAFADYDRD

-827 SLKNKNNKNCVAVAF
+827 SLTNNKNNKNCYAVAF
-842 NNGNGKF
+842 NKGNGKF
-849 DVMEIKMPANSGLSS
+849 DVVEIKMPANSSLSS
-864 DAKPYD
+864 DSKSYD
-870 VDGDGYMDYV
+870 IDGDGYMDIM
-880 SSYEIL
+880 SYYPVRN
-886 KNMGN
+886 KGN
-891 RTFEVQQIHSNNR
+891 RTFEVQQIHSQNN
-904 PVYID
+904 PVYMD
-909 FDLDGKLDY
+909 LDLDGKLDY
-918 QSSNRMEFTIS
+918 QSSNRMEFRVS

-940 QPKCFIGTAKMNIV
+940 QPKGYIGGTDRFADV
-954 DIDNDGVPDCED
+954 DNDGVPDCTSAD
-966 GVFLTKQKCINTP
+966 LYLIKQKCINTP

-1012 RYNIS
+1012 LYNIS
-1017 IKKKGETGEGSYVW
+1017 IRKKGESGDGSYIW
-1031 SPLNADDDNAKMAG
+1031 SPLNANDDKAKMAG

-1073 RIQTLDPWMAHSP
+1073 CVQALDPWMAHSP

-1095 TETTLVSLPEKAGV
+1095 TETTLISMPEKAGV

-1131 EVRNDGTIVWSTP
+1131 EVRNDGTIVWNTP
-1144 GLKTVQA
+1144 GLKTVRA
-1151 VSTANSQVKGTAR
+1151 VSAANSQVQSTAR

-1170 PSLELNIPEK
+1170 PSLEVSMPEK
-1180 VLAGQTIVVN
+1180 VLAGQTVVVN

-1208 AEVSYDKKSNQAV
+1208 AEVSYDANTNQAV
-1221 VAISEDAAFCS
+1221 VAISDNATSCS

-1250 GIEVVGAGWQPQL
+1250 DVEVVGAGWQPQL
-1263 TQVTVADG
+1263 AQVTVADG
-1271 HNVLEWNAGQAL
+1271 HNVLEWNAGQVL

-1288 FTGKVNVYRETNV
+1288 FTGKVNIYRETNV

-1308 GEIALANGR
+1308 GEIALENGR

-1342 ESAPSRVHASV
+1342 ESAPSRIHASV

-1366 LHWTPYEGADISQYM
+1366 LHWTPYEGADISQYV

-1398 GYSRSYVHHRS
+1398 GYSRSYVHRRS

-1430 GMRAEAKQENVTS
+1430 SMRAEAKQEVVSS

-1454 KLVTHIEIQTE
+1454 KLVTNIEIQTE

-1470 ISETQTTLHL
+1470 ISEAQTTLHL

-1494 EWSIVEGAEFAAI
+1494 EWSIVEGAEFATI

-1512 FTVNMGSK
+1512 FTANMGSK

-1530 IDGSEVVALRT
+1530 IDGSGVVAKRT
-1541 FDIPQSTGISAVTDG
+1541 FDIPQSTGVSAVTEG
-1556 ASAVTILSGYG
+1556 TSAVTILSGYG
-1567 NILVKYAAGLMRIT
+1567 NIFVKNASGLMTIT
-1581 TANGAVVHSSVV
+1581 TASGAVVHRSVV

-1606 IVKIGKTVRKVVV
+1606 IVKTGKTVKKVVV

>member
-1 MKKINLLLLT
+1 MKKFNLLLLT

-20 LSAQTFENVF
+20 LSAQTFEDVF
-30 LRGGQAVPTFYD
+30 KKGAYRVPTFFD
-42 DVNNDGKLEYLWTK
+42 DVNNDGKLEYLWN
-56 YTSISDKNEMQ
+56 YQDKMQ
-67 WLSIDGSLVMD
+67 WLSIDGSLVLD
-78 LKTIKDNGII
+78 LNAIKDNGI
-88 ASNIIVSRDLKLQK
+88 RGLKLQK
-102 LNAEPYFGFAFYG
+102 LNAEPYSGFAYYG
-115 VDYSSIKSKM
+115 VDYSSIKCKM

-132 YVYREFGMENTTGAT
+132 YVYHEFRMENTTGAT

-171 YFKLQK
+171 YFKIQK
-177 KDGTFMT
+177 RDGTFTT

-199 QYAMVGNGAFTIRT
+199 QYAMAGNGAFTIRT

-244 FIDEKGYSL
+244 FIDENGNSL

-280 TDLIVYSNGELKLK
+280 TDLIVYTNGELKLK
-294 LNTGAGFTEKS
+294 LNTGTDFKEKS

-318 DCNGDGLLDILVTVP
+318 DCNADGLLDILVTVP

-346 GDGTFKRTVKSFT
+346 GDGTFRRTVKSFT
-359 GEYKWTAPYF
+359 GEYKWSAPYF

-377 LFTVGDFTFKKE
+377 LFTVDNFIYNKE
-389 DSSVI
+389 NPSYG
-394 TIREGLVTIW
+394 TLTGGLVTIW

-409 LKVTSSSINQNTSY
+409 FKVTSSSINQDTSY
-423 ALTLP
+423 ALKLP

-437 MEFSAF
+437 MEFSAY

-487 EWEAGSDAENATGD
+487 EWEAGSDAENAMGD

-528 AGVWGKKSVSARV
+528 AGVWGKNSVSARV

-555 YAQLNDISQLATFSI
+555 YAQLNDISQLATFVI
-570 DKKTVSTCDTVFVSG
+570 DKKTVSTCDTVFVSS

-616 GKKQIEGTS
+616 GKKQIEGVS
-625 SAGLTFALDVDVLP
+625 SDGLTFALDVDVLP
-639 FRIVSIARNFGG
+639 FRIENIASNFGA
-651 VFFDYFQEGRIL
+651 VFFDYFQEGRML
-663 GMNWGGLYVYNKE
+663 GMRWNGLCV
-676 AKPDYNNGTFEKL
+676 YNNGKFDKL

-708 NMDGLPDVLCKPS
+708 NMDGLPDVLCS
-721 PTDDRFRT
+721 PFNANRI
-729 QAVINLGDGDFEKST
+729 QAVINIGDGDFEKST
-744 DAYTYDGKKYYVWDS
+744 DAYTYDGKECYVRYP

-781 KYKVYYNNGDGTFT
+781 KHKVYYNNGDGTFT
-795 SQPLDFGD
+795 SKPLDFGD
-803 YTLGGF
+803 YTLDE
-809 VSGSFADYDRD
+809 VYYKAFADYDRD
-820 GRIDALA
+820 GRIDALVR
-827 SLKNKNNKNCVAVAF
+827 LKNNNNKKCYAVAF
-842 NNGNGKF
+842 NKGNGKF
-849 DVMEIKMPANSGLSS
+849 DVVEIKLPANSELSS
-864 DAKPYD
+864 DSKPYD
-870 VDGDGYMDYV
+870 IDGDGYMDIM
-880 SSYEIL
+880 SYYPVMN
-886 KNMGN
+886 KGN
-891 RTFEVQQIHSNNR
+891 RTFEVQQIYSNNR

-918 QSSNRMEFTIS
+918 QSRNGMEFTVS

-940 QPKCFIGTAKMNIV
+940 QPKGYIGETSYYADNFADV
-954 DIDNDGVPDCED
+954 DNDGVPDRTYAD
-966 GVFLTKQKCINTP
+966 LYLIKQKCINTS

-1012 RYNIS
+1012 LYNIS
-1017 IKKKGETGEGSYVW
+1017 IRKKGETGDGSYIW
-1031 SPLNADDDNAKMAG
+1031 SPLNANDDNAKMAR

-1073 RIQTLDPWMAHSP
+1073 CVQTLDPWMAHSP
-1086 FSKVIEFTP
+1086 FSKVVEFTP
-1095 TETTLVSLPEKAGV
+1095 TETTLISMPEKAGV
-1109 GQAVKASVE
+1109 GQTVKASVE

-1151 VSTANSQVKGTAR
+1151 VSAANSQVKGTAR

-1170 PSLELNIPEK
+1170 PSLELNIPDK

-1250 GIEVVGAGWQPQL
+1250 DIEVVGAGWQPQL
-1263 TQVTVADG
+1263 AQVTVADG

-1366 LHWTPYEGADISQYM
+1366 LHWTPYEGADISQYV

-1398 GYSRSYVHHRS
+1398 GYSRSYVHHRT

-1430 GMRAEAKQENVTS
+1430 GMRAEAKQEVVSS

-1454 KLVTHIEIQTE
+1454 KLVTNIEIQTE

-1494 EWSIVEGAEFAAI
+1494 EWSIVEGAEFATI

-1512 FTVNMGSK
+1512 FTANMGSK

-1530 IDGSEVVALRT
+1530 IDGSGVVAKRT
-1541 FDIPQSTGISAVTDG
+1541 FDIPQSTGVSAVTDG
-1556 ASAVTILSGYG
+1556 ASAVTIISGYG
-1567 NILVKYAAGLMRIT
+1567 HIFVKKASGLITVT
-1581 TANGAVVHSSVV
+1581 TASGAVVHRSVA
-1593 DGERKVYLPAGIY
+1593 DGERKVCLPAGIY
-1606 IVKIGKTVRKVVV
+1606 IVKTGKTTRKVVV

>member
-11 GLVLLPAIP
+11 GLMLLPAIP
-20 LSAQTFENVF
+20 LSAQTFEDVF
-30 LRGGQAVPTFYD
+30 KKGAYRVPTFFD
-42 DVNNDGKLEYLWTK
+42 DVNNDGKLEYLWN
-56 YTSISDKNEMQ
+56 YQDKMQ
-67 WLSIDGSLVMD
+67 WLSIDGSLVLD
-78 LKTIKDNGII
+78 LNAIKDNGI
-88 ASNIIVSRDLKLQK
+88 RGLKLQK
-102 LNAEPYFGFAFYG
+102 LNAEPYSGFAYYG
-115 VDYSSIKSKM
+115 VDYSSIKCKM

-132 YVYREFGMENTTGAT
+132 YVYHEFRMENTTGAT

-171 YFKLQK
+171 YFKIQK
-177 KDGTFMT
+177 RDGTFTT

-199 QYAMVGNGAFTIRT
+199 QYAMAGNGAFTIRT

-294 LNTGAGFTEKS
+294 LNTGTDFKET
-305 LLNNNAVDGIHVL
+305 LLLSNNAVDGIHVL
-318 DCNGDGLLDILVTVP
+318 DCNGDGLLDVLVTVP
-333 GKENSFIAFFKNQ
+333 GKENSFIAFLKNQ
-346 GDGTFKRTVKSFT
+346 GNGTFKRTVKSFT
-359 GEYKWTAPYF
+359 GEYKWSAPYF

-377 LFTVGDFTFKKE
+377 LFTLGDFTFKKD

-409 LKVTSSSINQNTSY
+409 FKVTSTSINQDTSY

-437 MEFSAF
+437 MEFSAY

-501 LSYEFEISSGGE
+501 LSYEIEISSGGE

-555 YAQLNDISQLATFSI
+555 YAQLNDISQLATFTI

-585 LNGQNF
+585 LNGQDF

-598 GTIVTSADGRQ
+598 GIIVTSADGRQ

-616 GKKQIEGTS
+616 GKKQIEGIS
-625 SAGLTFALDVDVLP
+625 SDGLTFALEVDVLP
-639 FRIVSIARNFGG
+639 FRIENIARNFGG
-651 VFFDYFQEGRIL
+651 VFFDYFQEGRML
-663 GMNWGGLYVYNKE
+663 SMNWNGLCV
-676 AKPDYNNGTFEKL
+676 YNNGKFDKL

-708 NMDGLPDVLCKPS
+708 NMDGLPDVLCS
-721 PTDDRFRT
+721 PFNTDRT
-729 QAVINLGDGDFEKST
+729 QTVINQGDGDFEKST
-744 DAYTYDGKKYYVWDS
+744 DAYTYDGKEYYVR
-759 YYYVDLNNDGL
+759 YPHYYVDLNNDGL

-781 KYKVYYNNGDGTFT
+781 KHKVYYNNGDGTFT
-795 SQPLDFGD
+795 SKPLDFGD
-803 YTLGGF
+803 YTLDE
-809 VSGSFADYDRD
+809 VYYKAFADYDRD
-820 GRIDALA
+820 GRIDALVR
-827 SLKNKNNKNCVAVAF
+827 LKNNNNKKCYAVAF
-842 NNGNGKF
+842 NKGNGKF
-849 DVMEIKMPANSGLSS
+849 DVVEIKLPANSELSS
-864 DAKPYD
+864 DSKPYD
-870 VDGDGYMDYV
+870 IDGDGYMDIM
-880 SSYEIL
+880 SYYPVMN
-886 KNMGN
+886 KGN
-891 RTFEVQQIHSNNR
+891 RTFEVQQIYSNNR

-918 QSSNRMEFTIS
+918 QSRNGMEFTVS

-940 QPKCFIGTAKMNIV
+940 QPKGYIGETSDYAYNFADV
-954 DIDNDGVPDCED
+954 DNDGVPDRTYAD
-966 GVFLTKQKCINTP
+966 LYLIKQKCINTS

-1012 RYNIS
+1012 LYNIS
-1017 IKKKGETGEGSYVW
+1017 IRKKGETGDGSYIW
-1031 SPLNADDDNAKMAG
+1031 SPLNANDDNAKMAR
-1045 TGIQTYYR
+1045 TGIRTYYR

-1073 RIQTLDPWMAHSP
+1073 CIQTLDPWMAHSS

-1109 GQAVKASVE
+1109 GQAVKVSVE

-1131 EVRNDGTIVWSTP
+1131 EVRNDGTIVWNTP

-1151 VSTANSQVKGTAR
+1151 VSAANSHVQGTVR

-1170 PSLELNIPEK
+1170 PSLEVNIPDK

-1208 AEVSYDKKSNQAV
+1208 AEVAYDANNNQAV
-1221 VAISEDAAFCS
+1221 VAISENATSCS

-1240 VWNPAVKKNY
+1240 VWSSVVKKNY
-1250 GIEVVGAGWQPQL
+1250 DVEVVGVGWQPQL
-1263 TQVTVADG
+1263 ALVTVADG

-1308 GEIALANGR
+1308 GEIALENGR

-1366 LHWTPYEGADISQYM
+1366 LHWTPYEGADISQYV

-1398 GYSRSYVHHRS
+1398 GYSRSYVHHRT

-1430 GMRAEAKQENVTS
+1430 GMRAEAKQEVVSS

-1454 KLVTHIEIQTE
+1454 KLVTNIEIQTE

-1494 EWSIVEGAEFAAI
+1494 EWSIVEGAEFATI

-1512 FTVNMGSK
+1512 FTANMGSK

-1530 IDGSEVVALRT
+1530 IDGSGVVAKRT
-1541 FDIPQSTGISAVTDG
+1541 FDIPQSTGVSAVTDG

-1567 NILVKYAAGLMRIT
+1567 HIFVKNASGLITVT
-1581 TANGAVVHSSVV
+1581 TASGAVVHRSVA
-1593 DGERKVYLPAGIY
+1593 DGERKVCLPAGIY
-1606 IVKIGKTVRKVVV
+1606 IVKTGKTARKVVV

>member
-1 MKKINLLLLT
+1 M
-11 GLVLLPAIP
+11 
-20 LSAQTFENVF
+20 
-30 LRGGQAVPTFYD
+30 
-42 DVNNDGKLEYLWTK
+42 EYLLN
-56 YTSISDKNEMQ
+56 YSDKMQ
-67 WLSIDGSLVMD
+67 WYSIDGSLVMD
-78 LKTIKDNGII
+78 LNAIKDNGIM
-88 ASNIIVSRDLKLQK
+88 ASNIANSRDLKLQK
-102 LNAEPYFGFAFYG
+102 LNAEPYSGFAFYG
-115 VDYSSIKSKM
+115 VDYSSTKSKM

-132 YVYREFGMENTTGAT
+132 YVYHEFDMKNTTGAT

-177 KDGTFMT
+177 KDGTFTT

-190 TDPEELKSA
+190 TDPEKLKSA
-199 QYAMVGNGAFTIRT
+199 QYAMAGNGAFTIRT

-244 FIDEKGYSL
+244 FIDENGNSL

-318 DCNGDGLLDILVTVP
+318 DCNGDGLLDILVTIP
-333 GKENSFIAFFKNQ
+333 GKENSFIAFLKNQ

-359 GEYKWTAPYF
+359 GEYKWSAPYF

-377 LFTVGDFTFKKE
+377 LFTLGDFTFKKD

-409 LKVTSSSINQNTSY
+409 FKVTSSSINQDTSY

-437 MEFSAF
+437 MEFSAY

-570 DKKTVSTCDTVFVSG
+570 DKKTVSTCDTVFVSS
-585 LNGQNF
+585 LNGQDF

-616 GKKQIEGTS
+616 GKKQIEAVS
-625 SAGLTFALDVDVLP
+625 SDGLTFALDVDVLP
-639 FRIVSIARNFGG
+639 FRIENIARNFGG
-651 VFFDYFQEGRIL
+651 VFFDYFQEGRML
-663 GMNWGGLYVYNKE
+663 SMNWDGLYVCNKE
-676 AKPDYNNGTFEKL
+676 AKSDYNNGTFEKL
-689 PVFGLSDGVDSDRL
+689 PIFGLSDGVKSDKL
-703 AVFDA
+703 AAFDA
-708 NMDGLPDVLCKPS
+708 NMDGLPDVLCG
-721 PTDDRFRT
+721 PTPNDDRFRT

-744 DAYTYDGKKYYVWDS
+744 DAYTYDGKEYYVRYP

-781 KYKVYYNNGDGTFT
+781 KHKVYYNNGDGTFT
-795 SQPLDFGD
+795 SKPLDFGD
-803 YTLGGF
+803 YTLDE
-809 VSGSFADYDRD
+809 VYYKAFADYDRD
-820 GRIDALA
+820 GRIDALVR
-827 SLKNKNNKNCVAVAF
+827 LKTINNKKCYAVAF
-842 NNGNGKF
+842 NKGNGKF
-849 DVMEIKMPANSGLSS
+849 DVVEIKLPANSELSS
-864 DAKPYD
+864 DSKPYD
-870 VDGDGYMDYV
+870 IDGDGYMDIM
-880 SSYEIL
+880 SYYPVMN
-886 KNMGN
+886 KGN
-891 RTFEVQQIHSNNR
+891 RTFEVQQVHSQNI
-904 PVYID
+904 PVYMD
-909 FDLDGKLDY
+909 LDLDGKLDY
-918 QSSNRMEFTIS
+918 QSSNRMEFTTS

-940 QPKCFIGTAKMNIV
+940 QPQKYISGKSDFV
-954 DIDNDGVPDCED
+954 DFVDVDNDGVQDRVYGEIN
-966 GVFLTKQKCINTP
+966 LIKQKCINTP

-1012 RYNIS
+1012 LYNIS
-1017 IKKKGETGEGSYVW
+1017 IRKKGETGDGSYIW
-1031 SPLNADDDNAKMAG
+1031 SPLNANDDNAKMAR

-1073 RIQTLDPWMAHSP
+1073 CVQTLDSWMAHSP

-1151 VSTANSQVKGTAR
+1151 VSTANSQVKGTVR

-1170 PSLELNIPEK
+1170 PSLEVNMPEK

-1195 RNEDAKVSVSADN
+1195 RNEDAKVLVSADN
-1208 AEVSYDKKSNQAV
+1208 AEVSYDANTNQAV
-1221 VAISEDAAFCS
+1221 VAISDNATSCS

-1250 GIEVVGAGWQPQL
+1250 DVEVVGAGWQPQL
-1263 TQVTVADG
+1263 AQVTVADG

-1398 GYSRSYVHHRS
+1398 GYSRSYVHHRT

-1454 KLVTHIEIQTE
+1454 KLVTNIEIQTE

-1480 KAWVTPV
+1480 KAWVTPI

-1494 EWSIVEGAEFAAI
+1494 EWSIVEGAEFATI

-1512 FTVNMGSK
+1512 FTANMGSK

-1567 NILVKYAAGLMRIT
+1567 NIFVKNASGLMSIT
-1581 TANGAVVHSSVV
+1581 TANGAVVHRSVV
-1593 DGERKVYLPAGIY
+1593 EGERKVYLPAGIY

>member
-1 MKKINLLLLT
+1 M
-11 GLVLLPAIP
+11 
-20 LSAQTFENVF
+20 
-30 LRGGQAVPTFYD
+30 
-42 DVNNDGKLEYLWTK
+42 
-56 YTSISDKNEMQ
+56 
-67 WLSIDGSLVMD
+67 
-78 LKTIKDNGII
+78 
-88 ASNIIVSRDLKLQK
+88 
-102 LNAEPYFGFAFYG
+102 
-115 VDYSSIKSKM
+115 
-125 LIPRNGS
+125 
-132 YVYREFGMENTTGAT
+132 
-147 WADVNLDG
+147 
-155 LEDLLYWDNS
+155 
-165 DGTYRP
+165 
-171 YFKLQK
+171 
-177 KDGTFMT
+177 
-184 QPVPVV
+184 
-190 TDPEELKSA
+190 
-199 QYAMVGNGAFTIRT
+199 
-213 NGMTAFASPNS
+213 
-224 GYYSKDPMTVVDL
+224 
-237 NLDGYPD
+237 
-244 FIDEKGYSL
+244 
-253 ISLGNGKYYSAAFS
+253 
-267 GRVKV
+267 
-272 ADVNGDGL
+272 
-280 TDLIVYSNGELKLK
+280 
-294 LNTGAGFTEKS
+294 
-305 LLNNNAVDGIHVL
+305 
-318 DCNGDGLLDILVTVP
+318 
-333 GKENSFIAFFKNQ
+333 
-346 GDGTFKRTVKSFT
+346 
-359 GEYKWTAPYF
+359 
-369 INNNGLPS
+369 PS
-377 LFTVGDFTFKKE
+377 LFTLGDFTFKKD

-404 NWDSN
+404 NWNSN
-409 LKVTSSSINQNTSY
+409 FKVTPTSINQDTSY

-437 MEFSAF
+437 MVFPAY

-468 KKMKAPGLVL
+468 KKMKVPGLVL

-528 AGVWGKKSVSARV
+528 AGVWGKNSVSARV

-555 YAQLNDISQLATFSI
+555 YAQLTDISQLATFTI
-570 DKKTVSTCDTVFVSG
+570 DKKTVSTCDTVFVSS

-616 GKKQIEGTS
+616 GKKQIEGIS
-625 SAGLTFALDVDVLP
+625 SDGLTFALEVDVLP
-639 FRIVSIARNFGG
+639 FRIENVAPSFMCGA
-651 VFFDYFQEGRIL
+651 FFDYFQEGRML
-663 GMNWGGLYVYNKE
+663 GMSSRGLFAYNKE
-676 AKPDYNNGTFEKL
+676 AKYDYSNGKFEKL
-689 PVFGLSDGVDSDRL
+689 PVFGLSDGVSNDVL
-703 AVFDA
+703 AAFDA
-708 NMDGLPDVLCKPS
+708 NMDGLPDVLCS
-721 PTDDRFRT
+721 PFNTYRT
-729 QAVINLGDGDFEKST
+729 QTVINLGDGDFEKST
-744 DAYTYDGKKYYVWDS
+744 DAYTYDGKEYYVRYP

-781 KYKVYYNNGDGTFT
+781 KHKVYYNNGDGTFT
-795 SQPLDFGD
+795 SKPLDFGD
-803 YTLGGF
+803 YTLDE
-809 VSGSFADYDRD
+809 VYYKAFADYDRD
-820 GRIDALA
+820 GRIDALVR
-827 SLKNKNNKNCVAVAF
+827 LKNNNNKKCYAVAF
-842 NNGNGKF
+842 NKGNGKF
-849 DVMEIKMPANSGLSS
+849 DVVEIKLPANSELSS
-864 DAKPYD
+864 DSKPYD
-870 VDGDGYMDYV
+870 IDGDGYMDIM
-880 SSYEIL
+880 SYYPVMN
-886 KNMGN
+886 KGN
-891 RTFEVQQIHSNNR
+891 RTFEVQQVHSQNI
-904 PVYID
+904 PVYMD
-909 FDLDGKLDY
+909 LDLDGKLDY
-918 QSSNRMEFTIS
+918 QSSNRMEFTTS

-940 QPKCFIGTAKMNIV
+940 QPQKYISGKSDFV
-954 DIDNDGVPDCED
+954 DFVDVDNDGVPDRVYGEIN
-966 GVFLTKQKCINTP
+966 LIKQKCINTP

-1012 RYNIS
+1012 LYNIS
-1017 IKKKGETGEGSYVW
+1017 IRKKGETGDGSYIW
-1031 SPLNADDDNAKMAG
+1031 SPLNANDDNAKMAR
-1045 TGIQTYYR
+1045 TGIRTYYR

-1073 RIQTLDPWMAHSP
+1073 CVQALDPWMAHSA

-1109 GQAVKASVE
+1109 GQAVKVFVE

-1131 EVRNDGTIVWSTP
+1131 EVRNDGTIVWNTP

-1151 VSTANSQVKGTAR
+1151 VSAANSQVQSTVY

-1170 PSLELNIPEK
+1170 PSLEVSMPGK

-1208 AEVSYDKKSNQAV
+1208 AEVSYDANTNQAV
-1221 VAISEDAAFCS
+1221 VAISENATSCS

-1240 VWNPAVKKNY
+1240 VWSSVVKKNY
-1250 GIEVVGAGWQPQL
+1250 DVEVVGVGWQPQL
-1263 TQVTVADG
+1263 AQVTVADG
-1271 HNVLEWNAGQAL
+1271 HNVLEWNAGQTL

-1308 GEIALANGR
+1308 GEVALENGR

-1366 LHWTPYEGADISQYM
+1366 LHWTPYEGADISQYV

-1398 GYSRSYVHHRS
+1398 GYSRSYVHHRT

-1430 GMRAEAKQENVTS
+1430 GMRAEAKQEVVSS

-1454 KLVTHIEIQTE
+1454 KLVTNIEIQTE

-1494 EWSIVEGAEFAAI
+1494 EWSIVEGAEFATI

-1512 FTVNMGSK
+1512 FTANMGSK

-1530 IDGSEVVALRT
+1530 IDGSGVVAKRT
-1541 FDIPQSTGISAVTDG
+1541 FDIPQSTGVSAVTDG

-1567 NILVKYAAGLMRIT
+1567 HIFVKNASGLITVT
-1581 TANGAVVHSSVV
+1581 TASGAVVHRSVA
-1593 DGERKVYLPAGIY
+1593 DGERKVCLPAGIY
-1606 IVKIGKTVRKVVV
+1606 IVKTGKTARKVVV

>member
-20 LSAQTFENVF
+20 LSAQTFEDVF
-30 LRGGQAVPTFYD
+30 KKGAYSVPTFFD
-42 DVNNDGKLEYLWTK
+42 DVNNDGKLEYLWNYNK
-56 YTSISDKNEMQ
+56 DKMQ
-67 WLSIDGSLVMD
+67 WLSIDGSLVLD
-78 LKTIKDNGII
+78 LNAIKDNGIC
-88 ASNIIVSRDLKLQK
+88 ADNIRNNRYLKLQK
-102 LNAEPYFGFAFYG
+102 LNAEPYSGFAFYG
-115 VDYSSIKSKM
+115 VDYSSIKCKV
-125 LIPRNGS
+125 LIPRDGS
-132 YVYREFGMENTTGAT
+132 YVYHEFGMKNTTGAT

-171 YFKLQK
+171 YFKIQK
-177 KDGTFMT
+177 RDGTFTT

-199 QYAMVGNGAFTIRT
+199 QYAMAGNGAFTIRT

-244 FIDEKGYSL
+244 FIDENGNSL

-294 LNTGAGFTEKS
+294 LNTGTDFKET
-305 LLNNNAVDGIHVL
+305 LLLSNNAVDGIHVL
-318 DCNGDGLLDILVTVP
+318 DCNGDGLLDVLVTVP
-333 GKENSFIAFFKNQ
+333 GKENSFIAFLKNQ
-346 GDGTFKRTVKSFT
+346 GNGTFKRTVKSFT
-359 GEYKWTAPYF
+359 GEHKWSAPYF

-377 LFTVGDFTFKKE
+377 LFTLGDFTFKKD

-409 LKVTSSSINQNTSY
+409 FKVTPTSINQDTSY

-437 MEFSAF
+437 MEFSAY

-501 LSYEFEISSGGE
+501 LNYEFEISSGGE

-528 AGVWGKKSVSARV
+528 AGVWGKNSVSARV

-555 YAQLNDISQLATFSI
+555 YAQLNDISQLATFTI

-585 LNGQNF
+585 LNGQDF

-598 GTIVTSADGRQ
+598 GIIVTSADGRQ

-616 GKKQIEGTS
+616 GKKQIEGIS
-625 SAGLTFALDVDVLP
+625 SDGLTFALDVDVLP
-639 FRIVSIARNFGG
+639 FRIENIARNFGG
-651 VFFDYFQEGRIL
+651 VFFDYFQEGRML
-663 GMNWGGLYVYNKE
+663 SMNWNGLCV
-676 AKPDYNNGTFEKL
+676 YNNGKFDKL

-708 NMDGLPDVLCKPS
+708 NMDGLPDVLCS
-721 PTDDRFRT
+721 PFNTDRT
-729 QAVINLGDGDFEKST
+729 QTVINQGDGDFEKST
-744 DAYTYDGKKYYVWDS
+744 DAYTYDGKEYYVR
-759 YYYVDLNNDGL
+759 YPHYYVDLNNDGL

-781 KYKVYYNNGDGTFT
+781 KHKVYYNNGDGTFT
-795 SQPLDFGD
+795 SKPLDFGD
-803 YTLGGF
+803 YTLDE
-809 VSGSFADYDRD
+809 VYYKAFADYDRD
-820 GRIDALA
+820 GRIDALVR
-827 SLKNKNNKNCVAVAF
+827 LKNNNNKKCYAVAF
-842 NNGNGKF
+842 NKGNGKF
-849 DVMEIKMPANSGLSS
+849 DVVEIKLPANSELSS
-864 DAKPYD
+864 DSKPYD
-870 VDGDGYMDYV
+870 IDGDGYMDIM
-880 SSYEIL
+880 SYYPVMN
-886 KNMGN
+886 KGN
-891 RTFEVQQIHSNNR
+891 RTFEVQQIYSNNR

-918 QSSNRMEFTIS
+918 QSRNGMEFTVS

-940 QPKCFIGTAKMNIV
+940 QPKGYIGETSDYAYNFADV
-954 DIDNDGVPDCED
+954 DNDGVPDRTYAD
-966 GVFLTKQKCINTP
+966 LYLIKQKCINTS

-1012 RYNIS
+1012 LYNIS
-1017 IKKKGETGEGSYVW
+1017 IRKKGETGDGSYIW
-1031 SPLNADDDNAKMAG
+1031 SPLNANDDNAKMAR
-1045 TGIQTYYR
+1045 TGIRTYYR

-1073 RIQTLDPWMAHSP
+1073 CIQTLDPWMAHSS

-1109 GQAVKASVE
+1109 GQAVKVSVE

-1131 EVRNDGTIVWSTP
+1131 EVRNDGTIVWNTP

-1151 VSTANSQVKGTAR
+1151 VSAANSQVQGTVR

-1170 PSLELNIPEK
+1170 PSLEVNIPDK

-1208 AEVSYDKKSNQAV
+1208 AEVAYDANNNQAV
-1221 VAISEDAAFCS
+1221 VAISENATSCS

-1240 VWNPAVKKNY
+1240 VWSSVVKKNY
-1250 GIEVVGAGWQPQL
+1250 DVEVVGVGWQPQL
-1263 TQVTVADG
+1263 AQVVVANG
-1271 HNVLEWNAGQAL
+1271 HNVLEWNAGQTL

-1288 FTGKVNVYRETNV
+1288 FTGKVNIYRETNV

-1308 GEIALANGR
+1308 GEIALENGR

-1366 LHWTPYEGADISQYM
+1366 LHWTPYEGADISQYV

-1398 GYSRSYVHHRS
+1398 GYSRSYVHHRT

-1430 GMRAEAKQENVTS
+1430 GMRAEAKQEVVSS

-1454 KLVTHIEIQTE
+1454 KLVTNIEIQTE

-1494 EWSIVEGAEFAAI
+1494 EWSIVDGAEFATI

-1512 FTVNMGSK
+1512 FTANMGSK

-1530 IDGSEVVALRT
+1530 IDGSGVVAKRT
-1541 FDIPQSTGISAVTDG
+1541 FDIPQSTGVSAVTDG

-1567 NILVKYAAGLMRIT
+1567 HIFVKNASGLITVT
-1581 TANGAVVHSSVV
+1581 TASGAVVHRSVA
-1593 DGERKVYLPAGIY
+1593 DGERKVCLPAGIY
-1606 IVKIGKTVRKVVV
+1606 IVKTGKTTRKVVV

>member
-1 MKKINLLLLT
+1 
-11 GLVLLPAIP
+11 
-20 LSAQTFENVF
+20 
-30 LRGGQAVPTFYD
+30 
-42 DVNNDGKLEYLWTK
+42 
-56 YTSISDKNEMQ
+56 MQ

-88 ASNIIVSRDLKLQK
+88 ASNIIGSRDLKLQK

-115 VDYSSIKSKM
+115 VDYSSTKSKM

-132 YVYREFGMENTTGAT
+132 YVYHEFDMKNTTGAT

-199 QYAMVGNGAFTIRT
+199 QYAMAGNGAFTIRT

-244 FIDEKGYSL
+244 FIDENGNSL

-294 LNTGAGFTEKS
+294 LNTGTDFKET
-305 LLNNNAVDGIHVL
+305 LLLSNNAVDGIHVL
-318 DCNGDGLLDILVTVP
+318 DCNGDGLLDVLVTVP
-333 GKENSFIAFFKNQ
+333 GKENSFIAFLKNQ
-346 GDGTFKRTVKSFT
+346 GNGTFRKSVKSFT
-359 GEYKWTAPYF
+359 GDHKWSAPYF

-377 LFTVGDFTFKKE
+377 LFTFGDFTYKK
-389 DSSVI
+389 DDTSVS
-394 TIREGLVTIW
+394 TVYGGLVTIW

-409 LKVTSSSINQNTSY
+409 FKVTSSSINQDTPYSL
-423 ALTLP
+423 AFP

-437 MEFSAF
+437 MEFPACMPNSSW
-443 IPENDWAAEKSGI
+443 DLQKSGI

-468 KKMKAPGLVL
+468 KKMKVPGLVL

-528 AGVWGKKSVSARV
+528 AGVWGKNSVSARV

-555 YAQLNDISQLATFSI
+555 YAQLDGISQLATFTI
-570 DKKTVSTCDTVFVSG
+570 DKKTVSTCDTVFVSS
-585 LNGQNF
+585 LNGQDF

-616 GKKQIEGTS
+616 GKKQIEGIS
-625 SAGLTFALDVDVLP
+625 SDGLTFALDVDVLP
-639 FRIVSIARNFGG
+639 FRIEIVDRNFGG
-651 VFFDYFQEGRIL
+651 VFFDYFQEGRML
-663 GMNWGGLYVYNKE
+663 SMNWGGLYVYNKE
-676 AKPDYNNGTFEKL
+676 AKSDYNNGTFEKL
-689 PVFGLSDGVDSDRL
+689 PVFGLSDGVKGDKL

-708 NMDGLPDVLCKPS
+708 NMDGLPDVLCAPS
-721 PTDDRFRT
+721 PNDDRFRT

-744 DAYTYDGKKYYVWDS
+744 DAYTYDGKERSGIYT

-781 KYKVYYNNGDGTFT
+781 RYKVYYNNGDGTFT
-795 SQPLDFGD
+795 SKPLDFGD

-809 VSGSFADYDRD
+809 ISESFADYDRD

-827 SLKNKNNKNCVAVAF
+827 SLTNNKNGKKCNAVVF

-849 DVMEIKMPANSGLSS
+849 DVVELATSISDWYANV
-864 DAKPYD
+864 YD

-880 SSYEIL
+880 INSYEIL

-891 RTFEVQQIHSNNR
+891 RTFEVQALGQLR

-940 QPKCFIGTAKMNIV
+940 QSKCFIGTTKKNIV
-954 DIDNDGVPDCED
+954 DIDNDGVPDSED
-966 GVFLTKQKCINTP
+966 GDYTCLTKQKCINTP

-1031 SPLNADDDNAKMAG
+1031 SPLNANDDNAKMAG

-1073 RIQTLDPWMAHSP
+1073 CVQTLDPWMAHSP
-1086 FSKVIEFTP
+1086 FSKVVEFTP
-1095 TETTLVSLPEKAGV
+1095 TETTLISMPEKAGV

-1131 EVRNDGTIVWSTP
+1131 ELKKDGTIVWNTP

-1151 VSTANSQVKGTAR
+1151 VSAANSQVKGTVR

-1170 PSLELNIPEK
+1170 PSLEVNMPDK

-1208 AEVSYDKKSNQAV
+1208 AEVSYDANTNQAV
-1221 VAISEDAAFCS
+1221 VAISENATSCS

-1240 VWNPAVKKNY
+1240 VWNPAVKKSY
-1250 GIEVVGAGWQPQL
+1250 DVEVVGAGWQPQL
-1263 TQVTVADG
+1263 AQVTVADG

-1288 FTGKVNVYRETNV
+1288 FIGMVNIYRETNV

-1308 GEIALANGR
+1308 GEIALSNGR

-1342 ESAPSRVHASV
+1342 ESAPSRIHASV

-1366 LHWTPYEGADISQYM
+1366 LHWTPYEGADIAQYV

-1388 DNMQVVETLS
+1388 ENMQVVETLS
-1398 GYSRSYVHHRS
+1398 GYSRSYVHRRT

-1430 GMRAEAKQENVTS
+1430 GMRAEAKQEVVSS
-1443 NVISSKEAYAV
+1443 NVISSNEAYAV

-1480 KAWVTPV
+1480 KAWVTPI

-1494 EWSIVEGAEFAAI
+1494 EWSIVEGEEFATI
-1507 DKNGV
+1507 NKDGV
-1512 FTVNMGSK
+1512 LTANMGAK
-1520 AGSVVVQAKA
+1520 AGAVVVQAKA

-1567 NILVKYAAGLMRIT
+1567 NILVKYATGLMRIT

>member
-1 MKKINLLLLT
+1 
-11 GLVLLPAIP
+11 
-20 LSAQTFENVF
+20 
-30 LRGGQAVPTFYD
+30 
-42 DVNNDGKLEYLWTK
+42 
-56 YTSISDKNEMQ
+56 MQ
-67 WLSIDGSLVMD
+67 WYSIDGSLVMD
-78 LKTIKDNGII
+78 LNAIKDNGIM
-88 ASNIIVSRDLKLQK
+88 ASNIANSRDLKLQK
-102 LNAEPYFGFAFYG
+102 LNAEPYSGFAFYG
-115 VDYSSIKSKM
+115 VDYSSTKSKM

-132 YVYREFGMENTTGAT
+132 YVYHEFDMKNTTGAT

-177 KDGTFMT
+177 RDGTFTT

-199 QYAMVGNGAFTIRT
+199 QYAMAGNGAFTIRT

-244 FIDEKGYSL
+244 FIDENGNSL

-294 LNTGAGFTEKS
+294 LNTGTDFKET
-305 LLNNNAVDGIHVL
+305 LLLSNNAVDGIHVL
-318 DCNGDGLLDILVTVP
+318 DCNGDGLLDVLVTVP
-333 GKENSFIAFFKNQ
+333 GKENSFIAFLKNQ
-346 GDGTFKRTVKSFT
+346 GNGTFRKSVKSFT
-359 GEYKWTAPYF
+359 GEHKWSAPYF

-377 LFTVGDFTFKKE
+377 LFTFGDFTYKK
-389 DSSVI
+389 DDTSVS
-394 TIREGLVTIW
+394 TVYGGLVTIW

-409 LKVTSSSINQNTSY
+409 FKVTSSSINQDTPYSL
-423 ALTLP
+423 AFP

-437 MEFSAF
+437 MEFSAYM
-443 IPENDWAAEKSGI
+443 PNSSWDLQKSGI

-468 KKMKAPGLVL
+468 KKMKVPGLVL

-501 LSYEFEISSGGE
+501 LSYEFEISSDGE

-570 DKKTVSTCDTVFVSG
+570 DKKTVSTCDTVFVSS
-585 LNGQNF
+585 LNGQDF

-616 GKKQIEGTS
+616 GKKQIEAVS
-625 SAGLTFALDVDVLP
+625 SDGLTFALDVDVLP
-639 FRIVSIARNFGG
+639 FRIENIDRNFGD
-651 VFFDYFQEGRIL
+651 VFFDYFQEGRML
-663 GMNWGGLYVYNKE
+663 GMESRGLYVYNKG
-676 AKPDYNNGTFEKL
+676 KFEKQ
-689 PVFGLSDGVDSDRL
+689 PVFGLSDGVKNDLL
-703 AVFDA
+703 AAFDA
-708 NMDGLPDVLCKPS
+708 NMDGLPDVLCLTHS
-721 PTDDRFRT
+721 DDRYRT

-744 DAYTYDGKKYYVWDS
+744 DVYTYDGKERSVS
-759 YYYVDLNNDGL
+759 APYYYVDLNNDGL

-795 SQPLDFGD
+795 SQSLDFGD

-809 VSGSFADYDRD
+809 ISGAFADYDRD

-827 SLKNKNNKNCVAVAF
+827 SLTNNKNNKNCYAVAF
-842 NNGNGKF
+842 NKGNGKF
-849 DVMEIKMPANSGLSS
+849 DVVEIKMPANSSLSS
-864 DAKPYD
+864 DSKSYD
-870 VDGDGYMDYV
+870 IDGDGYMDIM
-880 SSYEIL
+880 SYYPVRN
-886 KNMGN
+886 KGN
-891 RTFEVQQIHSNNR
+891 RTFEVQQIHSQNN
-904 PVYID
+904 PVYMD
-909 FDLDGKLDY
+909 LDLDGKLDY
-918 QSSNRMEFTIS
+918 QSSNRMEFRVS

-940 QPKCFIGTAKMNIV
+940 QPKGYIGGTDRFADV
-954 DIDNDGVPDCED
+954 DNDGVPDCTSAD
-966 GVFLTKQKCINTP
+966 LYLIKQKCINTP

-1012 RYNIS
+1012 LYNIS
-1017 IKKKGETGEGSYVW
+1017 IRKKGESGDGSYIW
-1031 SPLNADDDNAKMAG
+1031 SPLNANDDKAKMAG

-1073 RIQTLDPWMAHSP
+1073 CVQALDPWMAHSP

-1095 TETTLVSLPEKAGV
+1095 TETTLISMPEKAGV

-1131 EVRNDGTIVWSTP
+1131 EVRNDGTIVWNTP
-1144 GLKTVQA
+1144 GLKTVRA
-1151 VSTANSQVKGTAR
+1151 VSAANSQVQSTAR

-1170 PSLELNIPEK
+1170 PSLEVSMPEK
-1180 VLAGQTIVVN
+1180 VLAGQTVVVN

-1208 AEVSYDKKSNQAV
+1208 AEVSYDANTNQAV
-1221 VAISEDAAFCS
+1221 VAISDNATSCS

-1240 VWNPAVKKNY
+1240 VWNPAVKKSY
-1250 GIEVVGAGWQPQL
+1250 DVEVVGAGWQPQL
-1263 TQVTVADG
+1263 AQVTVADG

-1308 GEIALANGR
+1308 GEIALENGR

-1454 KLVTHIEIQTE
+1454 KLVAHIEIQTE

-1494 EWSIVEGAEFAAI
+1494 EWSIVEGEEFATI
-1507 DKNGV
+1507 NKDGV
-1512 FTVNMGSK
+1512 LTANMGAK
-1520 AGSVVVQAKA
+1520 AGAVVVQAKA
-1530 IDGSEVVALRT
+1530 IDGSEVMAERT

-1567 NILVKYAAGLMRIT
+1567 NILVKYATGLMRIT

-1619 R
+1619 K

>member
-1 MKKINLLLLT
+1 M
-11 GLVLLPAIP
+11 
-20 LSAQTFENVF
+20 
-30 LRGGQAVPTFYD
+30 
-42 DVNNDGKLEYLWTK
+42 EYLWN
-56 YTSISDKNEMQ
+56 YQDKMQ
-67 WLSIDGSLVMD
+67 WYSIDGSLVMD
-78 LKTIKDNGII
+78 LNAIKDNGIM
-88 ASNIIVSRDLKLQK
+88 ASNIANSRDLKLQK
-102 LNAEPYFGFAFYG
+102 LNAEPYSGFAFYG
-115 VDYSSIKSKM
+115 VDYSSTKSKV

-132 YVYREFGMENTTGAT
+132 YVYHEFDMKNTTGAT

-177 KDGTFMT
+177 KDGTFTT
-184 QPVPVV
+184 QPAPVV

-199 QYAMVGNGAFTIRT
+199 QYAMAGNGAFTIRT

-244 FIDEKGYSL
+244 FIDENGNSL

-318 DCNGDGLLDILVTVP
+318 DCNGDGLLDILVTIP

-359 GEYKWTAPYF
+359 GEYKWSAPYF

-377 LFTVGDFTFKKE
+377 LFTLGDFTYNKE
-389 DSSVI
+389 NPSYG
-394 TIREGLVTIW
+394 TLTGGLVTIW
-404 NWDSN
+404 NWDSGF
-409 LKVTSSSINQNTSY
+409 KVTPYSVNQDTPY
-423 ALTLP
+423 ALKLP

-437 MEFSAF
+437 MVFPAF
-443 IPENDWAAEKSGI
+443 IPRSDGAAEKSGI

-528 AGVWGKKSVSARV
+528 AGGWGKNSVSARV
-541 RAIDACGMKGEWSD
+541 RAIDACGMKGEWSN
-555 YAQLNDISQLATFSI
+555 YAQLDGISQLATFSI
-570 DKKTVSTCDTVFVSG
+570 DKKTVSTCDTVFVSS

-598 GTIVTSADGRQ
+598 GTIVTSSDGRQ

-616 GKKQIEGTS
+616 GKKQIEAVS
-625 SAGLTFALDVDVLP
+625 SDGLTFALDVDVLP
-639 FRIVSIARNFGG
+639 FRIENIARDFGA
-651 VFFDYFQEGRIL
+651 VFFDYFQEGRML
-663 GMNWGGLYVYNKE
+663 GMRWSGLFAYNKE
-676 AKPDYNNGTFEKL
+676 AKYDYSNGKFEKL

-708 NMDGLPDVLCKPS
+708 NMDGLPDVLCAPR
-721 PTDDRFRT
+721 PNDDRYRT

-744 DAYTYDGKKYYVWDS
+744 DAYTYDGKERS
-759 YYYVDLNNDGL
+759 GIGTYYYVDLNNDGL
-770 LDYCSYDSDAS
+770 LDFCSYDSDAS

-809 VSGSFADYDRD
+809 ISEFFADYDRD

-827 SLKNKNNKNCVAVAF
+827 SLTNNKNGKKCNAVVF

-849 DVMEIKMPANSGLSS
+849 DVVELSTSVSDWNANV
-864 DAKPYD
+864 YD

-880 SSYEIL
+880 NSYEIL

-891 RTFEVQQIHSNNR
+891 RTFELQQIQSNNR

-918 QSSNRMEFTIS
+918 QSSNGMEFMIS
-929 NNGSPVTFENL
+929 NNGTPVTFENL
-940 QPKCFIGTAKMNIV
+940 QSKYFVGTTKKAIV
-954 DIDNDGVPDCED
+954 DIDNDGVPDCEN
-966 GVFLTKQKCINTP
+966 GVCLTKQKCINTP

-1095 TETTLVSLPEKAGV
+1095 TEMTLVSLPEKAGV

-1118 SNVGEITLTTDDG
+1118 SNVGEITLATDDG
-1131 EVRNDGTIVWSTP
+1131 ELKNDGTIVWNTP

-1151 VSTANSQVKGTAR
+1151 VSATNSQVQSTAQ

-1170 PSLELNIPEK
+1170 PSLELNIPDK

-1208 AEVSYDKKSNQAV
+1208 AEVSYDANTNQAV
-1221 VAISEDAAFCS
+1221 VAISDNATSCS

-1240 VWNPAVKKNY
+1240 VWSPAVKKSY
-1250 GIEVVGAGWQPQL
+1250 DVEVVGVGWQPQL
-1263 TQVTVADG
+1263 AQVTVADG
-1271 HNVLEWNAGQAL
+1271 HNVLEWNAGQTL

-1398 GYSRSYVHHRS
+1398 GYSRSYVHHRT

-1421 QKSGAMKSR
+1421 QKSEAMKSR
-1430 GMRAEAKQENVTS
+1430 ANRAEAKQENVTS

-1494 EWSIVEGAEFAAI
+1494 EWSIVEGAEFATI

-1512 FTVNMGSK
+1512 FTANMGSK

-1541 FDIPQSTGISAVTDG
+1541 FDIPQSTGISAVTNG

-1567 NILVKYAAGLMRIT
+1567 NILVKYATGLMRIT

>member
-1 MKKINLLLLT
+1 M
-11 GLVLLPAIP
+11 
-20 LSAQTFENVF
+20 
-30 LRGGQAVPTFYD
+30 PTFFD
-42 DVNNDGKLEYLWTK
+42 DVNNDGKLEYLWN
-56 YTSISDKNEMQ
+56 YQDKMQ
-67 WLSIDGSLVMD
+67 WLSIDGSLVLD
-78 LKTIKDNGII
+78 LNAIKDNGI
-88 ASNIIVSRDLKLQK
+88 RGLKLQK
-102 LNAEPYFGFAFYG
+102 LNAEPYSGFAYYG
-115 VDYSSIKSKM
+115 VDYSSIKCKM

-132 YVYREFGMENTTGAT
+132 YVYHEFRMENTTGAT

-155 LEDLLYWDNS
+155 LEDLLYWNNS

-199 QYAMVGNGAFTIRT
+199 QYAMAGNGAFTIRT

-294 LNTGAGFTEKS
+294 LNTGTDFKET
-305 LLNNNAVDGIHVL
+305 LLLSNNAVDGIHVL
-318 DCNGDGLLDILVTVP
+318 DCNGDGLLDVLVTVP
-333 GKENSFIAFFKNQ
+333 GKENSFIAFLKNQ
-346 GDGTFKRTVKSFT
+346 GNGTFKRTVKSFT
-359 GEYKWTAPYF
+359 GEYKWSAPYF

-377 LFTVGDFTFKKE
+377 LFTLGDFTFKKD

-404 NWDSN
+404 NWNSN
-409 LKVTSSSINQNTSY
+409 FKVTPTSINQDTSY

-437 MEFSAF
+437 MVFPAY

-468 KKMKAPGLVL
+468 KKMKVPGLVL

-528 AGVWGKKSVSARV
+528 AGVWGKNSVSARV

-555 YAQLNDISQLATFSI
+555 YAQLTDISQLATFTI
-570 DKKTVSTCDTVFVSG
+570 DKKTVSTCDTVFVSS

-616 GKKQIEGTS
+616 GKKQIEGIS
-625 SAGLTFALDVDVLP
+625 SDGLTFALEVDVLP
-639 FRIVSIARNFGG
+639 FRIENVAPSFMCGA
-651 VFFDYFQEGRIL
+651 FFDYFQEGRML
-663 GMNWGGLYVYNKE
+663 GMSSRGLFAYNKE
-676 AKPDYNNGTFEKL
+676 AKYDYSNGKFEKL
-689 PVFGLSDGVDSDRL
+689 PVFGLSDGVSNDVL
-703 AVFDA
+703 AAFDA
-708 NMDGLPDVLCKPS
+708 NMDGLPDVLCS
-721 PTDDRFRT
+721 PFNTYRT
-729 QAVINLGDGDFEKST
+729 QTVINLGDGDFEKST
-744 DAYTYDGKKYYVWDS
+744 DAYTYDGKEYYVRYP

-781 KYKVYYNNGDGTFT
+781 KHKVYYNNGDGTFT
-795 SQPLDFGD
+795 SKPLDFGD
-803 YTLGGF
+803 YTLDE
-809 VSGSFADYDRD
+809 VYYKAFADYDRD
-820 GRIDALA
+820 GRIDALVR
-827 SLKNKNNKNCVAVAF
+827 LKNNNNKKCYAVAF
-842 NNGNGKF
+842 NKGNGKF
-849 DVMEIKMPANSGLSS
+849 DVVEIKLPANSELSS
-864 DAKPYD
+864 DSKPYD
-870 VDGDGYMDYV
+870 IDGDGYMDIM
-880 SSYEIL
+880 SYYPVMN
-886 KNMGN
+886 KGN
-891 RTFEVQQIHSNNR
+891 RTFEVQQIYSNNR

-918 QSSNRMEFTIS
+918 QSRNGMEFTVS

-940 QPKCFIGTAKMNIV
+940 QPKGYIGETSDYAYNFADV
-954 DIDNDGVPDCED
+954 DNDGVPDRTYAD
-966 GVFLTKQKCINTP
+966 LYLIKQKCINTS

-1012 RYNIS
+1012 LYNIS
-1017 IKKKGETGEGSYVW
+1017 IRKKGETGDGSYIW
-1031 SPLNADDDNAKMAG
+1031 SPLNANDDNAKMAR

-1073 RIQTLDPWMAHSP
+1073 CVQTLDPWMAHSA

-1095 TETTLVSLPEKAGV
+1095 TETTLVSLPEEAGV

-1118 SNVGEITLTTDDG
+1118 SNVGEISLTTDDG
-1131 EVRNDGTIVWSTP
+1131 EVRNDGTIVWNTP

-1151 VSTANSQVKGTAR
+1151 VSAANSQVQSTVY

-1170 PSLELNIPEK
+1170 PSLEVSMPGK

-1208 AEVSYDKKSNQAV
+1208 AEVSYDANTNQAV
-1221 VAISEDAAFCS
+1221 VAISENATSCS

-1240 VWNPAVKKNY
+1240 VWSSVVKKNY
-1250 GIEVVGAGWQPQL
+1250 DVEVVGVGWQPQL
-1263 TQVTVADG
+1263 AQVTVADG
-1271 HNVLEWNAGQAL
+1271 HNVLEWNAGQTL

-1288 FTGKVNVYRETNV
+1288 FTGKVNIYRETNV

-1308 GEIALANGR
+1308 GEIALENGR

-1366 LHWTPYEGADISQYM
+1366 LHWTPYEGADISQYV

-1398 GYSRSYVHHRS
+1398 GYSRSYVHHRT

-1430 GMRAEAKQENVTS
+1430 GMRAEAKQEVVSS

-1454 KLVTHIEIQTE
+1454 KLVTNIEIQTE

-1470 ISETQTTLHL
+1470 ISETHTTLHL

-1494 EWSIVEGAEFAAI
+1494 EWSIVEGAEFATI

-1512 FTVNMGSK
+1512 FTANMGSK

-1530 IDGSEVVALRT
+1530 IDGSGVVAKRT
-1541 FDIPQSTGISAVTDG
+1541 FDIPQSTGVSAVTDG

-1567 NILVKYAAGLMRIT
+1567 HIFVKNASGLITVT
-1581 TANGAVVHSSVV
+1581 TASGAVVHRSVA
-1593 DGERKVYLPAGIY
+1593 DGERKVCLPAGIY
-1606 IVKIGKTVRKVVV
+1606 IVKTGKTARKVVV

>member
-1 MKKINLLLLT
+1 
-11 GLVLLPAIP
+11 
-20 LSAQTFENVF
+20 
-30 LRGGQAVPTFYD
+30 
-42 DVNNDGKLEYLWTK
+42 
-56 YTSISDKNEMQ
+56 MQ
-67 WLSIDGSLVMD
+67 WYSIDGSLVMD
-78 LKTIKDNGII
+78 LNAIKDNGIM
-88 ASNIIVSRDLKLQK
+88 ASNIANSRDLKLQK
-102 LNAEPYFGFAFYG
+102 LNAEPYSGFAFYG
-115 VDYSSIKSKM
+115 VDYSSTKSKM

-132 YVYREFGMENTTGAT
+132 YVYHEFDMKNTTGAT

-155 LEDLLYWDNS
+155 MEDLLYWDNS

-177 KDGTFMT
+177 RDGTFTT

-199 QYAMVGNGAFTIRT
+199 QYAMAGNGAFTIRT

-244 FIDEKGYSL
+244 FIDENGYSL

-318 DCNGDGLLDILVTVP
+318 DCNGDGLLDILVTIP
-333 GKENSFIAFFKNQ
+333 GKENSFIAFLKNQ

-359 GEYKWTAPYF
+359 GEYKWSAPYF

-377 LFTVGDFTFKKE
+377 LFTLGDFTFKKD

-409 LKVTSSSINQNTSY
+409 FKVTSSSINQDTSY

-428 PRDIDGDGK
+428 PRDIEGDGK
-437 MEFSAF
+437 MEFSAY

-456 FRYAVD
+456 FRYTVD

-570 DKKTVSTCDTVFVSG
+570 DKKTVSTCDTVFVSS
-585 LNGQNF
+585 LNGQDF

-598 GTIVTSADGRQ
+598 GSIVISADGRQ

-616 GKKQIEGTS
+616 GKKQIEGIS
-625 SAGLTFALDVDVLP
+625 SDGLTVALDIDVLP
-639 FRIVSIARNFGG
+639 FRIENVGPSFMSG
-651 VFFDYFQEGRIL
+651 VFFDYFQEGRML
-663 GMNWGGLYVYNKE
+663 GMESRGLYVYN
-676 AKPDYNNGTFEKL
+676 NGKFDKL
-689 PVFGLSDGVDSDRL
+689 PVFGLSDGVKNDLL
-703 AVFDA
+703 AAFDA
-708 NMDGLPDVLCKPS
+708 NMDGLPDVLCLTHS
-721 PTDDRFRT
+721 DDRYRT

-744 DAYTYDGKKYYVWDS
+744 DVYTYDGKERSVS
-759 YYYVDLNNDGL
+759 APYYYVDLNNDGL

-827 SLKNKNNKNCVAVAF
+827 SLKNKNNKDCYAVAF
-842 NNGNGKF
+842 NKGNGKF
-849 DVMEIKMPANSGLSS
+849 DVVELATSISDWHANV
-864 DAKPYD
+864 YD

-880 SSYEIL
+880 MSDKIL

-891 RTFEVQQIHSNNR
+891 RTFDEQALGQLR

-940 QPKCFIGTAKMNIV
+940 QSKCFIGTTKKNIV
-954 DIDNDGVPDCED
+954 DIDNDGVPDSED
-966 GVFLTKQKCINTP
+966 GDYTCLTKQKCINTP

-1012 RYNIS
+1012 LYNIS
-1017 IKKKGETGEGSYVW
+1017 IRKKGESGDGSYIW
-1031 SPLNADDDNAKMAG
+1031 SPLNANDDNAKMAG

-1073 RIQTLDPWMAHSP
+1073 CVQTLDPWMAHSP

-1109 GQAVKASVE
+1109 GQSVKASVE

-1151 VSTANSQVKGTAR
+1151 VSTANSQVKGTVR

-1170 PSLELNIPEK
+1170 PSLEVNMPEK

-1195 RNEDAKVSVSADN
+1195 RNEDAKVLVSADN
-1208 AEVSYDKKSNQAV
+1208 AEVSYDANTNQAV
-1221 VAISEDAAFCS
+1221 VAISDNATSCS

-1250 GIEVVGAGWQPQL
+1250 DVEVVGAGWQPQL
-1263 TQVTVADG
+1263 AQVTVADG

-1288 FTGKVNVYRETNV
+1288 FTGMVNIYRETNV

-1342 ESAPSRVHASV
+1342 ESAPSRIHASV

-1421 QKSGAMKSR
+1421 QKSEAMKSR

-1454 KLVTHIEIQTE
+1454 KLVTNIEIQTE
-1465 ETDAT
+1465 EADAT

-1494 EWSIVEGAEFAAI
+1494 EWSIVEGAEFATI

-1512 FTVNMGSK
+1512 FTAIMGSK

-1567 NILVKYAAGLMRIT
+1567 NILVKNATGLMRIT

>member
-20 LSAQTFENVF
+20 LTAQTFENVF
-30 LRGGQAVPTFYD
+30 LRGGQVVPTFYD
-42 DVNNDGKLEYLWTK
+42 DVNNDGKLEYLWNYSGNMKWYST
-56 YTSISDKNEMQ
+56 
-67 WLSIDGSLVMD
+67 DGSLVMD
-78 LKTIKDNGII
+78 LNAIKDNGMP
-88 ASNIIVSRDLKLQK
+88 SNIANSRDLKLQK

-115 VDYSSIKSKM
+115 VDYSSTKSKM

-132 YVYREFGMENTTGAT
+132 YVYHEFDMKNTTGAT

-199 QYAMVGNGAFTIRT
+199 QYAMAGNGAFTIRT

-244 FIDEKGYSL
+244 FIDENGNSL

-280 TDLIVYSNGELKLK
+280 TDLIVYNNGELKLK

-318 DCNGDGLLDILVTVP
+318 DCNGDGLLDILVTIP
-333 GKENSFIAFFKNQ
+333 GKENSFIAFLKNQ

-359 GEYKWTAPYF
+359 GEYKWSAPYF

-377 LFTVGDFTFKKE
+377 LFTLGDFTFKKD

-409 LKVTSSSINQNTSY
+409 FKVTSSSINQDTSY

-437 MEFSAF
+437 MEFSAY

-570 DKKTVSTCDTVFVSG
+570 DKKTVSTCDTVFVSS
-585 LNGQNF
+585 LNGQDF

-598 GTIVTSADGRQ
+598 GSIVTSADGRQ

-616 GKKQIEGTS
+616 GKKQIEAVS
-625 SAGLTFALDVDVLP
+625 SDGLTFALDVDVLP
-639 FRIVSIARNFGG
+639 FRIENIARNFGG
-651 VFFDYFQEGRIL
+651 VFFDYFQEGRML
-663 GMNWGGLYVYNKE
+663 SMNWGGLYVYNKE
-676 AKPDYNNGTFEKL
+676 AKSDYNNGTFEKL
-689 PVFGLSDGVDSDRL
+689 PVFGLSDGVKSDKL
-703 AVFDA
+703 AAFDA
-708 NMDGLPDVLCKPS
+708 NMDGLPDVLCG
-721 PTDDRFRT
+721 PTPNDDRFRT

-744 DAYTYDGKKYYVWDS
+744 DAYTYDGKEYYVRYP

-795 SQPLDFGD
+795 SKPLDFGD
-803 YTLGGF
+803 YTLDG
-809 VSGSFADYDRD
+809 VYYKAFADYDRD
-820 GRIDALA
+820 GRIDALVR
-827 SLKNKNNKNCVAVAF
+827 LKNKNNKKCYAVAF
-842 NNGNGKF
+842 NKGNGKF
-849 DVMEIKMPANSGLSS
+849 DVVEIKLPANSELSS
-864 DAKPYD
+864 DSKPYD
-870 VDGDGYMDYV
+870 IDGDGYMDIM
-880 SSYEIL
+880 SYYPVMN
-886 KNMGN
+886 KGN
-891 RTFEVQQIHSNNR
+891 RTFEMQQIHSQNN
-904 PVYID
+904 PVYMD
-909 FDLDGKLDY
+909 LDLDGKLDY
-918 QSSNRMEFTIS
+918 QSSNRMEFTVS

-940 QPKCFIGTAKMNIV
+940 QPKGYIGGTDRFADV
-954 DIDNDGVPDCED
+954 DNDGVPDCTYAD
-966 GVFLTKQKCINTP
+966 LCLIKQKCINTP

-1012 RYNIS
+1012 LYNIS
-1017 IKKKGETGEGSYVW
+1017 IRKKGETGDGSYIW
-1031 SPLNADDDNAKMAG
+1031 SPLNANDDNAKMAR

-1073 RIQTLDPWMAHSP
+1073 CVQTLDPWMAHSP

-1151 VSTANSQVKGTAR
+1151 VSTANSQVKGTVR

-1170 PSLELNIPEK
+1170 PSLEVNMPEK

-1208 AEVSYDKKSNQAV
+1208 AEVSYDANTNQAV
-1221 VAISEDAAFCS
+1221 VAISDNATSCS

-1250 GIEVVGAGWQPQL
+1250 DVEVVGAGWQPQL
-1263 TQVTVADG
+1263 AQVTVADG

-1288 FTGKVNVYRETNV
+1288 FTGMVNIYRETNV

-1342 ESAPSRVHASV
+1342 ESAPSRIHASV

-1366 LHWTPYEGADISQYM
+1366 LHWTPYEGAGISQYM

-1421 QKSGAMKSR
+1421 QKSEAMKSR

-1480 KAWVTPV
+1480 KAWVTPI

-1494 EWSIVEGAEFAAI
+1494 EWSIVEGEEFATINKDGVLTAI
-1507 DKNGV
+1507 
-1512 FTVNMGSK
+1512 MGAK
-1520 AGSVVVQAKA
+1520 AGAVVVQAKA
-1530 IDGSEVVALRT
+1530 IDGSEVMAERT

-1567 NILVKYAAGLMRIT
+1567 NILVKNATGLMRIT

>member
-1 MKKINLLLLT
+1 MRT
-11 GLVLLPAIP
+11 Y
-20 LSAQTFENVF
+20 FF
-30 LRGGQAVPTFYD
+30 GGQAVPTFYD
-42 DVNNDGKLEYLWTK
+42 DVNNDGKLEYLF
-56 YTSISDKNEMQ
+56 YGSDKMQ
-67 WLSIDGSLVMD
+67 WYSIDGSLVMD
-78 LKTIKDNGII
+78 LNAIEDNGFA
-88 ASNIIVSRDLKLQK
+88 ASNISGRDLKLQK
-102 LNAEPYFGFAFYG
+102 LNAEPYSGFAYYG

-132 YVYREFGMENTTGAT
+132 YVYHEFGMKNTTGAT

-199 QYAMVGNGAFTIRT
+199 QYAMAGNGAFSIRT

-280 TDLIVYSNGELKLK
+280 TDLIVYTNGELKLK
-294 LNTGAGFTEKS
+294 LNTGTDFKEKS

-318 DCNGDGLLDILVTVP
+318 DCNADGLLDILVTVP

-346 GDGTFKRTVKSFT
+346 GDGTFRRTVKSFT
-359 GEYKWTAPYF
+359 GEYKWSAPYF

-377 LFTVGDFTFKKE
+377 LFTVDDFIYNKE
-389 DSSVI
+389 NPSYGTLI
-394 TIREGLVTIW
+394 GGLVTIW
-404 NWDSN
+404 NWDSGF
-409 LKVTSSSINQNTSY
+409 KVTPYSVNQDTPY
-423 ALTLP
+423 ALKLP

-437 MEFSAF
+437 MVFPAF
-443 IPENDWAAEKSGI
+443 IPKSDGAAEKSGI

-528 AGVWGKKSVSARV
+528 AGGWGKNSVSARV
-541 RAIDACGMKGEWSD
+541 RAIDACGMKGEWSN
-555 YAQLNDISQLATFSI
+555 YAQLDGISQLATFSI
-570 DKKTVSTCDTVFVSG
+570 DKKTVSTCDTVFVSS
-585 LNGQNF
+585 LNGQDF

-598 GTIVTSADGRQ
+598 GSIVTSADGRQ

-616 GKKQIEGTS
+616 GKKQIEGIS
-625 SAGLTFALDVDVLP
+625 SDGLTFALDVDVLP
-639 FRIVSIARNFGG
+639 FRIENIARDFGA
-651 VFFDYFQEGRIL
+651 VFFDYFQEGRML
-663 GMNWGGLYVYNKE
+663 GMRWSGLFAYNKE
-676 AKPDYNNGTFEKL
+676 AKYDYSNGKFEKL

-708 NMDGLPDVLCKPS
+708 NMDGLPDVLCAPR
-721 PTDDRFRT
+721 PNDDRYRT

-744 DAYTYDGKKYYVWDS
+744 DAYTYDGKERS
-759 YYYVDLNNDGL
+759 GIGTYYYVDLNNDGL
-770 LDYCSYDSDAS
+770 LDFCSYDSDAS

-809 VSGSFADYDRD
+809 ISEFFADYDRD

-827 SLKNKNNKNCVAVAF
+827 SLTNNKNGKKCNAVVF

-849 DVMEIKMPANSGLSS
+849 DVVELSTSVSDWNANV
-864 DAKPYD
+864 YD

-880 SSYEIL
+880 NSYEIL

-891 RTFEVQQIHSNNR
+891 RTFELQQIQSNNR

-918 QSSNRMEFTIS
+918 QSSNGMEFMIS
-929 NNGSPVTFENL
+929 NNGTPVTFENL
-940 QPKCFIGTAKMNIV
+940 QSKYFVGTTKKAIV
-954 DIDNDGVPDCED
+954 DIDNDGVPDCEN
-966 GVFLTKQKCINTP
+966 GVCLTKQKCINTP

-1073 RIQTLDPWMAHSP
+1073 RIQTLDPWMSHSP

-1095 TETTLVSLPEKAGV
+1095 TEMTLVSLPEKAGV

-1118 SNVGEITLTTDDG
+1118 SNVGEITLATDDG
-1131 EVRNDGTIVWSTP
+1131 ELKNDGTIVWNTP

-1151 VSTANSQVKGTAR
+1151 VSATNSQVKGTAR

-1170 PSLELNIPEK
+1170 PSLELNIPDK

-1208 AEVSYDKKSNQAV
+1208 AEVSYDANTNQAV
-1221 VAISEDAAFCS
+1221 VAISDNATSCS

-1240 VWNPAVKKNY
+1240 VWSPAVKKSY
-1250 GIEVVGAGWQPQL
+1250 DVEVVGVGWQPQL
-1263 TQVTVADG
+1263 AQVTVADG

-1342 ESAPSRVHASV
+1342 ESAPSHVHASV

-1359 GMGNDIN
+1359 GVGNDIN

-1398 GYSRSYVHHRS
+1398 GYSRSYVHHRT

-1421 QKSGAMKSR
+1421 QKSEAMKSR
-1430 GMRAEAKQENVTS
+1430 ANRAEAKQENVTS

-1512 FTVNMGSK
+1512 FTANMGSK
-1520 AGSVVVQAKA
+1520 AGSAVVQAKA

-1567 NILVKYAAGLMRIT
+1567 NIFVKNASGLMTVT

>member
-1 MKKINLLLLT
+1 M
-11 GLVLLPAIP
+11 
-20 LSAQTFENVF
+20 
-30 LRGGQAVPTFYD
+30 PTFFD
-42 DVNNDGKLEYLWTK
+42 DVNNDGKLEYLWNYNK
-56 YTSISDKNEMQ
+56 DKMQ
-67 WLSIDGSLVMD
+67 WLSIDGSLVLD
-78 LKTIKDNGII
+78 LNAIKDNGIC
-88 ASNIIVSRDLKLQK
+88 ADNIRNNRYLKLQK
-102 LNAEPYFGFAFYG
+102 LNAEPYSGFAYYG
-115 VDYSSIKSKM
+115 VDYSSIKCKV

-132 YVYREFGMENTTGAT
+132 YVYHEFRMENTTGAT

-171 YFKLQK
+171 YFKIQK
-177 KDGTFMT
+177 RDGTFTT

-199 QYAMVGNGAFTIRT
+199 QYAMAGNGAFTIRT

-244 FIDEKGYSL
+244 FIDENGYSL

-294 LNTGAGFTEKS
+294 LNTGTDFKET
-305 LLNNNAVDGIHVL
+305 LLLSNNAVDGIHVL
-318 DCNGDGLLDILVTVP
+318 DCNGDGLLDVLVTVP
-333 GKENSFIAFFKNQ
+333 GKENSFIAFLKNQ
-346 GDGTFKRTVKSFT
+346 GNGTFKRTVKSFT
-359 GEYKWTAPYF
+359 GEYKWSAPYF

-377 LFTVGDFTFKKE
+377 LFTLGDFTFKKD

-404 NWDSN
+404 NWNSN
-409 LKVTSSSINQNTSY
+409 FKVTPTSINQDTSY

-437 MEFSAF
+437 MEFSAY

-468 KKMKAPGLVL
+468 KKMKVPGLVL

-520 KSLFALAA
+520 KSLFALDA
-528 AGVWGKKSVSARV
+528 AGVWGKNSVSARV

-555 YAQLNDISQLATFSI
+555 YAQLTDISQLATFTI
-570 DKKTVSTCDTVFVSG
+570 DKKTVSTCDTVFVSS

-616 GKKQIEGTS
+616 GKKQIEGVS
-625 SAGLTFALDVDVLP
+625 SDGLTFALDVDVLP
-639 FRIVSIARNFGG
+639 FRIENIASNFGG
-651 VFFDYFQEGRIL
+651 VFFDYFQEGRML
-663 GMNWGGLYVYNKE
+663 GMRWNGLCV
-676 AKPDYNNGTFEKL
+676 YNNGKFDKL

-708 NMDGLPDVLCKPS
+708 NMDGLPDVLCS
-721 PTDDRFRT
+721 PFNANRI
-729 QAVINLGDGDFEKST
+729 QAVINIGDGDFEKST
-744 DAYTYDGKKYYVWDS
+744 DAYTYDGKEYYVRYP

-781 KYKVYYNNGDGTFT
+781 KHKVYYNNGDGTFT
-795 SQPLDFGD
+795 SKPLDFGD
-803 YTLGGF
+803 YTLDE
-809 VSGSFADYDRD
+809 VYYKAFADYDRD
-820 GRIDALA
+820 GRIDALVR
-827 SLKNKNNKNCVAVAF
+827 LKNNNNKKCYAVAF
-842 NNGNGKF
+842 NKGNGKF
-849 DVMEIKMPANSGLSS
+849 DVVEIKLPANSELSS
-864 DAKPYD
+864 DSKPYD
-870 VDGDGYMDYV
+870 IDGDGYMDIM
-880 SSYEIL
+880 SYYPVMN
-886 KNMGN
+886 KGN
-891 RTFEVQQIHSNNR
+891 RTFEVQQIYSNNR

-918 QSSNRMEFTIS
+918 QSRNGMEFTVS

-940 QPKCFIGTAKMNIV
+940 QPKGYIGETSYYADNFADV
-954 DIDNDGVPDCED
+954 DNDGVPDRTYAD
-966 GVFLTKQKCINTP
+966 LYLIKQKCINTS

-1012 RYNIS
+1012 LYNIS
-1017 IKKKGETGEGSYVW
+1017 IRKKGETGDGSYIW
-1031 SPLNADDDNAKMAG
+1031 SPLNANDDNAKMAR

-1073 RIQTLDPWMAHSP
+1073 CVQTLDPWMAHSP

-1109 GQAVKASVE
+1109 GQAVKVSVE

-1131 EVRNDGTIVWSTP
+1131 EVRNDGTIVWNTP
-1144 GLKTVQA
+1144 GLKTVLA
-1151 VSTANSQVKGTAR
+1151 VSAANSQVQGTVR

-1170 PSLELNIPEK
+1170 PSLEVNIPDK

-1208 AEVSYDKKSNQAV
+1208 AEVAYDANTNQTV
-1221 VAISEDAAFCS
+1221 VAISENATSCS

-1240 VWNPAVKKNY
+1240 VWSSVVKKNY
-1250 GIEVVGAGWQPQL
+1250 DVEVVGVGWQPQL
-1263 TQVTVADG
+1263 AQVTVADG
-1271 HNVLEWNAGQAL
+1271 HNVLEWNAGQTL

-1308 GEIALANGR
+1308 GEIALESGR

-1366 LHWTPYEGADISQYM
+1366 LHWTPYEGADISQYV

-1398 GYSRSYVHHRS
+1398 GYSRSYVHHRT

-1430 GMRAEAKQENVTS
+1430 GMRAEAKQEVVSS

-1454 KLVTHIEIQTE
+1454 KLVTNIEIQTE

-1494 EWSIVEGAEFAAI
+1494 EWSIVEGAEFATI

-1512 FTVNMGSK
+1512 FTANMGSK

-1530 IDGSEVVALRT
+1530 IDGSGVVAKRT
-1541 FDIPQSTGISAVTDG
+1541 FDIPQSTGVSAVTDG
-1556 ASAVTILSGYG
+1556 ASAVTIISGYG
-1567 NILVKYAAGLMRIT
+1567 HIFVKNASGLITVT
-1581 TANGAVVHSSVV
+1581 TASGAVVYRSVA
-1593 DGERKVYLPAGIY
+1593 DGERKVCLPAGIY
-1606 IVKIGKTVRKVVV
+1606 IVKTGKTARKVVV

>member
-1 MKKINLLLLT
+1 MKKFNLLLLT

-20 LSAQTFENVF
+20 LSAQTFEDVF
-30 LRGGQAVPTFYD
+30 KKGAYRVPTFFD
-42 DVNNDGKLEYLWTK
+42 DVNNDGKLEYLWN
-56 YTSISDKNEMQ
+56 YQDKMQ
-67 WLSIDGSLVMD
+67 WLSIDGSLVLD
-78 LKTIKDNGII
+78 LNAIKDNGI
-88 ASNIIVSRDLKLQK
+88 RGLKLQK
-102 LNAEPYFGFAFYG
+102 LNAEPYSGFAYYG
-115 VDYSSIKSKM
+115 VDYSSIKCKM

-132 YVYREFGMENTTGAT
+132 YVYHEFRMENTTGAT

-171 YFKLQK
+171 YFKIQK
-177 KDGTFMT
+177 RDGTFTT

-199 QYAMVGNGAFTIRT
+199 QYAMAGNGAFTIRT

-294 LNTGAGFTEKS
+294 LNTGTDFKET
-305 LLNNNAVDGIHVL
+305 LLLSNNAVDGIHVL
-318 DCNGDGLLDILVTVP
+318 DCNGDGLLDVLVTVP
-333 GKENSFIAFFKNQ
+333 GKENSFIAFLKNQ
-346 GDGTFKRTVKSFT
+346 GNGTFKRTVKSFT
-359 GEYKWTAPYF
+359 GEYKWSAPYF

-377 LFTVGDFTFKKE
+377 LFTLGDFTFKKD

-409 LKVTSSSINQNTSY
+409 FKVTSTSINQDTSY

-437 MEFSAF
+437 MEFSAY
-443 IPENDWAAEKSGI
+443 IPENDGAAEKSGI

-468 KKMKAPGLVL
+468 KKMKVPGLVL

-528 AGVWGKKSVSARV
+528 AGVWGKNSVSARV

-555 YAQLNDISQLATFSI
+555 YAQLNDISQLATFTI
-570 DKKTVSTCDTVFVSG
+570 DKKTVSTCDTVFVSS
-585 LNGQNF
+585 LNGQDF

-616 GKKQIEGTS
+616 GKKQIEAVS
-625 SAGLTFALDVDVLP
+625 PDGLTFALDVDVLP
-639 FRIVSIARNFGG
+639 FRIENIARNFGG
-651 VFFDYFQEGRIL
+651 VFFDYFQEGRML
-663 GMNWGGLYVYNKE
+663 SMNWNGLCV
-676 AKPDYNNGTFEKL
+676 YNNGKFDKL

-708 NMDGLPDVLCKPS
+708 NMDGLPDVLCS
-721 PTDDRFRT
+721 PFNTDRT
-729 QAVINLGDGDFEKST
+729 QTVINQGDGDFEKST
-744 DAYTYDGKKYYVWDS
+744 DAYTYDGKEYYVR
-759 YYYVDLNNDGL
+759 YPHYYVDLNNDGL

-781 KYKVYYNNGDGTFT
+781 KHKVYYNNGDGTFT
-795 SQPLDFGD
+795 SKPLDFGD
-803 YTLGGF
+803 YTLDE
-809 VSGSFADYDRD
+809 VYYKAFADYDRD
-820 GRIDALA
+820 GRIDALVR
-827 SLKNKNNKNCVAVAF
+827 LKNNNNKKCYAVAF
-842 NNGNGKF
+842 NKGNGKF
-849 DVMEIKMPANSGLSS
+849 DVVEIKLPANSELSS
-864 DAKPYD
+864 DSKPYD
-870 VDGDGYMDYV
+870 IDGDGYMDIM
-880 SSYEIL
+880 SYYPVMN
-886 KNMGN
+886 KGN
-891 RTFEVQQIHSNNR
+891 RTFEVQQIYSNNR

-918 QSSNRMEFTIS
+918 QSRNGMEFTVS

-940 QPKCFIGTAKMNIV
+940 QPKGYIGETSDYAYNFADV
-954 DIDNDGVPDCED
+954 DNDGVPDRTYAD
-966 GVFLTKQKCINTP
+966 LYLIKQKCINTS

-1012 RYNIS
+1012 LYNIS
-1017 IKKKGETGEGSYVW
+1017 IRKKGETGDGSYIW
-1031 SPLNADDDNAKMAG
+1031 SPLNANDDNAKMAR
-1045 TGIQTYYR
+1045 TGIRTYYR

-1073 RIQTLDPWMAHSP
+1073 CIQTLDPWMAHSS

-1109 GQAVKASVE
+1109 GQAVKVSVE

-1131 EVRNDGTIVWSTP
+1131 EVRNDGTIVWNTP

-1151 VSTANSQVKGTAR
+1151 VSAANSQVQGTVR

-1170 PSLELNIPEK
+1170 PSLEVSMPGK

-1208 AEVSYDKKSNQAV
+1208 AEVAYDANTNQAV
-1221 VAISEDAAFCS
+1221 VAISENATSCS

-1240 VWNPAVKKNY
+1240 VWSSVVKKNY
-1250 GIEVVGAGWQPQL
+1250 DVEVVGVGWQPQL
-1263 TQVTVADG
+1263 AQVTVADG
-1271 HNVLEWNAGQAL
+1271 HNVLEWNAGQTL

-1308 GEIALANGR
+1308 GEIALGNGR

-1366 LHWTPYEGADISQYM
+1366 LHWTPYEGADISQYV
-1381 IFAGATP
+1381 IFAGSTP

-1398 GYSRSYVHHRS
+1398 GYSRSYVHHRT

-1430 GMRAEAKQENVTS
+1430 GMRAEAKQEVVSS

-1454 KLVTHIEIQTE
+1454 KLVTNIEIQTE

-1494 EWSIVEGAEFAAI
+1494 EWSIVEGAEFATI

-1512 FTVNMGSK
+1512 FTANMGSK

-1530 IDGSEVVALRT
+1530 IDGSGVVAKRT
-1541 FDIPQSTGISAVTDG
+1541 FDIPQSTGVSAVTDG

-1567 NILVKYAAGLMRIT
+1567 HIFVKNASGLITVT
-1581 TANGAVVHSSVV
+1581 TASGAVVHRSVA
-1593 DGERKVYLPAGIY
+1593 DGERKVCLPAGIY
-1606 IVKIGKTVRKVVV
+1606 IVKTGKTTRKVVV

>member
-1 MKKINLLLLT
+1 MRT
-11 GLVLLPAIP
+11 YFFG
-20 LSAQTFENVF
+20 
-30 LRGGQAVPTFYD
+30 GGQVVPTFYD
-42 DVNNDGKLEYLWTK
+42 DVNNDGKLEYLLN
-56 YTSISDKNEMQ
+56 YSDKMQ
-67 WLSIDGSLVMD
+67 WYSIDGSLVMD
-78 LKTIKDNGII
+78 LKTIKDNGIT
-88 ASNIIVSRDLKLQK
+88 ASNIIGSRDLKLQK
-102 LNAEPYFGFAFYG
+102 LNAEPYSGFAFYG

-132 YVYREFGMENTTGAT
+132 YVYHEFDMKNTTGAT

-199 QYAMVGNGAFTIRT
+199 QYAMAGNGAFTIRT

-305 LLNNNAVDGIHVL
+305 LLNNDAVDGIHVL
-318 DCNGDGLLDILVTVP
+318 DCNGDGLLDILVTIP
-333 GKENSFIAFFKNQ
+333 GKENSFIAFLKNQ

-377 LFTVGDFTFKKE
+377 LFTLGDFTYKKD
-389 DSSVI
+389 DSSVS
-394 TIREGLVTIW
+394 TVYEGLVTIW

-437 MEFSAF
+437 MEFSAYM
-443 IPENDWAAEKSGI
+443 PNNSWDLQKSGI

-462 KVNTAP
+462 KVNSAP

-528 AGVWGKKSVSARV
+528 AGVWGKNSVSARV

-570 DKKTVSTCDTVFVSG
+570 DKKTVSTCDTVFVSS
-585 LNGQNF
+585 LNGQDF

-616 GKKQIEGTS
+616 GKKQIEAVS
-625 SAGLTFALDVDVLP
+625 SDGLTFALDVDVLP

-651 VFFDYFQEGRIL
+651 VFFDYFQEGRML
-663 GMNWGGLYVYNKE
+663 SMNWGGLYVYNKE
-676 AKPDYNNGTFEKL
+676 AKSDYNNGTFEKL
-689 PVFGLSDGVDSDRL
+689 PVFGLSDGVKTDKL

-708 NMDGLPDVLCKPS
+708 NMDGLPDVLCGPS

-744 DAYTYDGKKYYVWDS
+744 DAYTYDGKEYYVRYP

-820 GRIDALA
+820 GRIDVLA

-918 QSSNRMEFTIS
+918 QSSNSMEFTVS

-1031 SPLNADDDNAKMAG
+1031 SPLNANDDNAKMAG

-1118 SNVGEITLTTDDG
+1118 SNVGEITLKTDDG
-1131 EVRNDGTIVWSTP
+1131 EVRNDGAIVWNTP

-1151 VSTANSQVKGTAR
+1151 VSATNSQVQSTAQ

-1170 PSLELNIPEK
+1170 PSLELNIPDK
-1180 VLAGQTIVVN
+1180 VLAGQTVVVN

-1208 AEVSYDKKSNQAV
+1208 AEVSYDKNTNQAV
-1221 VAISEDAAFCS
+1221 VAISENATSCS

-1240 VWNPAVKKNY
+1240 VWSPAVKKSY
-1250 GIEVVGAGWQPQL
+1250 DVEVVGVGWQPQL
-1263 TQVTVADG
+1263 AQVTVADG
-1271 HNVLEWNAGQAL
+1271 HNVLEWNAGQTL

-1398 GYSRSYVHHRS
+1398 GYSRSYVHHRT

-1421 QKSGAMKSR
+1421 QKSEAMKSR
-1430 GMRAEAKQENVTS
+1430 ANRAEAKQENVTS

-1454 KLVTHIEIQTE
+1454 KLVTNIEIQTE
-1465 ETDAT
+1465 EADAT

-1512 FTVNMGSK
+1512 FTANMGSK
-1520 AGSVVVQAKA
+1520 AGSAVVQAKA

-1567 NILVKYAAGLMRIT
+1567 NIFVKNASGLMTVT
-1581 TANGAVVHSSVV
+1581 TASGAVVHRSIVE
-1593 DGERKVYLPAGIY
+1593 GERKVYLPAGIY

>member
-1 MKKINLLLLT
+1 M
-11 GLVLLPAIP
+11 
-20 LSAQTFENVF
+20 
-30 LRGGQAVPTFYD
+30 
-42 DVNNDGKLEYLWTK
+42 NNDGKLEYLF
-56 YTSISDKNEMQ
+56 YGSDKMQ
-67 WLSIDGSLVMD
+67 WYSIDGSLVMD
-78 LKTIKDNGII
+78 LNAIKD
-88 ASNIIVSRDLKLQK
+88 ASNIANNSRDLKLQK
-102 LNAEPYFGFAFYG
+102 LNAEPYSGFYG
-115 VDYSSIKSKM
+115 VAYSSTKGKV

-132 YVYREFGMENTTGAT
+132 YVYHEFDMKNTTGAT

-177 KDGTFMT
+177 KDGTFTT

-199 QYAMVGNGAFTIRT
+199 QYAMAGNGAFTIRT

-294 LNTGAGFTEKS
+294 LNTGTDFKEKS

-318 DCNGDGLLDILVTVP
+318 DCNADGLLDILVTVP

-377 LFTVGDFTFKKE
+377 LFTVDDFIYNKE
-389 DSSVI
+389 NPTYGTLI
-394 TIREGLVTIW
+394 GGLVTIW
-404 NWDSN
+404 NWDSGF
-409 LKVTSSSINQNTSY
+409 KVTPYSVNQDTPY
-423 ALTLP
+423 ALELP

-437 MEFSAF
+437 MVFPAF
-443 IPENDWAAEKSGI
+443 IPRSDGAAEKSGI

-462 KVNTAP
+462 KVNSAP

-585 LNGQNF
+585 LNGQDF
-591 TLRGKPD
+591 TLRGTPD

-689 PVFGLSDGVDSDRL
+689 PVFGLSDGVKSDKL
-703 AVFDA
+703 AAFDA
-708 NMDGLPDVLCKPS
+708 NMDGLPDVLCG
-721 PTDDRFRT
+721 PTPNDDRFRT

-744 DAYTYDGKKYYVWDS
+744 DAYTYDGKEYYVRYP

-820 GRIDALA
+820 GRIDVLA
-827 SLKNKNNKNCVAVAF
+827 SLTNNKNGKKCTAVVF

-918 QSSNRMEFTIS
+918 QSSNSMEFTVS

-1164 IMIYEQ
+1164 VMIYEQ
-1170 PSLELNIPEK
+1170 PSLELNIPDK
-1180 VLAGQTIVVN
+1180 VLAGQTVVVN

-1250 GIEVVGAGWQPQL
+1250 DIEVVGAGWQPQL

-1454 KLVTHIEIQTE
+1454 KLVTNIEIQTE
-1465 ETDAT
+1465 EADAT

-1512 FTVNMGSK
+1512 FTANMGSK

-1567 NILVKYAAGLMRIT
+1567 NILVKYATGLMRIT

>member
-1 MKKINLLLLT
+1 MKKNNLLLLT

-20 LSAQTFENVF
+20 LSAQTFEEVF
-30 LRGGQAVPTFYD
+30 GGGKVVPTFYD

-56 YTSISDKNEMQ
+56 NTGISDKNGYHIYEMK

-88 ASNIIVSRDLKLQK
+88 ASNIIGSRDLKLQK

-115 VDYSSIKSKM
+115 VDYSSTKSKM

-132 YVYREFGMENTTGAT
+132 YVYHEFDMKNTTGAT

-199 QYAMVGNGAFTIRT
+199 QYAMAGNGAFTIRT

-244 FIDEKGYSL
+244 FIDENGNSL

-294 LNTGAGFTEKS
+294 LNTGTDFKET
-305 LLNNNAVDGIHVL
+305 LLLSNNAVDGIHVL
-318 DCNGDGLLDILVTVP
+318 DCNGDGLLDVLVTVP
-333 GKENSFIAFFKNQ
+333 GKENSFIAFLKNQ
-346 GDGTFKRTVKSFT
+346 GNGTFRKSVKSFT
-359 GEYKWTAPYF
+359 GEHKWSAPYF

-377 LFTVGDFTFKKE
+377 LFTFGDFTYKK
-389 DSSVI
+389 DDTSVS
-394 TIREGLVTIW
+394 TVYGGLVTIW

-409 LKVTSSSINQNTSY
+409 FKVTSSSINQDTPYSL
-423 ALTLP
+423 AFP

-437 MEFSAF
+437 MEFSAYM
-443 IPENDWAAEKSGI
+443 PNSSWDLQKSGI

-468 KKMKAPGLVL
+468 KKMKVPGLVL

-501 LSYEFEISSGGE
+501 LSYEFEISSDGE

-570 DKKTVSTCDTVFVSG
+570 DKKTVSTCDTVFVSS
-585 LNGQNF
+585 LNGQDF

-616 GKKQIEGTS
+616 GKKQIEAVS
-625 SAGLTFALDVDVLP
+625 SDGLTFALDVDVLP
-639 FRIVSIARNFGG
+639 FRIENIDRNFGD
-651 VFFDYFQEGRIL
+651 VFFDYFQEGRML
-663 GMNWGGLYVYNKE
+663 GMESRGLYVYNKG
-676 AKPDYNNGTFEKL
+676 KFEKQ
-689 PVFGLSDGVDSDRL
+689 PVFGLSDGVKNDLL
-703 AVFDA
+703 AAFDA
-708 NMDGLPDVLCKPS
+708 NMDGLPDVLCLTHS
-721 PTDDRFRT
+721 DDRYRT

-744 DAYTYDGKKYYVWDS
+744 DVYTYDGKERSVS
-759 YYYVDLNNDGL
+759 APYYYVDLNNDGL

-795 SQPLDFGD
+795 SQSLDFGD

-809 VSGSFADYDRD
+809 ISGAFADYDRD

-827 SLKNKNNKNCVAVAF
+827 SLTNNKNNKNCYAVAF
-842 NNGNGKF
+842 NKGNGKF
-849 DVMEIKMPANSGLSS
+849 DVVEIKMPANSSLSS
-864 DAKPYD
+864 DSKSYD
-870 VDGDGYMDYV
+870 IDGDGYMDIM
-880 SSYEIL
+880 SYYPVRN
-886 KNMGN
+886 KGN
-891 RTFEVQQIHSNNR
+891 RTFEVQQIHSQNN
-904 PVYID
+904 PVYMD
-909 FDLDGKLDY
+909 LDLDGKLDY
-918 QSSNRMEFTIS
+918 QSSNRMEFRVS

-940 QPKCFIGTAKMNIV
+940 QPKGYIGGTDRFADV
-954 DIDNDGVPDCED
+954 DNDGVPDCTSAD
-966 GVFLTKQKCINTP
+966 LYLIKQKCINTP

-1012 RYNIS
+1012 LYNIS
-1017 IKKKGETGEGSYVW
+1017 IRKKGESGDGSYIW
-1031 SPLNADDDNAKMAG
+1031 SPLNANDDKAKMAG

-1073 RIQTLDPWMAHSP
+1073 CVQALDPWMAHSP

-1095 TETTLVSLPEKAGV
+1095 TETTLISMPEKAGV

-1131 EVRNDGTIVWSTP
+1131 EVRNDGTIVWNTP
-1144 GLKTVQA
+1144 GLKTVRA
-1151 VSTANSQVKGTAR
+1151 VSAANSQVQSTAR

-1170 PSLELNIPEK
+1170 PSLEVSMPEK
-1180 VLAGQTIVVN
+1180 VLAGQTVVVN

-1208 AEVSYDKKSNQAV
+1208 AEVSYDANTNQAV
-1221 VAISEDAAFCS
+1221 VAISENATSCS

-1250 GIEVVGAGWQPQL
+1250 DVEVVGAGWQPQL
-1263 TQVTVADG
+1263 AQVTVADG
-1271 HNVLEWNAGQAL
+1271 HNVLEWNAGQVL

-1288 FTGKVNVYRETNV
+1288 FTGKVNIYRETNV

-1308 GEIALANGR
+1308 GEVALESGR

-1342 ESAPSRVHASV
+1342 ESDPSRVHASV

-1366 LHWTPYEGADISQYM
+1366 LHWTPYEGADISQYV

-1398 GYSRSYVHHRS
+1398 GYSRSYVHHRT

-1430 GMRAEAKQENVTS
+1430 GMRAEAKQEVVSS

-1454 KLVTHIEIQTE
+1454 KLVTNIEIQTE

-1494 EWSIVEGAEFAAI
+1494 EWSIVEGAEFATI

-1512 FTVNMGSK
+1512 FTANMGSK

-1530 IDGSEVVALRT
+1530 IDGSGVVAKRT
-1541 FDIPQSTGISAVTDG
+1541 FDIPQSTGVSAVTDG

-1567 NILVKYAAGLMRIT
+1567 HIFVKNASGLITVT
-1581 TANGAVVHSSVV
+1581 TASGAVVHRSVA
-1593 DGERKVYLPAGIY
+1593 DGERKVCLPAGIY
-1606 IVKIGKTVRKVVV
+1606 IVKTGKTARKVVV

>member
-20 LSAQTFENVF
+20 LSAQTFEEVF
-30 LRGGQAVPTFYD
+30 GGGKVVPTFYD

-56 YTSISDKNEMQ
+56 NTNISDKNEMQ

-88 ASNIIVSRDLKLQK
+88 ASNIIGSRDLKLQK

-115 VDYSSIKSKM
+115 VDYSSTKSKM

-132 YVYREFGMENTTGAT
+132 YVYHEFDMKNTTGAT

-199 QYAMVGNGAFTIRT
+199 QYAMAGNGAFTIRT

-244 FIDEKGYSL
+244 FIDENGNSL

-294 LNTGAGFTEKS
+294 LNTGTDFKET
-305 LLNNNAVDGIHVL
+305 LLLSNNAVDGIHVL
-318 DCNGDGLLDILVTVP
+318 DCNGDGLLDVLVTVP
-333 GKENSFIAFFKNQ
+333 GKENSFIAFLKNQ
-346 GDGTFKRTVKSFT
+346 GNGTFRKSVKSFT
-359 GEYKWTAPYF
+359 GEHKWSAPYF

-377 LFTVGDFTFKKE
+377 LFTFGDFTFKK
-389 DSSVI
+389 DDTGVNSDN
-394 TIREGLVTIW
+394 TIYGGLVTIW

-409 LKVTSSSINQNTSY
+409 FKVTSSSINQDTPYSL
-423 ALTLP
+423 AFP

-437 MEFSAF
+437 MEFSACM
-443 IPENDWAAEKSGI
+443 PNSSWDLQKSGI

-570 DKKTVSTCDTVFVSG
+570 DKKTVSTCDTVFVSS

-616 GKKQIEGTS
+616 GKKQIEGVS
-625 SAGLTFALDVDVLP
+625 SDGLTFALDVDVLP
-639 FRIVSIARNFGG
+639 FRIENIASNFGA
-651 VFFDYFQEGRIL
+651 VFFDYFQEGRML
-663 GMNWGGLYVYNKE
+663 GMRWNGLCV
-676 AKPDYNNGTFEKL
+676 YNNGKFDKL

-708 NMDGLPDVLCKPS
+708 NMDGLPDVLCS
-721 PTDDRFRT
+721 PFNANRI
-729 QAVINLGDGDFEKST
+729 QAVINIGDGDFEKST
-744 DAYTYDGKKYYVWDS
+744 DAYTYDGKECYVRYP

-781 KYKVYYNNGDGTFT
+781 KHKVYYNNGDGTFT
-795 SQPLDFGD
+795 SKPLDFGD
-803 YTLGGF
+803 YTLDE
-809 VSGSFADYDRD
+809 VYYKAFADYDRD
-820 GRIDALA
+820 GRIDALVR
-827 SLKNKNNKNCVAVAF
+827 LKNNNNKKCYAVAF
-842 NNGNGKF
+842 NKGNGKF
-849 DVMEIKMPANSGLSS
+849 DVVEIKLPANSELSS
-864 DAKPYD
+864 DSKPYD
-870 VDGDGYMDYV
+870 IDGDGYMDIM
-880 SSYEIL
+880 SYYPVMN
-886 KNMGN
+886 KGN
-891 RTFEVQQIHSNNR
+891 RTFEVQQIYSNNR

-918 QSSNRMEFTIS
+918 QSRNGMEFTVS

-940 QPKCFIGTAKMNIV
+940 QPKGYIGETSDYAYNFADV
-954 DIDNDGVPDCED
+954 DNDGVPDRTYAD
-966 GVFLTKQKCINTP
+966 LYLIKQKCINTS

-1012 RYNIS
+1012 LYNIS
-1017 IKKKGETGEGSYVW
+1017 IRKKGETGDGSYIW
-1031 SPLNADDDNAKMAG
+1031 SPLNANDDNAKMAR
-1045 TGIQTYYR
+1045 TGIRTYYR

-1073 RIQTLDPWMAHSP
+1073 CIQTLDPWMAHSS

-1109 GQAVKASVE
+1109 GQAVKVSVE

-1131 EVRNDGTIVWSTP
+1131 EVRNDGTIVWNTP

-1151 VSTANSQVKGTAR
+1151 VSAANSQVQGTVR

-1170 PSLELNIPEK
+1170 PSLEVNIPDK

-1208 AEVSYDKKSNQAV
+1208 ADVAYDANNNQAV
-1221 VAISEDAAFCS
+1221 VAISENATSCS

-1240 VWNPAVKKNY
+1240 VWSSVVKKNY
-1250 GIEVVGAGWQPQL
+1250 DVEVVGVGWQPKL
-1263 TQVTVADG
+1263 AQVVVANG
-1271 HNVLEWNAGQAL
+1271 HNVLEWNAGQTL

-1288 FTGKVNVYRETNV
+1288 FTGKVNIYRETNV

-1308 GEIALANGR
+1308 GEIALENGR

-1366 LHWTPYEGADISQYM
+1366 LHWTPYEGADISQYV

-1398 GYSRSYVHHRS
+1398 GYSRSYVHHRT

-1430 GMRAEAKQENVTS
+1430 GMRAEAKQEVVSS

-1454 KLVTHIEIQTE
+1454 KLVTNIEIQTE

-1494 EWSIVEGAEFAAI
+1494 EWSIVEGAEFATI

-1512 FTVNMGSK
+1512 FTANMGSK

-1530 IDGSEVVALRT
+1530 IDGSGVVAKRT
-1541 FDIPQSTGISAVTDG
+1541 FDIPQSTGVSAVTDG
-1556 ASAVTILSGYG
+1556 ASTVTILSGYG
-1567 NILVKYAAGLMRIT
+1567 HIFVKNASGLITVT
-1581 TANGAVVHSSVV
+1581 TASGAVVHRSVA
-1593 DGERKVYLPAGIY
+1593 DGERKVCLPAGIY
-1606 IVKIGKTVRKVVV
+1606 IVKTGKTARKVVV